1 MSDGSVV
8 IEISLDDKKAD
19 KQLDAFEKDLAK
31 AGTNAGAALDKA
43 YREAVSDIA
52 SQSKRLKDTFVN
64 AFKSMGSAGSNA
76 LKASLNFMR
85 ELPSNVQAALS
96 KLASTVKTGFVN
108 AAKASITAIKELG
121 TSIKNTAVNIKNGFF
136 SIAKTVQSSIVS
148 AVKVSIN
155 VIKSIPSAIKSAGIS
170 IKSALVSSLQAAKSA
185 AISFAQTTVKVI
197 RSIPSAAKTA
207 AVAVKDSFVVAY
219 KAAVVAAYMSVKGT
233 ISAVKAIPS
242 ATKSAALAVSSA
254 MKTAFSAVAS
264 AAKTTGTTVKSAL
277 KTGFSAVKSGAKAAG
292 QAGISA
298 LKGLGN
304 IAKSTGSLIKS
315 GLVSGFNAAKAA
327 AKGAGAG
334 MREALKNSVEK
345 PAEQARFS
353 VLKLAAA
360 LGLIAATKN
369 VVGSAIGRVDTIDTA
384 TKSLT
389 VLTGS
394 AKDAQLVM
402 TDLTAAIDGTPIALD
417 AVALGA
423 KKMVAAGMKAA
434 NVKPVF
440 TAIADAAYG
449 VGNGSESI
457 DQMTDA
463 ISALQASG
471 VAYAD
476 DINRLVDAGV
486 PAWQIL
492 ANSTGKSVGEMKKY
506 VSEGSLESTK
516 AIAMLTKGIE
526 EGTTGMAGNTAKM
539 AGLAKTAGNTISGSF
554 ANMKTAAVK
563 SLANIAENL
572 KGPIIQALDVAKN
585 TFKQFAAVTASPEFQ
600 KKLSDMIQK
609 IKELIPVMVKLAPT
623 ILKVVSAMLALQA
636 VSSVYVAFSNIGK
649 MFVPLKN
656 GLFVIATGFMK
667 LAKTIR
673 HPITA
678 IKNLAFAIKYFIV
691 TSGAVIAI
699 VGAVIA
705 VLYGMYAAFKENT
718 ANIKGFLSG
727 MFDAV
732 KNSFGKI
739 VDVFKQIVSALKPV
753 GSGFKDVLKYIG
765 VGVWVAFGI
774 VLATVVDII
783 QVLARIVLVAIK
795 GLQGLYYAI
804 KAAFQALSGDLKG
817 AKKSLE
823 QSKEAFVDAGSAIK
837 DAFNKDNYAL
847 TGTVEAFKQ
856 MGGEAENTAK
866 KTETSGKKIKETLK
880 LVETTAKQTET
891 TVSKSNQAI
900 DTMLSGG
907 VDQYG
912 NKLSEKTKSFLNAAK
927 DLYGQYQE
935 SSKKSQDKYSAAM
948 EKAQDLEGDKRKK
961 AIADANATLV
971 AEIDKNNGTL
981 LTLQAD
987 YAKLLKENKWVDGTE
1002 LTAQQKKF
1010 LQQQTADIQAE
1021 LAKQNQLYVEGN
1033 LLKLSNGK
1041 TLNEKERST
1050 SIEVQK
1056 SLYADRK
1063 KAVETGEKELADLK
1077 KKKSDATTETEK
1089 ANYQIQIDEQTKKNK
1104 TLAENLQKWA
1114 SEMNTIIANGGTLN
1128 AETFAKGLSE
1138 MGNIS
1143 DEQLSAVWQDFVK
1156 VSGSIDNTLAGLG
1169 AIMSQRGGEG
1179 VQAFVTAL
1187 QSGDYTTAALNI
1199 NNDVMNTLSTLP
1211 NGMFQNGQS
1220 GKDQFIAAIKSGDF
1234 QGAGKF
1240 LLDGVKLGAS
1250 PLPGEMNNIGKQGGN
1265 ANADGLKSTAEAN
1278 KSAGA
1283 ELKNN
1288 AKNGAFD
1295 PNLFKMT
1302 GANNASGF
1310 NGGILDGKG
1319 NAFSAGSGI
1328 GNSAKSGAASVDSS
1342 GVGSDF
1348 ASGYAQGIASGG
1360 MMVAGAASALA
1371 NKALAAVQ
1379 KKQDS
1384 HSPSKESKKLG
1395 GDFGTGYSL
1404 GIADKNKAVTK
1415 AANNLVASALGTESQ
1430 IKKLSS
1436 TLKDKISSA
1445 IDAGL
1450 HSKNKSVGQ
1459 LKQAKALS
1467 SIEGYIGQQTN
1478 KLAATAKKRDKV
1490 VAQLKAANTKMADL
1504 TKQSK
1509 EYAASI
1515 TEKMQS
1521 YGSISNVDPENP
1533 QSIQAEM
1540 QKRLKEIKAFQANVE
1555 KLRKKG
1561 VSKDIISDI
1570 LESGVENGSS
1580 YAQALAKSDAKT
1592 IKAIN
1597 STQNQINSASKSMGN
1612 TAANAMYSAGI
1623 NAAKGLINGLNSQK
1637 KQLENTAKSIANTIT
1652 NSVKKALRIHSPSR
1666 VAIELGKFFTGGLG
1680 NGVLAGAKG
1689 AVQSTNKMVD
1699 KVVNAASNMTV
1710 PAITLPKI
1718 SAEKALGLKSVDL
1731 NRTITVKTIIDNKTK
1746 ESSNADLIKAIKE
1759 SGAKP
1764 VILNLDGEVLA
1775 NNSNNRIGSMTDLGL
1790 YGGGL
1795 L

>member
-8 IEISLDDKKAD
+8 IEISLDDTKAD
-19 KQLDAFEKDLAK
+19 KQLDTFEKDLAK

-64 AFKSMGSAGSNA
+64 AFKSMGNAGSNA
-76 LKASLNFMR
+76 LKASLSFMR
-85 ELPSNVQAALS
+85 ELPANVGSALS

-108 AAKASITAIKELG
+108 AAKASITAVKNLG
-121 TSIKNTAVNIKNGFF
+121 TSIKNTAVNIKNGFL

-148 AVKVSIN
+148 AVKTSIN
-155 VIKSIPSAIKSAGIS
+155 VIKSIPGAIKSAGSS
-170 IKSALVSSLQAAKSA
+170 IKSALVSSLHAAKTA

-197 RSIPSAAKTA
+197 KSIPGAAKTA
-207 AVAVKDSFVVAY
+207 ATAVKNSFVVAY
-219 KAAVVAAYMSVKGT
+219 KAVVVAAYMSVKGT

-254 MKTAFSAVAS
+254 MKTAFSAVVS
-264 AAKTTGTTVKSAL
+264 AAKTTGTTVKTAL
-277 KTGFSAVKSGAKAAG
+277 TNGFSAIKSGAKTAG
-292 QAGISA
+292 QVGISA

-304 IAKSTGSLIKS
+304 AAKSTGSLIKN
-315 GLVSGFNAAKAA
+315 GLVSGFNAAKSA

-353 VLKLAAA
+353 ILRLAAA
-360 LGLIAATKN
+360 FGLIAATKN

-423 KKMVAAGMKAA
+423 KKMVAAGMQAA

-471 VAYAD
+471 VAYSD

-585 TFKQFAAVTASPEFQ
+585 AFKQFASVTASPEFQ

-609 IKELIPVMVKLAPT
+609 IKELIPVLIELAP
-623 ILKVVSAMLALQA
+623 ILAKVAAGFIA
-636 VSSVYVAFSNIGK
+636 FNIISSVYSKIAGLVGAIKGLASSGSLLGSIINTVRGSFLALKVALGSATAAFG
-649 MFVPLKN
+649 
-656 GLFVIATGFMK
+656 VIA
-667 LAKTIR
+667 
-673 HPITA
+673 
-678 IKNLAFAIKYFIV
+678 
-691 TSGAVIAI
+691 AVI
-699 VGAVIA
+699 GAVIA

-795 GLQGLYYAI
+795 ALQGLYYAL
-804 KAAFQALSGDLKG
+804 KAANQAAHWDLKG
-817 AKKSLE
+817 AKKSIE
-823 QSKEAFVDAGSAIK
+823 QSKDAFVDAGSAIK

-847 TGTVEAFKQ
+847 TGTIESLKE
-856 MGGEAENTAK
+856 MGGEAE
-866 KTETSGKKIKETLK
+866 KTGTKAETSNKKISSSLK
-880 LVETTAKQTET
+880 LVESTAKQTEA

-912 NKLSEKTKSFLNAAK
+912 NKLNEKTKSFLNAAK
-927 DLYGQYQE
+927 ELYSNYQE
-935 SSKKSQDKYSAAM
+935 SAQKSQDKYTAAM
-948 EKAQDLEGDKRKK
+948 EKAQSLEGEKRKK
-961 AIADANATLV
+961 VIADANATLV

-987 YAKLLKENKWVDGTE
+987 YAKLLKGNKWVDGTE

-1033 LLKLSNGK
+1033 LLKLANGK
-1041 TLNEKERST
+1041 TLNEKERAT

-1056 SLYADRK
+1056 SLYGDRK

-1077 KKKSDATTETEK
+1077 RKKSDATTETEK

-1104 TLAENLQKWA
+1104 TLAGNLQKWA
-1114 SEMNTIIANGGTLN
+1114 SEMNAIIANGGTLN

-1143 DEQLSAVWQDFVK
+1143 DEQLGAVWQDFVK
-1156 VSGSIDNTLAGLG
+1156 VSGSIDNTLAGL
-1169 AIMSQRGGEG
+1169 AAVMSQRGGEG

-1187 QSGDYTTAALNI
+1187 QSGDYTTAALKI
-1199 NNDVMNTLSTLP
+1199 NDDVLNTISGLP
-1211 NGMFQNGQS
+1211 NSMFLNGQS
-1220 GKDQFIAAIKSGDF
+1220 GKDQFLLAIKSGDF

-1240 LLDGVKLGAS
+1240 LLDGVKMGAD
-1250 PLPGEMNNIGKQGGN
+1250 PLPGEMEKNGKKSGDAQAKGV
-1265 ANADGLKSTAEAN
+1265 KSTAEAN
-1278 KSAGA
+1278 KSAGK
-1283 ELKNN
+1283 EIKNN
-1288 AKNGAFD
+1288 AKSGAFD

-1302 GANNASGF
+1302 GSKNSSGF
-1310 NGGILDGKG
+1310 NNGILGGKDG
-1319 NAFSAGSGI
+1319 AFSAGTSVG
-1328 GNSAKSGAASVDSS
+1328 GSAKSGAASVDSS

-1348 ASGYAQGIASGG
+1348 AAGFANGIRSG
-1360 MMVAGAASALA
+1360 AGAVGEAAASIAA
-1371 NKALAAVQ
+1371 KALAAVQ

-1384 HSPSKESKKLG
+1384 HSPSKKSKKLG
-1395 GDFGTGYSL
+1395 GDFGSGYSL
-1404 GIADKNKAVTK
+1404 GIASKTKAVTK
-1415 AANNLVASALGTESQ
+1415 AASNLVAGALGTEKQ

-1436 TLKDKISSA
+1436 TLKDKVSSA

-1450 HSKNKSVGQ
+1450 HSKNKSRGQ
-1459 LKQAKALS
+1459 LKQAKALN
-1467 SIEGYIGQQTN
+1467 SIEGYIAQQTN

-1561 VSKDIISDI
+1561 VSKDIINDI
-1570 LESGVENGSS
+1570 LEAGVENGSS

-1623 NAAKGLINGLNSQK
+1623 NAAKGLISGLNSQK
-1637 KQLENTAKSIANTIT
+1637 KQLEKTAKSIANTIT
-1652 NSVKKALRIHSPSR
+1652 NSVKKALKIHSPSR

-1689 AVQSTNKMVD
+1689 AVQSTSKMVD

-1710 PAITLPKI
+1710 PTINLPKI

-1746 ESSNADLIKAIKE
+1746 ESSNADLIKAIQQ
-1759 SGAKP
+1759 SGDRP
-1764 VILNLDGEVLA
+1764 IIFNVDGKDIADNTNNHLGSSTSLA
-1775 NNSNNRIGSMTDLGL
+1775 FYGKGL
-1790 YGGGL
+1790 
-1795 L
+1795 

>member
-85 ELPSNVQAALS
+85 ELPANVQAALS

-108 AAKASITAIKELG
+108 AAKASITAVKNLG

-148 AVKVSIN
+148 AVKISIN
-155 VIKSIPSAIKSAGIS
+155 VIKSIPGAIKSAGIT

-197 RSIPSAAKTA
+197 KSIPGAAKTA
-207 AVAVKDSFVVAY
+207 ATAVKNSFVVAY
-219 KAAVVAAYMSVKGT
+219 KAVVVAAYMSVKGT

-353 VLKLAAA
+353 ILRLAAA
-360 LGLIAATKN
+360 FGLIAATKN

-506 VSEGSLESTK
+506 VSEGSLESTR

-585 TFKQFAAVTASPEFQ
+585 AFKQFAAVTASPEFQ
-600 KKLSDMIQK
+600 KKLSDLIQK
-609 IKELIPVMVKLAPT
+609 IKEFIPVLIEWAPVLA
-623 ILKVVSAMLALQA
+623 KVAAGFVAFNII
-636 VSSVYVAFSNIGK
+636 SSVYSKVAGLVMAFRGLASSGTLLGGIVNTVKGAFVGLKAALGSASVAFG
-649 MFVPLKN
+649 V
-656 GLFVIATGFMK
+656 
-667 LAKTIR
+667 
-673 HPITA
+673 ITA
-678 IKNLAFAIKYFIV
+678 
-691 TSGAVIAI
+691 VIGS
-699 VGAVIA
+699 VVA
-705 VLYGMYAAFKENT
+705 VLYGMYTAFKENT
-718 ANIKGFLSG
+718 AGIKGFLSG
-727 MFDAV
+727 MWDAV

-753 GSGFKDVLKYIG
+753 GSGFKDILKYIG

-804 KAAFQALSGDLKG
+804 KAAFQALQGDLKG

-823 QSKEAFVDAGSAIK
+823 QSKDAFVDAGSAIK

-847 TGTVEAFKQ
+847 TGTIESLKE
-856 MGGEAENTAK
+856 MGGEAEKTGAK
-866 KTETSGKKIKETLK
+866 AETSNKKIANSLK
-880 LVETTAKQTET
+880 IVESTAKQTET

-912 NKLSEKTKSFLNAAK
+912 NKLSEKTKSFLNSAK
-927 DLYGQYQE
+927 ELYSQYQE
-935 SSKKSQDKYSAAM
+935 SAKKSQDAYTAAM
-948 EKAQDLEGDKRKK
+948 EKAQTLEGDKRKK
-961 AIADANATLV
+961 AIADANTALV
-971 AEIDKNNGTL
+971 SEINKNNGTL

-987 YAKLLKENKWVDGTE
+987 YAKLLKGNKWVDGTE

-1033 LLKLSNGK
+1033 LLKLANGK

-1077 KKKSDATTETEK
+1077 KKKADASTETEK

-1104 TLAENLQKWA
+1104 TLAGNLQKWA
-1114 SEMNTIIANGGTLN
+1114 SEMNAIIANGGTLN
-1128 AETFAKGLSE
+1128 AETFANGLSQL
-1138 MGNIS
+1138 GNIS
-1143 DEQLSAVWQDFVK
+1143 DEQLSALWQNFV
-1156 VSGSIDNTLAGLG
+1156 STSTSIDNTLAGLAG
-1169 AIMSQRGGEG
+1169 IMGQRGGQG

-1199 NNDVMNTLSTLP
+1199 NNDVLSTISSLP
-1211 NGMFQNGQS
+1211 NGMFLNGES
-1220 GKDQFIAAIKSGDF
+1220 GKNQFLTAIKSGDF
-1234 QGAGKF
+1234 QGAGKY
-1240 LLDGVKLGAS
+1240 LVDGVKMGTDS
-1250 PLPGEMNNIGKQGGN
+1250 IDSEMKIKGQTGGQN
-1265 ANADGLKSTAEAN
+1265 FADGVKGKEGAA
-1278 KSAGA
+1278 KSAGSA
-1283 ELKNN
+1283 VKNK
-1288 AKNGAFD
+1288 AKEGATD
-1295 PNLFKMT
+1295 PNAFKAV
-1302 GANNASGF
+1302 GSKDSAGF
-1310 NGGILDGKG
+1310 NNGVMGGKG
-1319 NAFSAGSGI
+1319 GAYSAGSSV
-1328 GNSAKSGAASVDSS
+1328 GNSAKAGAGSVDSS

-1348 ASGYAQGIASGG
+1348 ASGYVNGILSGMG
-1360 MMVAGAASALA
+1360 AVGEAAGSLA
-1371 NKALAAVQ
+1371 NKALQAVKDAQ
-1379 KKQDS
+1379 KSK
-1384 HSPSKESKKLG
+1384 SPSKKAKKLG
-1395 GDFGTGYSL
+1395 GDFGSGYSL
-1404 GIADKNKAVTK
+1404 GIASKTKAVNKA
-1415 AANNLVASALGTESQ
+1415 ASNLVAGALGTESQ

-1450 HSKNKSVGQ
+1450 HSKNKSRGQ
-1459 LKQAKALS
+1459 LKQAKALN
-1467 SIEGYIGQQTN
+1467 SIEGYIVQQTN
-1478 KLAATAKKRDKV
+1478 RLAATAKKRDKV

-1515 TEKMQS
+1515 TEKMKS
-1521 YGSISNVDPENP
+1521 YGSISNVEPENP
-1533 QSIQAEM
+1533 KSIQAEM

-1561 VSKDIISDI
+1561 VSKDIINDI

-1597 STQNQINSASKSMGN
+1597 STQNQINSASKAMGN

-1637 KQLENTAKSIANTIT
+1637 KQLEKTAKSIANTIT
-1652 NSVKKALRIHSPSR
+1652 NSVKKALKIHSPSR

-1710 PAITLPKI
+1710 PTINLPKI

-1746 ESSNADLIKAIKE
+1746 ESSNADLIKAIQQ
-1759 SGAKP
+1759 SGDRP
-1764 VILNLDGEVLA
+1764 INFYVDGKDLA
-1775 NNSNNRIGSMTDLGL
+1775 DNTNNHLGSSTSLAFYGKGL
-1790 YGGGL
+1790 
-1795 L
+1795 

>member
-1 MSDGSVV
+1 
-8 IEISLDDKKAD
+8 
-19 KQLDAFEKDLAK
+19 
-31 AGTNAGAALDKA
+31 

-64 AFKSMGSAGSNA
+64 VFKSMGNAGSNA
-76 LKASLNFMR
+76 LKASLNFIR

-108 AAKASITAIKELG
+108 AAKASITAVKNLG

-155 VIKSIPSAIKSAGIS
+155 VIKSIPSAIKSAGSS
-170 IKSALVSSLQAAKSA
+170 IKSALVSSLQAAKMA
-185 AISFAQTTVKVI
+185 AISFAQTSVNVI
-197 RSIPSAAKTA
+197 KSIPGAAKTA

-219 KAAVVAAYMSVKGT
+219 KAVVVAAYMSVKGT

-353 VLKLAAA
+353 VLRLAAA
-360 LGLIAATKN
+360 FGLIAATKN

-585 TFKQFAAVTASPEFQ
+585 AFKQFAAVTASPEFQ
-600 KKLSDMIQK
+600 KKLSDLIQK
-609 IKELIPVMVKLAPT
+609 IKEFIPVLIEWAPVLA
-623 ILKVVSAMLALQA
+623 KVAAGFVAFNII
-636 VSSVYVAFSNIGK
+636 SSVYSKVAGLVMAFRGLASSGTLLGGIVNTVKGS
-649 MFVPLKN
+649 FLALKVAL
-656 GLFVIATGFMK
+656 GSAAAAFGVI
-667 LAKTIR
+667 I
-673 HPITA
+673 
-678 IKNLAFAIKYFIV
+678 
-691 TSGAVIAI
+691 AVI
-699 VGAVIA
+699 GAVIA
-705 VLYGMYAAFKENT
+705 VAYGMYVSFKENT
-718 ANIKGFLSG
+718 ANIKGFLSTMWDG
-727 MFDAV
+727 V

-739 VDVFKQIVSALKPV
+739 VDVFKQIVAALKPV
-753 GSGFKDVLKYIG
+753 GSGFKDVLKY
-765 VGVWVAFGI
+765 VGVAIWASLGL
-774 VLATVVDII
+774 VLAAVVDII

-795 GLQGLYYAI
+795 ALQGLYYAI
-804 KAAFQALSGDLKG
+804 KSAFQALSGDLKG

-823 QSKEAFVDAGSAIK
+823 QSKDAFVEAGSAIK

-866 KTETSGKKIKETLK
+866 KTETSGKKIKDTLK

-935 SSKKSQDKYSAAM
+935 SAKKSQDKYSAAM

-987 YAKLLKENKWVDGTE
+987 YAKLLKGNKWVDGTE

-1021 LAKQNQLYVEGN
+1021 LAKQNQLYIEGN

-1199 NNDVMNTLSTLP
+1199 NNDVLSTISSLP
-1211 NGMFQNGQS
+1211 NGMFLNGES
-1220 GKDQFIAAIKSGDF
+1220 GKNQFLTAIKSGDF
-1234 QGAGKF
+1234 QGAGKY
-1240 LLDGVKLGAS
+1240 LVDGVKMGTDS
-1250 PLPGEMNNIGKQGGN
+1250 IDSEMKTKGQTGGQN
-1265 ANADGLKSTAEAN
+1265 FADGVKGKEDAA
-1278 KSAGA
+1278 KSAGSA
-1283 ELKNN
+1283 VKNK
-1288 AKNGAFD
+1288 AKEGATD
-1295 PNLFKMT
+1295 PNAFKAV
-1302 GANNASGF
+1302 GSKDSAGF
-1310 NGGILDGKG
+1310 NNGVMGGKG
-1319 NAFSAGSGI
+1319 GAYSAGSNV

-1348 ASGYAQGIASGG
+1348 SSGYVNGILSGMG
-1360 MMVAGAASALA
+1360 AVGEAAASLA
-1371 NKALAAVQ
+1371 SKALAAVQ

-1450 HSKNKSVGQ
+1450 HSKNKSRGQ
-1459 LKQAKALS
+1459 LKQAKALN
-1467 SIEGYIGQQTN
+1467 SIEGYIVQQTN
-1478 KLAATAKKRDKV
+1478 RLAATAKKRDKV

-1515 TEKMQS
+1515 TEKMKS

-1533 QSIQAEM
+1533 KSIQAEM

-1561 VSKDIISDI
+1561 VSKDIINNI

-1597 STQNQINSASKSMGN
+1597 STQNQINSASKAMGN

-1637 KQLENTAKSIANTIT
+1637 KQLEKTAKSIANTIT
-1652 NSVKKALRIHSPSR
+1652 NSVKKALKIHSPSR

-1710 PAITLPKI
+1710 PTINLPKI

-1746 ESSNADLIKAIKE
+1746 ESSNADLIKAIQE
-1759 SGAKP
+1759 SGDRP
-1764 VILNLDGEVLA
+1764 INFYVDGKDIADNTNNHLGSSTSLA
-1775 NNSNNRIGSMTDLGL
+1775 FYGKGL
-1790 YGGGL
+1790 
-1795 L
+1795 

>member
-85 ELPSNVQAALS
+85 ELPANVQAALS

-219 KAAVVAAYMSVKGT
+219 KAVVVAAYMSVKGT

-264 AAKTTGTTVKSAL
+264 ASKTTGTTVKSAL

-353 VLKLAAA
+353 ILRLAAA
-360 LGLIAATKN
+360 FGLIAATKN

-476 DINRLVDAGV
+476 DINRLVEAGV

-585 TFKQFAAVTASPEFQ
+585 AFKQFAAVTASPEFQ
-600 KKLSDMIQK
+600 KKLSDLIQK
-609 IKELIPVMVKLAPT
+609 IKEFIPVLIEWAPVLA
-623 ILKVVSAMLALQA
+623 KVAAGFVAFNII
-636 VSSVYVAFSNIGK
+636 SSVYSKVAGLVMAFRGLASSGTLLGGIVNTVKGS
-649 MFVPLKN
+649 FLALKVAL
-656 GLFVIATGFMK
+656 GSAAAAFGVI
-667 LAKTIR
+667 I
-673 HPITA
+673 
-678 IKNLAFAIKYFIV
+678 
-691 TSGAVIAI
+691 AVI
-699 VGAVIA
+699 GAVIA
-705 VLYGMYAAFKENT
+705 VAYGMYVSFKENT
-718 ANIKGFLSG
+718 ANIKGFLSTMWDG
-727 MFDAV
+727 V

-739 VDVFKQIVSALKPV
+739 VDVFKQIVAALKPV
-753 GSGFKDVLKYIG
+753 GSGFKDVLKY
-765 VGVWVAFGI
+765 VGVAIWASLGL
-774 VLATVVDII
+774 VLAAVVDII

-795 GLQGLYYAI
+795 ALQGLYYAI
-804 KAAFQALSGDLKG
+804 KAAFQALHWDLKG

-823 QSKEAFVDAGSAIK
+823 QSKDAFVEAGSAIK

-856 MGGEAENTAK
+856 MGGEAEKTAK

-912 NKLSEKTKSFLNAAK
+912 KKLSEKTESFLNAAK
-927 DLYGQYQE
+927 DLYEQYQE
-935 SSKKSQDKYSAAM
+935 ATKKSQDKYSVAM
-948 EKAQDLEGDKRKK
+948 EKAQSLEGDKRKK

-987 YAKLLKENKWVDGTE
+987 YAKLLKGNKWVDGTE

-1114 SEMNTIIANGGTLN
+1114 SEMNAIIANGGTLN

-1156 VSGSIDNTLAGLG
+1156 VSGSIDNTLAGL
-1169 AIMSQRGGEG
+1169 AAVMSKRGGEG

-1199 NNDVMNTLSTLP
+1199 NDDVMNTLSTLP

-1220 GKDQFIAAIKSGDF
+1220 GKDQFITAIKSGDF

-1302 GANNASGF
+1302 GSNNASGF
-1310 NGGILDGKG
+1310 NSGILDGKG
-1319 NAFSAGSGI
+1319 NAFSAGTGI
-1328 GNSAKSGAASVDSS
+1328 GNSAKSGAGSVDSS

-1348 ASGYAQGIASGG
+1348 ASGYVNGILSGMG
-1360 MMVAGAASALA
+1360 AVGEAAASLA
-1371 NKALAAVQ
+1371 SKALAAVQ

-1384 HSPSKESKKLG
+1384 HSPAKKSKKLG

-1404 GIADKNKAVTK
+1404 GISEKNKAVTK

-1450 HSKNKSVGQ
+1450 HSKNKSTGQ

-1521 YGSISNVDPENP
+1521 YGSISNVDAENP
-1533 QSIQAEM
+1533 QSIQQEM

-1666 VAIELGKFFTGGLG
+1666 VAVELGKFFTGGLG

-1746 ESSNADLIKAIKE
+1746 ESSNADLIKAIQQ
-1759 SGAKP
+1759 SGDRPIIFNVDGK
-1764 VILNLDGEVLA
+1764 NLAENA
-1775 NNSNNRIGSMTDLGL
+1775 NNRIGTMGNLGL

>member
-64 AFKSMGSAGSNA
+64 AFKSMGNAGSNA
-76 LKASLNFMR
+76 LKASLNFIR

-108 AAKASITAIKELG
+108 AAKASITAVKNLG

-148 AVKVSIN
+148 AVKISIN
-155 VIKSIPSAIKSAGIS
+155 VIKSIPGAIKSAGIS

-197 RSIPSAAKTA
+197 KSIPGAAKTA
-207 AVAVKDSFVVAY
+207 ATAVKNSFVVAY
-219 KAAVVAAYMSVKGT
+219 KAVVVAAYMSVKGT

-242 ATKSAALAVSSA
+242 AAKSAALAVSSA
-254 MKTAFSAVAS
+254 MKTAFSAVVS
-264 AAKTTGTTVKSAL
+264 AAKTTGTTVKTAL
-277 KTGFSAVKSGAKAAG
+277 TTGFSAIKSGAKTAG
-292 QAGISA
+292 QVGISA

-304 IAKSTGSLIKS
+304 IAKNTGSLIKS
-315 GLVSGFNAAKAA
+315 GLVSGFNTAKAA

-353 VLKLAAA
+353 ILKLAAA
-360 LGLIAATKN
+360 FGLIAATKN

-402 TDLTAAIDGTPIALD
+402 KDLTAAIDGTPIALD

-457 DQMTDA
+457 DQMVDA
-463 ISALQASG
+463 ISSLQSAG
-471 VAYAD
+471 VAYSD

-585 TFKQFAAVTASPEFQ
+585 AFKQFAAVTASPEFQ
-600 KKLSDMIQK
+600 KKLSDLIKK
-609 IKELIPVMVKLAPT
+609 IKELIPVVIELAPT
-623 ILKVVSAMLALQA
+623 ILKLVGAMMALQA
-636 VSSVYVAFSNIGK
+636 ISGAYAAFANVGK
-649 MFVPLKN
+649 MLIPLKN
-656 GLFVIATGFMK
+656 GLFVIATGFMS

-691 TSGAVIAI
+691 TSGGVVAI
-699 VGAVIA
+699 VGAVVA
-705 VLYGMYAAFKENT
+705 VLYGMYTAFKENT
-718 ANIKGFLSG
+718 AGIKGFLSG
-727 MFDAV
+727 MWDAV

-753 GSGFKDVLKYIG
+753 GSGFKDILKYIG

-804 KAAFQALSGDLKG
+804 KAAFQALQGDLKG

-823 QSKEAFVDAGSAIK
+823 QSKDAFVDAGSAIK

-847 TGTVEAFKQ
+847 TGTIESLKE
-856 MGGEAENTAK
+856 MGGEAE
-866 KTETSGKKIKETLK
+866 KTGTKAETSNKKIASSLK
-880 LVETTAKQTET
+880 VVETTAKQTEA

-912 NKLSEKTKSFLNAAK
+912 NKLSEKTKSFLYSAK
-927 DLYGQYQE
+927 ELYSQYQE
-935 SSKKSQDKYSAAM
+935 SAKKSQDAYTAAM
-948 EKAQDLEGDKRKK
+948 EKAQTLEGDKRKK
-961 AIADANATLV
+961 AIADANTALV
-971 AEIDKNNGTL
+971 SEINKNNGTL

-987 YAKLLKENKWVDGTE
+987 YAKLLKGNKWVDGTE

-1033 LLKLSNGK
+1033 LLKLANGK

-1056 SLYADRK
+1056 SLYSDRK

-1077 KKKSDATTETEK
+1077 KKKSDASTETEK

-1104 TLAENLQKWA
+1104 ALSTNLQNWA
-1114 SEMNTIIANGGTLN
+1114 TEMNSIIANGGTLN
-1128 AETFAKGLSE
+1128 AQTFATGLSQL
-1138 MGNIS
+1138 GNIS
-1143 DEQLSAVWQDFVK
+1143 DEQLSALWQNFV
-1156 VSGSIDNTLAGLG
+1156 STSTSIDNTLAGLAG
-1169 AIMSQRGGEG
+1169 IMGQRGGQG

-1199 NNDVMNTLSTLP
+1199 NNDVLSTISSLP
-1211 NGMFQNGQS
+1211 NGMFLNGEN
-1220 GKDQFIAAIKSGDF
+1220 GKNQFLTAIKSGDF
-1234 QGAGKF
+1234 QGAGKY
-1240 LLDGVKLGAS
+1240 LVDGVKMGTDS
-1250 PLPGEMNNIGKQGGN
+1250 IDSEMKTKGQTGGQN
-1265 ANADGLKSTAEAN
+1265 FADGVKGKEGAA
-1278 KSAGA
+1278 KSAGSA
-1283 ELKNN
+1283 VKNK
-1288 AKNGAFD
+1288 AKEGATD
-1295 PNLFKMT
+1295 PNAFKAV
-1302 GANNASGF
+1302 GSKDSAGF
-1310 NGGILDGKG
+1310 NNGVMGGKG
-1319 NAFSAGSGI
+1319 GAYSAGSSV
-1328 GNSAKSGAASVDSS
+1328 GNSAKSGAGSVDSS

-1348 ASGYAQGIASGG
+1348 ASGYVNGILSGMG
-1360 MMVAGAASALA
+1360 AVGRAAASLA

-1384 HSPSKESKKLG
+1384 HSPAKKSKKLG
-1395 GDFGTGYSL
+1395 GDFGSGYSL
-1404 GIADKNKAVTK
+1404 GIASKTKAVNKA
-1415 AANNLVASALGTESQ
+1415 ASNLVAGALGTESQ

-1450 HSKNKSVGQ
+1450 HSKNKSSGQ
-1459 LKQAKALS
+1459 LKQAKALN
-1467 SIEGYIGQQTN
+1467 SIEGYIVQQTN
-1478 KLAATAKKRDKV
+1478 RLAATAKKRDKV

-1561 VSKDIISDI
+1561 VSKDIINDI
-1570 LESGVENGSS
+1570 LEAGVENGSS

-1623 NAAKGLINGLNSQK
+1623 NAARGLINGLNSQK
-1637 KQLENTAKSIANTIT
+1637 KQLEKTAKSIANTIT
-1652 NSVKKALRIHSPSR
+1652 NSVKKALKIHSPSR

-1710 PAITLPKI
+1710 PAINLPKI

-1746 ESSNADLIKAIKE
+1746 ESSNADLIKAIQQ
-1759 SGAKP
+1759 SGDRP
-1764 VILNLDGEVLA
+1764 INFYVDGKDLA
-1775 NNSNNRIGSMTDLGL
+1775 DNTNNHLGSSTSLAFYGKGL
-1790 YGGGL
+1790 
-1795 L
+1795 

>member
-8 IEISLDDKKAD
+8 IEISLDDKKAG

-108 AAKASITAIKELG
+108 AAKASITAVKNLG

-197 RSIPSAAKTA
+197 RSIPGAAKTA
-207 AVAVKDSFVVAY
+207 ATAVKNSFVVAY
-219 KAAVVAAYMSVKGT
+219 KAVVVAAYMSVKGT

-353 VLKLAAA
+353 ILRLAAA
-360 LGLIAATKN
+360 FGLIAATKN

-585 TFKQFAAVTASPEFQ
+585 AFKQFAAVTASPEFQ
-600 KKLSDMIQK
+600 KKLSDLIQK
-609 IKELIPVMVKLAPT
+609 IKEFIPVLIEWAPLLAKVAAGFVAFN
-623 ILKVVSAMLALQA
+623 IL
-636 VSSVYVAFSNIGK
+636 SSVYSKVAGLVMAFRGLASSGTLLGGIVNTVKGS
-649 MFVPLKN
+649 FLALKVAL
-656 GLFVIATGFMK
+656 GSAAAAFGVI
-667 LAKTIR
+667 I
-673 HPITA
+673 
-678 IKNLAFAIKYFIV
+678 
-691 TSGAVIAI
+691 AVI
-699 VGAVIA
+699 GAVIA
-705 VLYGMYAAFKENT
+705 VAYGMYVSFKENT
-718 ANIKGFLSG
+718 ANIKGFLSTMWDG
-727 MFDAV
+727 V

-739 VDVFKQIVSALKPV
+739 VDVFKQIVAALKPV
-753 GSGFKDVLKYIG
+753 GSGFKDVLKY
-765 VGVWVAFGI
+765 VGVAIWASLGL
-774 VLATVVDII
+774 VLAAVVDII

-795 GLQGLYYAI
+795 ALQGLYYAI
-804 KAAFQALSGDLKG
+804 KAAFQALHWDLKG

-823 QSKEAFVDAGSAIK
+823 QSKDAFVEAGSAIK

-856 MGGEAENTAK
+856 MGGEAEKTAK

-900 DTMLSGG
+900 DTMLNGG

-912 NKLSEKTKSFLNAAK
+912 KKLSEKTESFLNAAK
-927 DLYGQYQE
+927 DLYEQYQE
-935 SSKKSQDKYSAAM
+935 ATKKSQDKYSVAM
-948 EKAQDLEGDKRKK
+948 EKAQSLEGDKRKK
-961 AIADANATLV
+961 AIADANKTLV
-971 AEIDKNNGTL
+971 DETTKNNSTL
-981 LTLQAD
+981 LTLQSDYSNMLKTNRWAD
-987 YAKLLKENKWVDGTE
+987 GQE

-1010 LQQQTADIQAE
+1010 LQQQTTDIQTE
-1021 LAKQNQLYVEGN
+1021 LAKQNQLYVEAN
-1033 LLKLSNGK
+1033 LLRLEQGK
-1041 TLNEKERST
+1041 SLNEKERNT
-1050 SIEVQK
+1050 SLEVQK
-1056 SLYADRK
+1056 SLYEEKK
-1063 KAVETGEKELADLK
+1063 KAVETGEKSLADLK
-1077 KKKSDATTETEK
+1077 KKKADASTETEK

-1104 TLAENLQKWA
+1104 TLSTNLKNWA
-1114 SEMNTIIANGGTLN
+1114 TEMNAIIANGGTLN
-1128 AETFAKGLSE
+1128 AETFASGLSQL
-1138 MGNIS
+1138 GNIS
-1143 DEQLSAVWQDFVK
+1143 DEQLSALWQNFV
-1156 VSGSIDNTLAGLG
+1156 STSTSIDNTLSGLA
-1169 AIMSQRGGEG
+1169 AIMGQRGGEG
-1179 VQAFVTAL
+1179 VQAFVTAI
-1187 QSGDYTTAALNI
+1187 QSKDYTTAALNI
-1199 NNDVMNTLSTLP
+1199 NNDVLNTLSNLP
-1211 NGMFQNGQS
+1211 NGMFLNGQNG
-1220 GKDQFIAAIKSGDF
+1220 KNQFIAAIKSNEY
-1234 QGAGKF
+1234 QEAGKY
-1240 LLDGVKLGAS
+1240 LVDGVKMGAS
-1250 PLPGEMNNIGKQGGN
+1250 PLPNELNGIGKQGGN
-1265 ANADGLKSTAEAN
+1265 ANADGIKSTAEAN
-1278 KSAGA
+1278 KNAGA
-1283 ELKNN
+1283 TIKNN

-1295 PNLFKMT
+1295 PNLFQMT
-1302 GANNASGF
+1302 GVSNANGF

-1319 NAFSAGSGI
+1319 NAFSAGTGI
-1328 GNSAKSGAASVDSS
+1328 GNSAKSGAGSVDSS

-1348 ASGYAQGIASGG
+1348 ASGYVNGILSGMG
-1360 MMVAGAASALA
+1360 AVGEAAASLA
-1371 NKALAAVQ
+1371 QKAIEAVQ
-1379 KKQDS
+1379 KKQNS
-1384 HSPSKESKKLG
+1384 RSPSKETKKLG
-1395 GDFGTGYSL
+1395 GDFGAGYSL
-1404 GIADKNKAVTK
+1404 GISSKTKAVTK
-1415 AANNLVASALGTESQ
+1415 AASNLVASALGTESQ

-1450 HSKNKSVGQ
+1450 HSKNKSAGQ
-1459 LKQAKALS
+1459 LKQAKALN

-1533 QSIQAEM
+1533 QSIQTEM

-1561 VSKDIISDI
+1561 VSKDIINDI
-1570 LESGVENGSS
+1570 LEAGVENGSS

-1666 VAIELGKFFTGGLG
+1666 VAIELGKFFTDGLG

-1699 KVVNAASNMTV
+1699 KVVNAASNLTV

-1746 ESSNADLIKAIKE
+1746 ESSNADLIKAIQQ
-1759 SGAKP
+1759 SGDRPIIFNVDGK
-1764 VILNLDGEVLA
+1764 NLAENA
-1775 NNSNNRIGSMTDLGL
+1775 NNRIGTMGNLGL

>member
-1 MSDGSVV
+1 
-8 IEISLDDKKAD
+8 
-19 KQLDAFEKDLAK
+19 
-31 AGTNAGAALDKA
+31 
-43 YREAVSDIA
+43 
-52 SQSKRLKDTFVN
+52 N

-108 AAKASITAIKELG
+108 AAKASITAVKNLG

-197 RSIPSAAKTA
+197 KSIPGAAKTA
-207 AVAVKDSFVVAY
+207 ATAVKNSFVVAY
-219 KAAVVAAYMSVKGT
+219 KAVVVAAYMSVKGT

-254 MKTAFSAVAS
+254 MKTAFSAVSS

-353 VLKLAAA
+353 ILRLAAA
-360 LGLIAATKN
+360 FGLIAATKN

-402 TDLTAAIDGTPIALD
+402 KDLTAAIDGTPIALD

-434 NVKPVF
+434 DVKPVF

-486 PAWQIL
+486 PAWKIL

-506 VSEGSLESTK
+506 VSEGSLESTR

-563 SLANIAENL
+563 SLANIVENL

-585 TFKQFAAVTASPEFQ
+585 AFKQFAAVTASPEFQ
-600 KKLSDMIQK
+600 KKLSDLIQK
-609 IKELIPVMVKLAPT
+609 IKEFIPVLIEWAPLLAKVAAGFVAFN
-623 ILKVVSAMLALQA
+623 IL
-636 VSSVYVAFSNIGK
+636 SSVYSKVAGLVMAFRGLASSGTLLGGIVNTVKGS
-649 MFVPLKN
+649 FLALKVAL
-656 GLFVIATGFMK
+656 GSAAAAFGVI
-667 LAKTIR
+667 I
-673 HPITA
+673 
-678 IKNLAFAIKYFIV
+678 
-691 TSGAVIAI
+691 AVI
-699 VGAVIA
+699 GAVIA
-705 VLYGMYAAFKENT
+705 VAYGMYVSFKENT
-718 ANIKGFLSG
+718 ANIKGFLSTMWDG
-727 MFDAV
+727 V

-739 VDVFKQIVSALKPV
+739 VDVFKQIVAALKPV
-753 GSGFKDVLKYIG
+753 GSGFKDVLKY
-765 VGVWVAFGI
+765 VGVAIWASLGL
-774 VLATVVDII
+774 VLAAVVDII

-795 GLQGLYYAI
+795 ALQGLYYAI
-804 KAAFQALSGDLKG
+804 KAAFKALHWDLKG

-823 QSKEAFVDAGSAIK
+823 QSKDAFVEAGSAIK

-856 MGGEAENTAK
+856 MGGEAEKTAK

-880 LVETTAKQTET
+880 LVETTAKQTEI

-912 NKLSEKTKSFLNAAK
+912 KKLSEKTESFLNAAK
-927 DLYGQYQE
+927 DLYEQYQE
-935 SSKKSQDKYSAAM
+935 ATIKSQDKYSVAM
-948 EKAQDLEGDKRKK
+948 EKAQSLEGDKRKK

-987 YAKLLKENKWVDGTE
+987 YAKLLKGNKWVDGTE

-1114 SEMNTIIANGGTLN
+1114 SEMNAIIANGGTLN

-1156 VSGSIDNTLAGLG
+1156 VSGSIDNTLAGL
-1169 AIMSQRGGEG
+1169 AAVMSKRGGEG

-1220 GKDQFIAAIKSGDF
+1220 GKDQFITAIKSGDF

-1302 GANNASGF
+1302 GSNNASGF
-1310 NGGILDGKG
+1310 NSGILDGKG
-1319 NAFSAGSGI
+1319 NAFSAGTGI
-1328 GNSAKSGAASVDSS
+1328 GNSAKSGAGSVDSS

-1348 ASGYAQGIASGG
+1348 ASGYVNGILSGMG
-1360 MMVAGAASALA
+1360 AVGEAAGSLA
-1371 NKALAAVQ
+1371 NKALQAVKDAQ
-1379 KKQDS
+1379 KSK
-1384 HSPSKESKKLG
+1384 SPSKKAKKLG
-1395 GDFGTGYSL
+1395 GDFGSGYSL
-1404 GIADKNKAVTK
+1404 GIASKTKAVNKA
-1415 AANNLVASALGTESQ
+1415 ASNLVAGALGTESQ

-1450 HSKNKSVGQ
+1450 HSKNKSRGQ
-1459 LKQAKALS
+1459 LKQAKALN
-1467 SIEGYIGQQTN
+1467 SIEGYIVQQTN
-1478 KLAATAKKRDKV
+1478 RLAATAKKRDKV

-1521 YGSISNVDPENP
+1521 YGSISNVDAENP

-1666 VAIELGKFFTGGLG
+1666 VAIELGKFFTDGLG

-1699 KVVNAASNMTV
+1699 KVVNAASNLTV

>member
-8 IEISLDDKKAD
+8 IEISLDDTKAD
-19 KQLDAFEKDLAK
+19 KQLDTFEKDLAK

-64 AFKSMGSAGSNA
+64 AFKSMGNAGSNA
-76 LKASLNFMR
+76 LKASLSFMR
-85 ELPSNVQAALS
+85 ELPANVGSALS

-108 AAKASITAIKELG
+108 AAKASITAVKNLG

-136 SIAKTVQSSIVS
+136 SIAKTVQSSIMS
-148 AVKVSIN
+148 AVKISIN
-155 VIKSIPSAIKSAGIS
+155 VIKSIPSAIKSAGSS
-170 IKSALVSSLQAAKSA
+170 IKSALVSSLQAAKMA

-197 RSIPSAAKTA
+197 KSIPGAAKTA
-207 AVAVKDSFVVAY
+207 ATAVKNSFVVAY
-219 KAAVVAAYMSVKGT
+219 KAVVVAAYMSVKGT
-233 ISAVKAIPS
+233 ISAVKAIPN
-242 ATKSAALAVSSA
+242 ATKSAALAISSA
-254 MKTAFSAVAS
+254 MKTAFSAVVS
-264 AAKTTGTTVKSAL
+264 AAKTTGTTVKTAL
-277 KTGFSAVKSGAKAAG
+277 TTGFSAIKSGAKTAG
-292 QAGISA
+292 QVGISA

-304 IAKSTGSLIKS
+304 IAKNTGSLIKN
-315 GLVSGFNAAKAA
+315 GLVSGFNAARSA

-334 MREALKNSVEK
+334 MREALKNSVER

-353 VLKLAAA
+353 ILKLAAA
-360 LGLIAATKN
+360 FGLIAATKN

-402 TDLTAAIDGTPIALD
+402 KDLTAAIDGTPIALD

-585 TFKQFAAVTASPEFQ
+585 AFKQFAAVTASPEFQ

-753 GSGFKDVLKYIG
+753 GSGFKDVIKYIG

-823 QSKEAFVDAGSAIK
+823 QSKDAFVDAGSAIK

-847 TGTVEAFKQ
+847 TGTIESLKE
-856 MGGEAENTAK
+856 MGGEAE
-866 KTETSGKKIKETLK
+866 KTGTKAETSNKKISSSLK
-880 LVETTAKQTET
+880 LVESTAKQTEA

-900 DTMLSGG
+900 DTMLEGG
-907 VDQYG
+907 IDQYG
-912 NKLSEKTKSFLNAAK
+912 NKLSEKTKSFLNSAK
-927 DLYGQYQE
+927 DLYSKYQE
-935 SSKKSQDKYSAAM
+935 STQKSQEKYTSAM
-948 EKAQDLEGDKRKK
+948 EKAQSLEGEKRKK
-961 AIADANATLV
+961 AIADANKTLV
-971 AEIDKNNGTL
+971 DETTKNNSTL
-981 LTLQAD
+981 LALQSDYSNMLKTNRWAD
-987 YAKLLKENKWVDGTE
+987 GQE

-1010 LQQQTADIQAE
+1010 LQVQTKDIQTE
-1021 LAKQNQLYVEGN
+1021 LAKQNQLYVEAN
-1033 LLKLSNGK
+1033 LLRLEQGKSLS
-1041 TLNEKERST
+1041 EKERNT
-1050 SIEVQK
+1050 SLEVQK
-1056 SLYADRK
+1056 SLYEEKR
-1063 KAVETGEKELADLK
+1063 KAVETGEKSLDDLK
-1077 KKKSDATTETEK
+1077 KKKAEASTQTEK

-1104 TLAENLQKWA
+1104 TLSSELQSWA
-1114 SEMNTIIANGGTLN
+1114 SEMNSIIANGGTLN
-1128 AETFAKGLSE
+1128 ARTFSNGLSQL
-1138 MGNIS
+1138 GSIS
-1143 DEQLSAVWQDFVK
+1143 DEQLSALWQNFV
-1156 VSGSIDNTLAGLG
+1156 STSTSIDNTLSGLAG
-1169 AIMSQRGGEG
+1169 IMGQRGGEG

-1199 NNDVMNTLSTLP
+1199 NNDVLTTISSLP
-1211 NGMFQNGQS
+1211 NGMFLNGQS
-1220 GKDQFIAAIKSGDF
+1220 GKDQFLLAIKSGDF

-1240 LLDGVKLGAS
+1240 LLDGVKMGAD
-1250 PLPGEMNNIGKQGGN
+1250 PLPGEMEKNGKKSGDAQAKGV
-1265 ANADGLKSTAEAN
+1265 KSTAEAN
-1278 KSAGA
+1278 KSAGK
-1283 ELKNN
+1283 EIKNN
-1288 AKNGAFD
+1288 AKSGAFD

-1302 GANNASGF
+1302 GSKNSSGF
-1310 NGGILDGKG
+1310 NNGILGGKDG
-1319 NAFSAGSGI
+1319 AFSAGTSVG
-1328 GNSAKSGAASVDSS
+1328 GSAKSGAASVDSS

-1348 ASGYAQGIASGG
+1348 AAGFANGIRSG
-1360 MMVAGAASALA
+1360 AGAVGEAAASIAA
-1371 NKALAAVQ
+1371 KALAAVQ

-1384 HSPSKESKKLG
+1384 HSPSKKSKKLG
-1395 GDFGTGYSL
+1395 GDFGSGYSL
-1404 GIADKNKAVTK
+1404 GIASKTKAVTK
-1415 AANNLVASALGTESQ
+1415 AASNLVAGALGTEKQ

-1436 TLKDKISSA
+1436 TLKDKVSSA

-1450 HSKNKSVGQ
+1450 HSKNKSRGQ
-1459 LKQAKALS
+1459 LKQAKALN
-1467 SIEGYIGQQTN
+1467 SIESYIAQQTN

-1533 QSIQAEM
+1533 KSIQQEM
-1540 QKRLKEIKAFQANVE
+1540 QKRLKEIKAFQSNVE

-1597 STQNQINSASKSMGN
+1597 STQNQINAASKSMGN

-1623 NAAKGLINGLNSQK
+1623 NAAKGLIKGLNSQK
-1637 KQLENTAKSIANTIT
+1637 KQLEKTAKSIASTIT
-1652 NSVKKALRIHSPSR
+1652 NSVKKALKIHSPSR

-1689 AVQSTNKMVD
+1689 AVKSTNKMVD
-1699 KVVNAASNMTV
+1699 SVVNAASNLTA
-1710 PAITLPKI
+1710 PKITLPHV
-1718 SAEKALGLKSVDL
+1718 SAEKALGLKSSDL
-1731 NRTITVKTIIDNKTK
+1731 NRTITVKAIVEN
-1746 ESSNADLIKAIKE
+1746 ESK
-1759 SGAKP
+1759 
-1764 VILNLDGEVLA
+1764 
-1775 NNSNNRIGSMTDLGL
+1775 NNSNSDLINAIEKSGGRPIILNVDGKVIADNTNNHLGNSTSLAFYGKGL
-1790 YGGGL
+1790 
-1795 L
+1795 

>member
-64 AFKSMGSAGSNA
+64 AFKSMGNAGSNA
-76 LKASLNFMR
+76 LKASLNFIR

-108 AAKASITAIKELG
+108 AAKASITAVKNLG

-148 AVKVSIN
+148 AVKISIN
-155 VIKSIPSAIKSAGIS
+155 VIKSIPGAIKSAGIS

-197 RSIPSAAKTA
+197 KSIPGAAKTA
-207 AVAVKDSFVVAY
+207 ATAVKNSFVVAY
-219 KAAVVAAYMSVKGT
+219 KAVVVAAYMSVKGT

-353 VLKLAAA
+353 ILRLAAA
-360 LGLIAATKN
+360 FGLIAATKN

-423 KKMVAAGMKAA
+423 KKMVAAGMQAA

-471 VAYAD
+471 VAYSD

-585 TFKQFAAVTASPEFQ
+585 AFKQFAAVTASPEFQ

-609 IKELIPVMVKLAPT
+609 IKELIPVLIELAP
-623 ILKVVSAMLALQA
+623 ILAKVAAGFIA
-636 VSSVYVAFSNIGK
+636 FNIISSVYSKIAGLVGAIKGLASSGSLLGGIINTVRGSFLALKVALGSATAAFG
-649 MFVPLKN
+649 
-656 GLFVIATGFMK
+656 VIA
-667 LAKTIR
+667 
-673 HPITA
+673 
-678 IKNLAFAIKYFIV
+678 
-691 TSGAVIAI
+691 AVI
-699 VGAVIA
+699 GAVIA

-847 TGTVEAFKQ
+847 TGTIESLKE
-856 MGGEAENTAK
+856 MGGEAE
-866 KTETSGKKIKETLK
+866 KTGTKVETSNKKISSSLK
-880 LVETTAKQTET
+880 LVESTAKQTEA

-900 DTMLSGG
+900 DTMLEGG
-907 VDQYG
+907 IDQYG
-912 NKLSEKTKSFLNAAK
+912 NKLSEKTKSFLNSAK
-927 DLYGQYQE
+927 DLYSKYQE
-935 SSKKSQDKYSAAM
+935 STQKSQEKYKSAM
-948 EKAQDLEGDKRKK
+948 EKAQSLEGEKRKK
-961 AIADANATLV
+961 AITDANKALV
-971 AEIDKNNGTL
+971 DETTKNNSTL
-981 LTLQAD
+981 LALQSDYSNMLKTNRWAD
-987 YAKLLKENKWVDGTE
+987 GQE

-1010 LQQQTADIQAE
+1010 LQVQIKDIQTE
-1021 LAKQNQLYVEGN
+1021 LAKQNQLYVEAN
-1033 LLKLSNGK
+1033 LLRLEQGKSLS
-1041 TLNEKERST
+1041 EKERNT
-1050 SIEVQK
+1050 SLEVQK
-1056 SLYADRK
+1056 SLYEEKR
-1063 KAVETGEKELADLK
+1063 KAVETGEKSLDDLK
-1077 KKKSDATTETEK
+1077 KKKAEASTQTEK

-1104 TLAENLQKWA
+1104 TLSSELQSWA
-1114 SEMNTIIANGGTLN
+1114 SEMNSIIANGGTLN
-1128 AETFAKGLSE
+1128 AQTFSNGLSQL
-1138 MGNIS
+1138 GSIS
-1143 DEQLSAVWQDFVK
+1143 DEQLSALWQNFV
-1156 VSGSIDNTLAGLG
+1156 STSTSIDNTLSGLAG
-1169 AIMSQRGGEG
+1169 IMGQRGGEG

-1199 NNDVMNTLSTLP
+1199 NNDVLTTISSLP
-1211 NGMFQNGQS
+1211 NGMFLNGQS
-1220 GKDQFIAAIKSGDF
+1220 GKDQFLLAIKSGDF

-1240 LLDGVKLGAS
+1240 LLDGVKMGAD
-1250 PLPGEMNNIGKQGGN
+1250 PLPGEMEKNGKKSGDAQAKGV
-1265 ANADGLKSTAEAN
+1265 KSTAEAN
-1278 KSAGA
+1278 KSAGK
-1283 ELKNN
+1283 EIKNN
-1288 AKNGAFD
+1288 AKSGAFD

-1302 GANNASGF
+1302 GSKNSSGF
-1310 NGGILDGKG
+1310 NNGILGGKDG
-1319 NAFSAGSGI
+1319 AFSAGTSVG
-1328 GNSAKSGAASVDSS
+1328 GSAKSGAASVDSS

-1348 ASGYAQGIASGG
+1348 AAGFANGIRSG
-1360 MMVAGAASALA
+1360 AGAVGEAAASIAA
-1371 NKALAAVQ
+1371 KALAAVQ

-1384 HSPSKESKKLG
+1384 HSPSKKSKKLG
-1395 GDFGTGYSL
+1395 GDFGSGYSL
-1404 GIADKNKAVTK
+1404 GIASKTKAVTK
-1415 AANNLVASALGTESQ
+1415 AASNLVAGALGTEKQ

-1436 TLKDKISSA
+1436 TLKDKVSSA

-1450 HSKNKSVGQ
+1450 HSKNKSAGQ
-1459 LKQAKALS
+1459 LKQAKALN
-1467 SIEGYIGQQTN
+1467 SIEGYIAQQTN

-1521 YGSISNVDPENP
+1521 YGSISNVDAENP
-1533 QSIQAEM
+1533 QSIQQEM

-1637 KQLENTAKSIANTIT
+1637 KQLEKTAKSIANTIT

-1666 VAIELGKFFTGGLG
+1666 VAVELGKFFTGGLG

-1710 PAITLPKI
+1710 PTINLPKI

-1746 ESSNADLIKAIKE
+1746 ESSNADLIKAIQQ
-1759 SGAKP
+1759 SGDRP
-1764 VILNLDGEVLA
+1764 IIFNVDGKDIADNTNNHLGSSTSLA
-1775 NNSNNRIGSMTDLGL
+1775 FYGKGL
-1790 YGGGL
+1790 
-1795 L
+1795 

>member
-85 ELPSNVQAALS
+85 ELPANVQAALS

-197 RSIPSAAKTA
+197 KSIPGAAKTA
-207 AVAVKDSFVVAY
+207 ATAVKNSFVLAY
-219 KAAVVAAYMSVKGT
+219 KAVVVAAYMSVKGT

-304 IAKSTGSLIKS
+304 IAKSTGASIKN
-315 GLVSGFNAAKAA
+315 GLVTGFNAAKAA

-585 TFKQFAAVTASPEFQ
+585 AFKQFAAVTASPEFQ
-600 KKLSDMIQK
+600 KKLSDLIQK
-609 IKELIPVMVKLAPT
+609 IKEFIPVLIEWAPLLAKVAAGFVAFN
-623 ILKVVSAMLALQA
+623 IL
-636 VSSVYVAFSNIGK
+636 SSVYSKVAGLVMAFRGLASSGTLLGGIVNTVKGS
-649 MFVPLKN
+649 FLALKVAL
-656 GLFVIATGFMK
+656 GSAAAAFGVI
-667 LAKTIR
+667 I
-673 HPITA
+673 
-678 IKNLAFAIKYFIV
+678 
-691 TSGAVIAI
+691 AVI
-699 VGAVIA
+699 GAVIA
-705 VLYGMYAAFKENT
+705 VAYGMYVSFKENT
-718 ANIKGFLSG
+718 ANIKGFLSTMWDG
-727 MFDAV
+727 V

-739 VDVFKQIVSALKPV
+739 VDVFKQIVAALKPV
-753 GSGFKDVLKYIG
+753 GSGFKDVLKY
-765 VGVWVAFGI
+765 VGVAIWASLGL
-774 VLATVVDII
+774 VLAAVVDII

-795 GLQGLYYAI
+795 ALQGLYYAI
-804 KAAFQALSGDLKG
+804 KAAFQALHWDLKG

-823 QSKEAFVDAGSAIK
+823 QSKDAFVEAGSAIK

-856 MGGEAENTAK
+856 MGGEAEKTAK

-912 NKLSEKTKSFLNAAK
+912 KKLSEKTESFLNAAK
-927 DLYGQYQE
+927 DLYEQYQE
-935 SSKKSQDKYSAAM
+935 ATKKSQDKYSVAM
-948 EKAQDLEGDKRKK
+948 EKAQSLEGDKRKK
-961 AIADANATLV
+961 AIADANKTLV
-971 AEIDKNNGTL
+971 DETTKNNSTL
-981 LTLQAD
+981 LTLQSDYSNMLKTNRWAD
-987 YAKLLKENKWVDGTE
+987 GQE

-1010 LQQQTADIQAE
+1010 LQQQTTDIQTE
-1021 LAKQNQLYVEGN
+1021 LAKQNQLYVEAN
-1033 LLKLSNGK
+1033 LLRLEQGK
-1041 TLNEKERST
+1041 SLNEKERNT
-1050 SIEVQK
+1050 SLEVQK
-1056 SLYADRK
+1056 SLYEEKK
-1063 KAVETGEKELADLK
+1063 KAVETGEKSLADLK
-1077 KKKSDATTETEK
+1077 KKKADASTETEK

-1104 TLAENLQKWA
+1104 TLSTNLKNWA
-1114 SEMNTIIANGGTLN
+1114 TEMNAIIANGGTLN
-1128 AETFAKGLSE
+1128 AETFASGLSQL
-1138 MGNIS
+1138 GNIS
-1143 DEQLSAVWQDFVK
+1143 DEQLSALWQNFV
-1156 VSGSIDNTLAGLG
+1156 STSTSIDNTLSGLA
-1169 AIMSQRGGEG
+1169 AIMGQRGGEG

-1220 GKDQFIAAIKSGDF
+1220 GKDQFITAIKSGDF

-1319 NAFSAGSGI
+1319 NAFSAGTGI

-1384 HSPSKESKKLG
+1384 HSPAKESKKLG

-1450 HSKNKSVGQ
+1450 HSKNKSSGQ
-1459 LKQAKALS
+1459 LKQAKALN
-1467 SIEGYIGQQTN
+1467 SIEGYIAQQTN

-1521 YGSISNVDPENP
+1521 YGSISNVDAENP

-1637 KQLENTAKSIANTIT
+1637 KQLEKTAKSIANTIT

-1710 PAITLPKI
+1710 PTINLPKI

-1746 ESSNADLIKAIKE
+1746 ESSNADLIKAIQQ
-1759 SGAKP
+1759 SGDRPIIFNVDGK
-1764 VILNLDGEVLA
+1764 NLAENA
-1775 NNSNNRIGSMTDLGL
+1775 NNRIGTMGNLGL

>member
-8 IEISLDDKKAD
+8 IEIRLDDKKAD

-85 ELPSNVQAALS
+85 ELPANVQAALS

-197 RSIPSAAKTA
+197 KSIPGAAKTA
-207 AVAVKDSFVVAY
+207 ATAVKNSFVVAY
-219 KAAVVAAYMSVKGT
+219 KAVVVAAYMSVKGT

-277 KTGFSAVKSGAKAAG
+277 KAGFSTVKSGAKAAS

-585 TFKQFAAVTASPEFQ
+585 AFKQFAAVTASPEFQ
-600 KKLSDMIQK
+600 KKLSDLIQK
-609 IKELIPVMVKLAPT
+609 IKEFIPVLIEWAPLLAKVAAGFVAFN
-623 ILKVVSAMLALQA
+623 IL
-636 VSSVYVAFSNIGK
+636 SSVYSKVAGLVMAFRGLASSGTLLGGIVNTVKGS
-649 MFVPLKN
+649 FLALKVAL
-656 GLFVIATGFMK
+656 GSAAAAFGVI
-667 LAKTIR
+667 I
-673 HPITA
+673 
-678 IKNLAFAIKYFIV
+678 
-691 TSGAVIAI
+691 AVI
-699 VGAVIA
+699 GAVIA
-705 VLYGMYAAFKENT
+705 VAYGMYVSFKENT
-718 ANIKGFLSG
+718 ANIKGFLSTMWDG
-727 MFDAV
+727 V

-739 VDVFKQIVSALKPV
+739 VDVFKQIVAALKPV
-753 GSGFKDVLKYIG
+753 GSGFKDVLKY
-765 VGVWVAFGI
+765 VGVAIWASLGL
-774 VLATVVDII
+774 VLAAVVDII

-795 GLQGLYYAI
+795 ALQGLYYAI
-804 KAAFQALSGDLKG
+804 KSAFQALSGDLKG

-823 QSKEAFVDAGSAIK
+823 QSKDAFVEAGSAIK

-866 KTETSGKKIKETLK
+866 KTETSGKKIKDTLK

-935 SSKKSQDKYSAAM
+935 SAKKSQDKYSAAM

-961 AIADANATLV
+961 AIADANTTLV

-987 YAKLLKENKWVDGTE
+987 YAKLLKGNKWVDGTE

-1199 NNDVMNTLSTLP
+1199 NNDVLSTISSLP
-1211 NGMFQNGQS
+1211 NGMFLNGES
-1220 GKDQFIAAIKSGDF
+1220 GKNQFLTAIKSGDF
-1234 QGAGKF
+1234 QGAGKY
-1240 LLDGVKLGAS
+1240 LVDGVKMGTDS
-1250 PLPGEMNNIGKQGGN
+1250 IDSEMKTKGQTGGQN
-1265 ANADGLKSTAEAN
+1265 FADGVKGKEDAA
-1278 KSAGA
+1278 KSAGSA
-1283 ELKNN
+1283 VKNK
-1288 AKNGAFD
+1288 AKEGATD
-1295 PNLFKMT
+1295 PNAFKAV
-1302 GANNASGF
+1302 GSKDSAGF
-1310 NGGILDGKG
+1310 NNGVMGGKG
-1319 NAFSAGSGI
+1319 GAYSAGSSV

-1348 ASGYAQGIASGG
+1348 SSGYVNGILSGMG
-1360 MMVAGAASALA
+1360 AVGEAAASLA
-1371 NKALAAVQ
+1371 SKALAAVQ

-1450 HSKNKSVGQ
+1450 HSKNKSAGQ
-1459 LKQAKALS
+1459 LKQAKALN

-1515 TEKMQS
+1515 TEKMQF

-1561 VSKDIISDI
+1561 VSKDIVSDI
-1570 LESGVENGSS
+1570 LDAGVENGSS

-1666 VAIELGKFFTGGLG
+1666 VAVELGKFFTGGLG

-1746 ESSNADLIKAIKE
+1746 ESSNADLIKAIQQ
-1759 SGAKP
+1759 SGDRPIIFNVDGK
-1764 VILNLDGEVLA
+1764 NLAENA
-1775 NNSNNRIGSMTDLGL
+1775 NNRIGTMGNLGL

>member
-31 AGTNAGAALDKA
+31 AGTNAGTALDKA

-64 AFKSMGSAGSNA
+64 VFKSMGNAGSNA
-76 LKASLNFMR
+76 LKASLNFIR

-96 KLASTVKTGFVN
+96 KLASTVKIGFVN
-108 AAKASITAIKELG
+108 AAKASITAVKNLG

-136 SIAKTVQSSIVS
+136 SIAKTVQSSIAS

-155 VIKSIPSAIKSAGIS
+155 VIKSIPGAIKSAGIS

-197 RSIPSAAKTA
+197 KSIPGAAKTA
-207 AVAVKDSFVVAY
+207 ATAVKNSFVVAY
-219 KAAVVAAYMSVKGT
+219 KAVVVAAYMSVKGT

-242 ATKSAALAVSSA
+242 ATKSAALAISSA

-353 VLKLAAA
+353 ILRLAAA
-360 LGLIAATKN
+360 FGLIAATKN

-585 TFKQFAAVTASPEFQ
+585 AFKQFAAVTASPEFQ
-600 KKLSDMIQK
+600 KKLSDLIQK
-609 IKELIPVMVKLAPT
+609 IKEFIPVLIEWAPVLA
-623 ILKVVSAMLALQA
+623 KVAAGFVAFNII
-636 VSSVYVAFSNIGK
+636 SSVYSKVAGLVMAFRGLASSGTLLGGIVNTVKGAFVGLKAALGSASVAFG
-649 MFVPLKN
+649 V
-656 GLFVIATGFMK
+656 
-667 LAKTIR
+667 
-673 HPITA
+673 ITA
-678 IKNLAFAIKYFIV
+678 
-691 TSGAVIAI
+691 VIGS
-699 VGAVIA
+699 VVA
-705 VLYGMYAAFKENT
+705 VLYGMYTAFKENT
-718 ANIKGFLSG
+718 AGIKGFLSG
-727 MFDAV
+727 MWDAV

-753 GSGFKDVLKYIG
+753 GSGFKDILKYIG

-804 KAAFQALSGDLKG
+804 KAAFQALHWDLKG

-823 QSKEAFVDAGSAIK
+823 QSKDAFVDAGSAIK

-856 MGGEAENTAK
+856 MGGEAEKTAK
-866 KTETSGKKIKETLK
+866 KTETSGKKIKDTLK

-900 DTMLSGG
+900 DMMLSGG

-912 NKLSEKTKSFLNAAK
+912 KKLNEKTKSFLNAAK
-927 DLYGQYQE
+927 DLYEQYQE
-935 SSKKSQDKYSAAM
+935 ATKKSQDKYSVAM
-948 EKAQDLEGDKRKK
+948 EKAQSLEGDKRKK
-961 AIADANATLV
+961 AIADANKTLV
-971 AEIDKNNGTL
+971 DETTKNNSTL
-981 LTLQAD
+981 LTLQSDYSNMLKTNRWAD
-987 YAKLLKENKWVDGTE
+987 GQE

-1010 LQQQTADIQAE
+1010 LQQQTTDIQTE
-1021 LAKQNQLYVEGN
+1021 LAKQNQLYVEAN
-1033 LLKLSNGK
+1033 LLRLEQGK
-1041 TLNEKERST
+1041 SLNEKERNT
-1050 SIEVQK
+1050 SLEVQK
-1056 SLYADRK
+1056 SLYEEKK
-1063 KAVETGEKELADLK
+1063 KAVETGEKSLADLK
-1077 KKKSDATTETEK
+1077 KKKADASTETEK

-1104 TLAENLQKWA
+1104 TLSTNLKNWA
-1114 SEMNTIIANGGTLN
+1114 TEMNAIIANGGTLN
-1128 AETFAKGLSE
+1128 AETFASGLSQL
-1138 MGNIS
+1138 GNIS
-1143 DEQLSAVWQDFVK
+1143 DEQLSALWQNFV
-1156 VSGSIDNTLAGLG
+1156 STSTSIDNTLSGLA
-1169 AIMSQRGGEG
+1169 AIMGQRGGEG

-1220 GKDQFIAAIKSGDF
+1220 GKDQFITAIKSGDF

-1319 NAFSAGSGI
+1319 NAFSAGTGI

-1348 ASGYAQGIASGG
+1348 ASGYVNGILSGMG
-1360 MMVAGAASALA
+1360 AVGEAAGSLA
-1371 NKALAAVQ
+1371 NKALQAVKDAQ
-1379 KKQDS
+1379 KSK
-1384 HSPSKESKKLG
+1384 SPSKKAKKLG
-1395 GDFGTGYSL
+1395 GDFGSGYSL
-1404 GIADKNKAVTK
+1404 GIASKTKAVNKA
-1415 AANNLVASALGTESQ
+1415 ASNLVAGALGTESQ

-1450 HSKNKSVGQ
+1450 HSKNKSSGQ
-1459 LKQAKALS
+1459 LKQAKALN
-1467 SIEGYIGQQTN
+1467 SIEGYIVQQTN
-1478 KLAATAKKRDKV
+1478 RLAATAKKRDKV

-1561 VSKDIISDI
+1561 VSKDIINDI
-1570 LESGVENGSS
+1570 LEAGVENGSS

-1623 NAAKGLINGLNSQK
+1623 NAARGLINGLNSQK
-1637 KQLENTAKSIANTIT
+1637 KQLEKTAKSIANTIT
-1652 NSVKKALRIHSPSR
+1652 NSVKKALKIHSPSR

-1699 KVVNAASNMTV
+1699 KVVNAASYMTV
-1710 PAITLPKI
+1710 PTINLPKI

-1731 NRTITVKTIIDNKTK
+1731 NRTITVKTIINNKTK
-1746 ESSNADLIKAIKE
+1746 ESSNADLIKAIQQ
-1759 SGAKP
+1759 SGDRP
-1764 VILNLDGEVLA
+1764 IIFNVDGKDIA
-1775 NNSNNRIGSMTDLGL
+1775 DNTNNHIGSSTSLAFYGKGL
-1790 YGGGL
+1790 
-1795 L
+1795 

>member
-8 IEISLDDKKAD
+8 IEISLDDTKAD
-19 KQLDAFEKDLAK
+19 KQLDTFEKDLAK

-64 AFKSMGSAGSNA
+64 AFKSMGNAGSNA
-76 LKASLNFMR
+76 LKASLSFMR
-85 ELPSNVQAALS
+85 ELPANVGSALS

-108 AAKASITAIKELG
+108 AAKASITAVKNLG

-148 AVKVSIN
+148 AVKTSIN
-155 VIKSIPSAIKSAGIS
+155 VIKSIPGAIKSAGSS
-170 IKSALVSSLQAAKSA
+170 IKSALVSSLHAAKTA

-197 RSIPSAAKTA
+197 KSIPGAAKTA
-207 AVAVKDSFVVAY
+207 ATAVKNSFVVAY
-219 KAAVVAAYMSVKGT
+219 KAVVVAAYMSVKGT

-254 MKTAFSAVAS
+254 MKTAFSAVVS
-264 AAKTTGTTVKSAL
+264 AAKTTGTTVKTAL
-277 KTGFSAVKSGAKAAG
+277 TNGFSAIKSGAKTAG
-292 QAGISA
+292 QVGISA

-304 IAKSTGSLIKS
+304 AAKSTGSLIKN
-315 GLVSGFNAAKAA
+315 GLVSGFNAAKSA

-353 VLKLAAA
+353 ILRLAAA
-360 LGLIAATKN
+360 FGLIAATKN

-423 KKMVAAGMKAA
+423 KKMVAAGMQAA

-471 VAYAD
+471 VAYSD

-585 TFKQFAAVTASPEFQ
+585 AFKQFASVTASPEFQ

-609 IKELIPVMVKLAPT
+609 IKELIPVLIELAP
-623 ILKVVSAMLALQA
+623 ILAKVAAGFIA
-636 VSSVYVAFSNIGK
+636 FNIISSVYSKIAGLVGAIKGLASSGSLLGGIINTVRGSFLALKVALGSATAAFG
-649 MFVPLKN
+649 
-656 GLFVIATGFMK
+656 VIA
-667 LAKTIR
+667 
-673 HPITA
+673 
-678 IKNLAFAIKYFIV
+678 
-691 TSGAVIAI
+691 AVI
-699 VGAVIA
+699 GAVIA

-753 GSGFKDVLKYIG
+753 GSGFKDILKYVG

-795 GLQGLYYAI
+795 ALQGLYYAL
-804 KAAFQALSGDLKG
+804 KAANQAAHWDLKG
-817 AKKSLE
+817 AKKSIE
-823 QSKEAFVDAGSAIK
+823 QSKDAFVDAGSAIK

-847 TGTVEAFKQ
+847 TGTIESLKE
-856 MGGEAENTAK
+856 MGGEAE
-866 KTETSGKKIKETLK
+866 KTGTKAETSNKKISSSLK
-880 LVETTAKQTET
+880 LVESTAKQTEA

-912 NKLSEKTKSFLNAAK
+912 NKLNEKTKSFLNAAK
-927 DLYGQYQE
+927 ELYSNYQE
-935 SSKKSQDKYSAAM
+935 SAQKSQDKYTAAM
-948 EKAQDLEGDKRKK
+948 EKAQSLEGEKRKK
-961 AIADANATLV
+961 VIADANATLV

-987 YAKLLKENKWVDGTE
+987 YAKLLKGNKWVDGTE

-1033 LLKLSNGK
+1033 LLKLANGK
-1041 TLNEKERST
+1041 TLNEKERAT

-1056 SLYADRK
+1056 SLYGDRK

-1077 KKKSDATTETEK
+1077 RKKSDATTETEK

-1104 TLAENLQKWA
+1104 TLAGNLQKWA
-1114 SEMNTIIANGGTLN
+1114 SEMNAIIANGGTLN

-1143 DEQLSAVWQDFVK
+1143 DEQLGAVWQDFVK
-1156 VSGSIDNTLAGLG
+1156 VSGSIDNTLAGL
-1169 AIMSQRGGEG
+1169 AAVMSQRGGEG

-1187 QSGDYTTAALNI
+1187 QSGDYTTAALKI
-1199 NNDVMNTLSTLP
+1199 NDDVLNTISGLP
-1211 NGMFQNGQS
+1211 NSMFLNGQS
-1220 GKDQFIAAIKSGDF
+1220 GKDQFLLAIKSGDF

-1240 LLDGVKLGAS
+1240 LLDGVKMGAD
-1250 PLPGEMNNIGKQGGN
+1250 PLPGEMEKNGKKSGDAQAKGV
-1265 ANADGLKSTAEAN
+1265 KSTAEAN
-1278 KSAGA
+1278 KSAGK
-1283 ELKNN
+1283 EIKNN
-1288 AKNGAFD
+1288 AKSGAFD

-1302 GANNASGF
+1302 GSKNSSGF
-1310 NGGILDGKG
+1310 NNGILGGKDG
-1319 NAFSAGSGI
+1319 AFSAGTSVG
-1328 GNSAKSGAASVDSS
+1328 GSAKSGAASVDSS

-1348 ASGYAQGIASGG
+1348 ASGYVNGILSGMG
-1360 MMVAGAASALA
+1360 TVGEAAASLA

-1384 HSPSKESKKLG
+1384 RSPSKKSKKLG
-1395 GDFGTGYSL
+1395 GDFGSGYSL
-1404 GIADKNKAVTK
+1404 GIASKTKAVTK
-1415 AANNLVASALGTESQ
+1415 AASNLVAGALGTEKQ

-1436 TLKDKISSA
+1436 TLKDKVSSA

-1450 HSKNKSVGQ
+1450 HSKNKSRGQ
-1459 LKQAKALS
+1459 LKQAKALN
-1467 SIEGYIGQQTN
+1467 SIEGYIAQQTN
-1478 KLAATAKKRDKV
+1478 RLAATAKKRDKV

-1521 YGSISNVDPENP
+1521 YGSISNVDAENP
-1533 QSIQAEM
+1533 QSIQQEM

-1623 NAAKGLINGLNSQK
+1623 NAAKGLIKGLNSQK
-1637 KQLENTAKSIANTIT
+1637 KQLEKTAKSIANTIT

-1666 VAIELGKFFTGGLG
+1666 VAVELGKFFTGGLG

-1689 AVQSTNKMVD
+1689 AVKSTNKMVD
-1699 KVVNAASNMTV
+1699 SVVNAASNLTA
-1710 PAITLPKI
+1710 PKITLPHV
-1718 SAEKALGLKSVDL
+1718 SAEKALGLKSSDL
-1731 NRTITVKTIIDNKTK
+1731 NRTITVKAIVEN
-1746 ESSNADLIKAIKE
+1746 ESK
-1759 SGAKP
+1759 
-1764 VILNLDGEVLA
+1764 
-1775 NNSNNRIGSMTDLGL
+1775 NNSNSDLINAIEKSGGRPIILNVDGKVIADNTNNHLGNSTSLAFYGKGL
-1790 YGGGL
+1790 
-1795 L
+1795 

>member
-8 IEISLDDKKAD
+8 IEISLDDTKAD
-19 KQLDAFEKDLAK
+19 KQLDTFEKDLAK

-64 AFKSMGSAGSNA
+64 AFKSMGNAGSNA
-76 LKASLNFMR
+76 LKASLSFMR
-85 ELPSNVQAALS
+85 ELPANVGSALS

-108 AAKASITAIKELG
+108 AAKASITAVKNLG

-148 AVKVSIN
+148 AVKTSIN
-155 VIKSIPSAIKSAGIS
+155 VIKSIPGAIKSAGSS
-170 IKSALVSSLQAAKSA
+170 IKSALVSSLHAAKTA

-197 RSIPSAAKTA
+197 KSIPGAAKTA
-207 AVAVKDSFVVAY
+207 ATAVKNSFVVAY
-219 KAAVVAAYMSVKGT
+219 KAVVVAAYMSVKGT

-254 MKTAFSAVAS
+254 MKTAFSAVVS
-264 AAKTTGTTVKSAL
+264 AAKTTGTTVKTAL
-277 KTGFSAVKSGAKAAG
+277 TNGFSAIKSGAKTAG
-292 QAGISA
+292 QVGISA

-304 IAKSTGSLIKS
+304 AAKSTGSLIKN
-315 GLVSGFNAAKAA
+315 GLVSGFNAAKSA

-353 VLKLAAA
+353 ILRLAAA
-360 LGLIAATKN
+360 FGLIAATKN

-423 KKMVAAGMKAA
+423 KKMVAAGMQAA

-471 VAYAD
+471 VAYSD

-585 TFKQFAAVTASPEFQ
+585 AFKQFASVTASPEFQ

-609 IKELIPVMVKLAPT
+609 IKELIPVLIELAP
-623 ILKVVSAMLALQA
+623 ILAKVAAGFIA
-636 VSSVYVAFSNIGK
+636 FNIISSVYSKIAGLVGAIKGLASSGSLLGGIINTVRGSFLALKVALGSATAAFG
-649 MFVPLKN
+649 
-656 GLFVIATGFMK
+656 VIA
-667 LAKTIR
+667 
-673 HPITA
+673 
-678 IKNLAFAIKYFIV
+678 
-691 TSGAVIAI
+691 AVI
-699 VGAVIA
+699 GAVIA

-753 GSGFKDVLKYIG
+753 GSGFKDILKYVG

-795 GLQGLYYAI
+795 ALQGLYYAL
-804 KAAFQALSGDLKG
+804 KAANQAAHWDLKG
-817 AKKSLE
+817 AKKSIE
-823 QSKEAFVDAGSAIK
+823 QSKDAFVDAGSAIK

-847 TGTVEAFKQ
+847 TGTIESLKE
-856 MGGEAENTAK
+856 MGGEAE
-866 KTETSGKKIKETLK
+866 KTGTKAETSNKKISSSLK
-880 LVETTAKQTET
+880 LVESTAKQTEA

-912 NKLSEKTKSFLNAAK
+912 NKLNEKTKSFLNAAK
-927 DLYGQYQE
+927 ELYSNYQE
-935 SSKKSQDKYSAAM
+935 SAQKSQDKYTAAM
-948 EKAQDLEGDKRKK
+948 EKAQSLEGEKRKK
-961 AIADANATLV
+961 VIADANATLV

-987 YAKLLKENKWVDGTE
+987 YAKLLKGNKWVDGTE

-1033 LLKLSNGK
+1033 LLKLANGK
-1041 TLNEKERST
+1041 TLNEKERAT

-1056 SLYADRK
+1056 SLYGDRK

-1077 KKKSDATTETEK
+1077 RKKSDATTETEK

-1104 TLAENLQKWA
+1104 TLAGNLQKWA
-1114 SEMNTIIANGGTLN
+1114 SEMNAIIANGGTLN

-1143 DEQLSAVWQDFVK
+1143 DEQLGAVWQDFVK
-1156 VSGSIDNTLAGLG
+1156 VSGSIDNTLAGL
-1169 AIMSQRGGEG
+1169 AAVMSQRGGEG

-1187 QSGDYTTAALNI
+1187 QSGDYTTAALKI
-1199 NNDVMNTLSTLP
+1199 NDDVLNTISGLP
-1211 NGMFQNGQS
+1211 NSMFLNGQS
-1220 GKDQFIAAIKSGDF
+1220 GKDQFLLAIKSGDF

-1240 LLDGVKLGAS
+1240 LLDGVKMGAD
-1250 PLPGEMNNIGKQGGN
+1250 PLPGEMEKNGKKSGDAQAKGV
-1265 ANADGLKSTAEAN
+1265 KSTAEAN
-1278 KSAGA
+1278 KSAGK
-1283 ELKNN
+1283 EIKNN
-1288 AKNGAFD
+1288 AKSGAFD

-1302 GANNASGF
+1302 GSKNSSGF
-1310 NGGILDGKG
+1310 NNGILGGKDG
-1319 NAFSAGSGI
+1319 AFSAGTSVG
-1328 GNSAKSGAASVDSS
+1328 GSAKSGAASVDSS

-1348 ASGYAQGIASGG
+1348 ASGYVNGILSGMG
-1360 MMVAGAASALA
+1360 TVGEAAASLA

-1384 HSPSKESKKLG
+1384 RSPSKKSKKLG
-1395 GDFGTGYSL
+1395 GDFGSGYSL
-1404 GIADKNKAVTK
+1404 GIASKTKAVTK
-1415 AANNLVASALGTESQ
+1415 AASNLVAGALGTEKQ

-1436 TLKDKISSA
+1436 TLKDKVSSA

-1450 HSKNKSVGQ
+1450 HSKNKSRGQ
-1459 LKQAKALS
+1459 LKQAKALN
-1467 SIEGYIGQQTN
+1467 SIEGYIAQQTN
-1478 KLAATAKKRDKV
+1478 RLAATAKKRDKV

-1521 YGSISNVDPENP
+1521 YGSISNVDAENP
-1533 QSIQAEM
+1533 QSIQQEM

-1637 KQLENTAKSIANTIT
+1637 KQLEKTAKSIANTIT
-1652 NSVKKALRIHSPSR
+1652 NSVKKALRIHSPSL
-1666 VAIELGKFFTGGLG
+1666 VAVELGKFFTGGLG

-1689 AVQSTNKMVD
+1689 AVKSTNKMVD
-1699 KVVNAASNMTV
+1699 SVVNAASNLTA
-1710 PAITLPKI
+1710 PKITLPHV
-1718 SAEKALGLKSVDL
+1718 SAEKALGLKSSDL
-1731 NRTITVKTIIDNKTK
+1731 NRTITVKAIVEN
-1746 ESSNADLIKAIKE
+1746 ESK
-1759 SGAKP
+1759 
-1764 VILNLDGEVLA
+1764 
-1775 NNSNNRIGSMTDLGL
+1775 NNSNSDLINAIEKSGGRPIILNVDGKVIADNTNNHLGNSTSLAFYGKGL
-1790 YGGGL
+1790 
-1795 L
+1795 

>member
-19 KQLDAFEKDLAK
+19 KQLDAFEKDLEK

-108 AAKASITAIKELG
+108 AAKASITVIKELG

-197 RSIPSAAKTA
+197 KSIPVAAKTA
-207 AVAVKDSFVVAY
+207 ATAVKNSFVVAY
-219 KAAVVAAYMSVKGT
+219 KAVVVAAYMSVKGT

-585 TFKQFAAVTASPEFQ
+585 AFKQFAAVTASPEFQ
-600 KKLSDMIQK
+600 KKLSDLIQK
-609 IKELIPVMVKLAPT
+609 IKEFIPVLIEWAPLLAKVAAGFVAFN
-623 ILKVVSAMLALQA
+623 IL
-636 VSSVYVAFSNIGK
+636 SSVYSKVAGLVMAFRGLASSGTLLGGIVNTVKGS
-649 MFVPLKN
+649 FLALKVAL
-656 GLFVIATGFMK
+656 GSAAAAFGVI
-667 LAKTIR
+667 I
-673 HPITA
+673 
-678 IKNLAFAIKYFIV
+678 
-691 TSGAVIAI
+691 AVI
-699 VGAVIA
+699 GAVIA
-705 VLYGMYAAFKENT
+705 VAYGMYVSFKENT
-718 ANIKGFLSG
+718 ANIKGFLSTMWDG
-727 MFDAV
+727 V

-739 VDVFKQIVSALKPV
+739 VDVFKQIVAALKPV
-753 GSGFKDVLKYIG
+753 GSGFKDVLKY
-765 VGVWVAFGI
+765 VGVAIWASLGL
-774 VLATVVDII
+774 VLAAVVDII

-795 GLQGLYYAI
+795 ALQGLYYAI
-804 KAAFQALSGDLKG
+804 KSAFQALSGDLKG

-823 QSKEAFVDAGSAIK
+823 QSKDAFVEAGSAIK

-866 KTETSGKKIKETLK
+866 KTETSGKKIKDTLK

-912 NKLSEKTKSFLNAAK
+912 NKLSEKTKSFLNSAK
-927 DLYGQYQE
+927 ELYSQYQE
-935 SSKKSQDKYSAAM
+935 SAKKSQDAYSAAM
-948 EKAQDLEGDKRKK
+948 EKAQELEGDKRKK
-961 AIADANATLV
+961 AIADANKTLV
-971 AEIDKNNGTL
+971 DETTKNNSTL
-981 LTLQAD
+981 LTLQSDYSNMLKTNRWAD
-987 YAKLLKENKWVDGTE
+987 GQE

-1010 LQQQTADIQAE
+1010 LQQQTTDIQTE
-1021 LAKQNQLYVEGN
+1021 LAKQNQLYVEAN
-1033 LLKLSNGK
+1033 LLRLEQGK
-1041 TLNEKERST
+1041 SLNEKERNT
-1050 SIEVQK
+1050 SLEVQK
-1056 SLYADRK
+1056 SLYEEKK
-1063 KAVETGEKELADLK
+1063 KAVETGEKSLADLK
-1077 KKKSDATTETEK
+1077 KKKADASTETEK

-1104 TLAENLQKWA
+1104 TLSTNLKNWA
-1114 SEMNTIIANGGTLN
+1114 TEMNAIIANGGTLN
-1128 AETFAKGLSE
+1128 AETFASGLSQL
-1138 MGNIS
+1138 GNIS
-1143 DEQLSAVWQDFVK
+1143 DEQLSALWQNFV
-1156 VSGSIDNTLAGLG
+1156 STSTSIDNTLSGLA
-1169 AIMSQRGGEG
+1169 AIMGQRGGEG

-1220 GKDQFIAAIKSGDF
+1220 GKDQFITAIKSGDF

-1319 NAFSAGSGI
+1319 NAFSAGTGI

-1348 ASGYAQGIASGG
+1348 ASGYVNGILSGMG
-1360 MMVAGAASALA
+1360 AVGEAAGSLA
-1371 NKALAAVQ
+1371 NKALQAVKDAQ
-1379 KKQDS
+1379 KSK
-1384 HSPSKESKKLG
+1384 SPSKKAKKLG
-1395 GDFGTGYSL
+1395 GDFGSGYSL
-1404 GIADKNKAVTK
+1404 GIASKTKAVNKA
-1415 AANNLVASALGTESQ
+1415 ASNLVAGALGTESQ

-1450 HSKNKSVGQ
+1450 HSKNKSAGQ
-1459 LKQAKALS
+1459 LKQAKALN

-1533 QSIQAEM
+1533 QSIQQEM

-1666 VAIELGKFFTGGLG
+1666 VAIELGKFFTDGLG

-1699 KVVNAASNMTV
+1699 KVVNAASNLTV

>member
-8 IEISLDDKKAD
+8 IEISLDDTKAD
-19 KQLDAFEKDLAK
+19 KQLDTFEKDLAK

-64 AFKSMGSAGSNA
+64 AFKSMGNAGSNA
-76 LKASLNFMR
+76 LKASLSFMR
-85 ELPSNVQAALS
+85 ELPANVGSALS

-108 AAKASITAIKELG
+108 AAKASITAVKNLG

-148 AVKVSIN
+148 AVKTSIN
-155 VIKSIPSAIKSAGIS
+155 VIKSIPGAIKSAGSS
-170 IKSALVSSLQAAKSA
+170 IKSALVSSLHAAKTA

-197 RSIPSAAKTA
+197 KSIPGAAKTA
-207 AVAVKDSFVVAY
+207 ATAVKNSFVVAY
-219 KAAVVAAYMSVKGT
+219 KAVVVAAYMSVKGT

-254 MKTAFSAVAS
+254 MKTAFSAVVS
-264 AAKTTGTTVKSAL
+264 AAKTTGTTVKTAL
-277 KTGFSAVKSGAKAAG
+277 TNGFSAIKSGAKTAG
-292 QAGISA
+292 QVGISA

-304 IAKSTGSLIKS
+304 AAKSTGSLIKN
-315 GLVSGFNAAKAA
+315 GLVSGFNAAKSA

-353 VLKLAAA
+353 ILRLAAA
-360 LGLIAATKN
+360 FGLIAATKN

-423 KKMVAAGMKAA
+423 KKMVAAGMQAA

-471 VAYAD
+471 VAYSD

-585 TFKQFAAVTASPEFQ
+585 AFKQFASVTASPEFQ

-609 IKELIPVMVKLAPT
+609 IKELIPVLIELAP
-623 ILKVVSAMLALQA
+623 ILAKVAAGFIA
-636 VSSVYVAFSNIGK
+636 FNIISSVYSKIAGLVGAIKGLASSGSLLGSIINTVRGSFLALKVALGSATAAFG
-649 MFVPLKN
+649 
-656 GLFVIATGFMK
+656 VIA
-667 LAKTIR
+667 
-673 HPITA
+673 
-678 IKNLAFAIKYFIV
+678 
-691 TSGAVIAI
+691 AVI
-699 VGAVIA
+699 GAVIA

-753 GSGFKDVLKYIG
+753 GSGFKDILKYVG

-823 QSKEAFVDAGSAIK
+823 QSKDAFVDAGSAIK

-847 TGTVEAFKQ
+847 TGTIESLKE
-856 MGGEAENTAK
+856 MGGEAE
-866 KTETSGKKIKETLK
+866 KTGTKAETSNKKISSSLK
-880 LVETTAKQTET
+880 LVESTAKQTEA

-900 DTMLSGG
+900 DTMLEGG
-907 VDQYG
+907 IDQYG
-912 NKLSEKTKSFLNAAK
+912 NKLSEKTKSFLNSAK
-927 DLYGQYQE
+927 DLYSKYQE
-935 SSKKSQDKYSAAM
+935 STQKSQEKYTSAM
-948 EKAQDLEGDKRKK
+948 EKAQSLEGEKRKK
-961 AIADANATLV
+961 AIADANKTLV
-971 AEIDKNNGTL
+971 DETTKNNSTL
-981 LTLQAD
+981 LALQSDYSNMLKTNRWAD
-987 YAKLLKENKWVDGTE
+987 GQE

-1010 LQQQTADIQAE
+1010 LQVQTKDIQTE
-1021 LAKQNQLYVEGN
+1021 LAKQNQLYVEAN
-1033 LLKLSNGK
+1033 LLRLEQGKSLS
-1041 TLNEKERST
+1041 EKERNT
-1050 SIEVQK
+1050 SLEVQK
-1056 SLYADRK
+1056 SLYEEKR
-1063 KAVETGEKELADLK
+1063 KAVETGEKSLDDLK
-1077 KKKSDATTETEK
+1077 KKKAEASTQTEK

-1104 TLAENLQKWA
+1104 TLSSELQSWA
-1114 SEMNTIIANGGTLN
+1114 SEMNSIIANGGTLN
-1128 AETFAKGLSE
+1128 ARTFSNGLSQL
-1138 MGNIS
+1138 GSIS
-1143 DEQLSAVWQDFVK
+1143 DEQLSALWQNFV
-1156 VSGSIDNTLAGLG
+1156 STSTSIDNTLSGLAG
-1169 AIMSQRGGEG
+1169 IMGQRGGEG

-1199 NNDVMNTLSTLP
+1199 NNDVLTTISSLP
-1211 NGMFQNGQS
+1211 NGMFLNGQS
-1220 GKDQFIAAIKSGDF
+1220 GKDQFLLAIKSGDF

-1240 LLDGVKLGAS
+1240 LLDGVKMGAD
-1250 PLPGEMNNIGKQGGN
+1250 PLPGEMEKNGKKSGDAQAKGV
-1265 ANADGLKSTAEAN
+1265 KSTAEAN
-1278 KSAGA
+1278 KSAGK
-1283 ELKNN
+1283 EIKNN
-1288 AKNGAFD
+1288 AKSGAFD

-1302 GANNASGF
+1302 GSKNSSGF
-1310 NGGILDGKG
+1310 NNGILGGKDG
-1319 NAFSAGSGI
+1319 AFSAGTSVG
-1328 GNSAKSGAASVDSS
+1328 GSAKSGAASVDSS

-1348 ASGYAQGIASGG
+1348 AAGFANGIRSG
-1360 MMVAGAASALA
+1360 AGAVGEAAASIAA
-1371 NKALAAVQ
+1371 KALAAVQ

-1384 HSPSKESKKLG
+1384 HSPSKKSKKLG
-1395 GDFGTGYSL
+1395 GDFGSGYSL
-1404 GIADKNKAVTK
+1404 GIASKTKAVTK
-1415 AANNLVASALGTESQ
+1415 AASNLVAGALGTEKQ

-1436 TLKDKISSA
+1436 TLKDKVSSA

-1450 HSKNKSVGQ
+1450 HSKNKSRGQ
-1459 LKQAKALS
+1459 LKQAKALN
-1467 SIEGYIGQQTN
+1467 SIESYIAQQTN

-1504 TKQSK
+1504 TKQIK

-1533 QSIQAEM
+1533 KSIQQEM
-1540 QKRLKEIKAFQANVE
+1540 QKRLKEIKAFQSNVE

-1597 STQNQINSASKSMGN
+1597 STQNQINAASKSMGN

-1623 NAAKGLINGLNSQK
+1623 NAAKGLIKGLNSQK
-1637 KQLENTAKSIANTIT
+1637 KQLEKTAKSIASTIT
-1652 NSVKKALRIHSPSR
+1652 NSVKKALKIHSPSR

-1689 AVQSTNKMVD
+1689 AVKSTNKMVD
-1699 KVVNAASNMTV
+1699 SVVNAASNLTA
-1710 PAITLPKI
+1710 PKITLPHV
-1718 SAEKALGLKSVDL
+1718 SAEKALGLKSSDL
-1731 NRTITVKTIIDNKTK
+1731 NRTITVKAIVEN
-1746 ESSNADLIKAIKE
+1746 ESK
-1759 SGAKP
+1759 
-1764 VILNLDGEVLA
+1764 
-1775 NNSNNRIGSMTDLGL
+1775 NNSNSDLINAIEKSGGRPIILNVDGKVIADNTNNHLGNSTSLAFYGKGL
-1790 YGGGL
+1790 
-1795 L
+1795 

>member
-19 KQLDAFEKDLAK
+19 KQLDAFEQDLAK

-155 VIKSIPSAIKSAGIS
+155 VIKSIPGAIKSAGIS

-197 RSIPSAAKTA
+197 KSIPGAAKTA
-207 AVAVKDSFVVAY
+207 ATAVKNSFVVAY
-219 KAAVVAAYMSVKGT
+219 KAVVVAAYMSVKGT

-254 MKTAFSAVAS
+254 MKTAFSAVSS

-353 VLKLAAA
+353 ILRLAAA
-360 LGLIAATKN
+360 FGLIAATKN

-506 VSEGSLESTK
+506 VSEGSLESTR

-563 SLANIAENL
+563 SLANIVENL

-585 TFKQFAAVTASPEFQ
+585 AFKQFAAVTASPEFQ
-600 KKLSDMIQK
+600 KKLSDLIQK
-609 IKELIPVMVKLAPT
+609 IKEFIPVLIEWAPLLAKVAAGFVAFN
-623 ILKVVSAMLALQA
+623 IL
-636 VSSVYVAFSNIGK
+636 SSVYSKVAGLVMAFRGLASSGTLLGGIVNTVKGS
-649 MFVPLKN
+649 FLALKVAL
-656 GLFVIATGFMK
+656 GSAAAAFGVI
-667 LAKTIR
+667 I
-673 HPITA
+673 
-678 IKNLAFAIKYFIV
+678 
-691 TSGAVIAI
+691 AVI
-699 VGAVIA
+699 GAVIA
-705 VLYGMYAAFKENT
+705 VAYGMYVSFKENT
-718 ANIKGFLSG
+718 ANIKGFLSTMWDG
-727 MFDAV
+727 V

-739 VDVFKQIVSALKPV
+739 VDVFKQIVAALKPV
-753 GSGFKDVLKYIG
+753 GSGFKDVLKY
-765 VGVWVAFGI
+765 VGVAIWASLGL
-774 VLATVVDII
+774 VLAAVVDII

-795 GLQGLYYAI
+795 ALQGLYYAI
-804 KAAFQALSGDLKG
+804 KAAFKALHWDLKG

-823 QSKEAFVDAGSAIK
+823 QSKDAFVEAGSAIK

-856 MGGEAENTAK
+856 MGGEAEKTAK

-880 LVETTAKQTET
+880 LVETTAKQTEI

-912 NKLSEKTKSFLNAAK
+912 NKLSEKTESFLNAAK
-927 DLYGQYQE
+927 DLYEQYQE
-935 SSKKSQDKYSAAM
+935 ATKKSQDKYSVAM

-987 YAKLLKENKWVDGTE
+987 YAKLLKGNKWVDGTE

-1114 SEMNTIIANGGTLN
+1114 SEMNAIIANGGTLS

-1156 VSGSIDNTLAGLG
+1156 VSGSIDNTLAGL
-1169 AIMSQRGGEG
+1169 AAVMSQRGGEG

-1199 NNDVMNTLSTLP
+1199 NDDVMNTLSTLP

-1220 GKDQFIAAIKSGDF
+1220 GKDQFITAIKSGDF

-1302 GANNASGF
+1302 GSNNASGF
-1310 NGGILDGKG
+1310 NSGILDGKG
-1319 NAFSAGSGI
+1319 NAFSAGTGI
-1328 GNSAKSGAASVDSS
+1328 GNSAKSGAGSVDSS

-1348 ASGYAQGIASGG
+1348 ASGYVNGILSGMG
-1360 MMVAGAASALA
+1360 AVGEAAASLA
-1371 NKALAAVQ
+1371 SKALAAVQ

-1384 HSPSKESKKLG
+1384 HSPAKKSKKLG

-1404 GIADKNKAVTK
+1404 GISEKNKAVTK

-1459 LKQAKALS
+1459 LKQAKALN

-1521 YGSISNVDPENP
+1521 YGSISNVDAENP

-1666 VAIELGKFFTGGLG
+1666 VAIELGKFFTDGLG

-1699 KVVNAASNMTV
+1699 KVVNAASNLTV

>member
-64 AFKSMGSAGSNA
+64 AFKSMGNAGSNA
-76 LKASLNFMR
+76 LKASLNFIR

-108 AAKASITAIKELG
+108 AAKASITAVKNLG

-148 AVKVSIN
+148 AVKISIN
-155 VIKSIPSAIKSAGIS
+155 VIKSIPGAIKSAGIS

-197 RSIPSAAKTA
+197 KSIPGAAKTA
-207 AVAVKDSFVVAY
+207 ATAVKNSFVVAY
-219 KAAVVAAYMSVKGT
+219 KAVVVAAYMSVKGT

-353 VLKLAAA
+353 ILRLAAA
-360 LGLIAATKN
+360 FGLIAATKN

-506 VSEGSLESTK
+506 VSEGSLESTR

-585 TFKQFAAVTASPEFQ
+585 AFKQFAAVTASPEFQ
-600 KKLSDMIQK
+600 KKLSDLIQK
-609 IKELIPVMVKLAPT
+609 IKEFIPVLIEWAPVLA
-623 ILKVVSAMLALQA
+623 KVAAGFVAFNII
-636 VSSVYVAFSNIGK
+636 SSVYSKVAGLVMAFRGLASSGTLLGGIVNTVKGAFVGLKAALGSASVAFG
-649 MFVPLKN
+649 V
-656 GLFVIATGFMK
+656 
-667 LAKTIR
+667 
-673 HPITA
+673 ITA
-678 IKNLAFAIKYFIV
+678 
-691 TSGAVIAI
+691 VIGS
-699 VGAVIA
+699 VVA
-705 VLYGMYAAFKENT
+705 VLYGMYTAFKENT
-718 ANIKGFLSG
+718 AGIKGFLSG
-727 MFDAV
+727 MWDAV

-753 GSGFKDVLKYIG
+753 GSGFKDILKYIG

-804 KAAFQALSGDLKG
+804 KAAFQALQGDLKG

-823 QSKEAFVDAGSAIK
+823 QSKDAFVDAGSAIK

-847 TGTVEAFKQ
+847 TGTIESLKE
-856 MGGEAENTAK
+856 MGGEAEKTGAK
-866 KTETSGKKIKETLK
+866 AETSNKKIANSLK
-880 LVETTAKQTET
+880 IVESTAKQTET

-912 NKLSEKTKSFLNAAK
+912 NKLSEKTKSFLNSAK
-927 DLYGQYQE
+927 ELYSQYQE
-935 SSKKSQDKYSAAM
+935 SAKKSQDAYTAAM
-948 EKAQDLEGDKRKK
+948 EKAQSLEGDKRKK
-961 AIADANATLV
+961 AIADANKTLV
-971 AEIDKNNGTL
+971 DETTKNNSTL
-981 LTLQAD
+981 LTLQSDYSNMLKTNRWAD
-987 YAKLLKENKWVDGTE
+987 GQE

-1010 LQQQTADIQAE
+1010 LQQQTTDIQTE
-1021 LAKQNQLYVEGN
+1021 LAKQNQLYVEAN
-1033 LLKLSNGK
+1033 LLRLEQGK
-1041 TLNEKERST
+1041 SLNEKERNT
-1050 SIEVQK
+1050 SLEVQK
-1056 SLYADRK
+1056 SLYEEKK
-1063 KAVETGEKELADLK
+1063 KAVETGEKSLADLK
-1077 KKKSDATTETEK
+1077 KKKADASTETEK
-1089 ANYQIQIDEQTKKNK
+1089 ANYQIQIDEQTKKNQ
-1104 TLAENLQKWA
+1104 TLSTNLKNWA
-1114 SEMNTIIANGGTLN
+1114 SEMNSIIANGGTLN
-1128 AETFAKGLSE
+1128 EQTFANGLSQL
-1138 MGNIS
+1138 GNIS
-1143 DEQLSAVWQDFVK
+1143 DEQLSALWQNFV
-1156 VSGSIDNTLAGLG
+1156 STSTSIDNTLAGLAG
-1169 AIMSQRGGEG
+1169 IMGQRGGEG

-1199 NNDVMNTLSTLP
+1199 NNDVLSTISSLP
-1211 NGMFQNGQS
+1211 NGMFLNGEN
-1220 GKDQFIAAIKSGDF
+1220 GKNQFLTAIKSGDF
-1234 QGAGKF
+1234 QGAGKY
-1240 LLDGVKLGAS
+1240 LVDGVKMGTDS
-1250 PLPGEMNNIGKQGGN
+1250 IDSEMKTKGQTGGQN
-1265 ANADGLKSTAEAN
+1265 FADGVKGKEGAA
-1278 KSAGA
+1278 KSAGSA
-1283 ELKNN
+1283 VKNK
-1288 AKNGAFD
+1288 AKEGATD
-1295 PNLFKMT
+1295 PNAFKAV
-1302 GANNASGF
+1302 GSKDSAGF
-1310 NGGILDGKG
+1310 NNGVMGGKG
-1319 NAFSAGSGI
+1319 GAYSAGSSV
-1328 GNSAKSGAASVDSS
+1328 GNSAKSGAGSVDSS

-1348 ASGYAQGIASGG
+1348 ASGYVNGILSGMG
-1360 MMVAGAASALA
+1360 AVGRAAASLA

-1384 HSPSKESKKLG
+1384 HSPAKKSKKLG
-1395 GDFGTGYSL
+1395 GDFGSGYSL
-1404 GIADKNKAVTK
+1404 GIASKTKAVNKA
-1415 AANNLVASALGTESQ
+1415 ASNLVAGALGTESQ

-1450 HSKNKSVGQ
+1450 HSKNKSSGQ
-1459 LKQAKALS
+1459 LKQAKALN
-1467 SIEGYIGQQTN
+1467 SIEGYIVQQTN
-1478 KLAATAKKRDKV
+1478 RLAATAKKRDKV

-1561 VSKDIISDI
+1561 VSKDIINDI
-1570 LESGVENGSS
+1570 LEAGVENGSS

-1623 NAAKGLINGLNSQK
+1623 NAARGLINGLNSQK
-1637 KQLENTAKSIANTIT
+1637 KQLEKTAKSIANTIT
-1652 NSVKKALRIHSPSR
+1652 NSVKKALKIHSPSR

-1710 PAITLPKI
+1710 PAINLPKI

-1746 ESSNADLIKAIKE
+1746 ESSNADLIKAIQQ
-1759 SGAKP
+1759 SGDRP
-1764 VILNLDGEVLA
+1764 INFYVDGKDLA
-1775 NNSNNRIGSMTDLGL
+1775 DNTNNHLGSSTSLAFYGKGL
-1790 YGGGL
+1790 
-1795 L
+1795 

>member
-19 KQLDAFEKDLAK
+19 KQLDAFEKDLEK

-108 AAKASITAIKELG
+108 AAKASITVIKELG

-197 RSIPSAAKTA
+197 KSIPVAAKTA
-207 AVAVKDSFVVAY
+207 ATAVKNSFVVAY
-219 KAAVVAAYMSVKGT
+219 KAVVVAAYMSVKGT

-585 TFKQFAAVTASPEFQ
+585 AFKQFAAVTASPEFQ
-600 KKLSDMIQK
+600 KKLSDLIQK
-609 IKELIPVMVKLAPT
+609 IKEFIPVLIEWAPLLAKVAAGFVAFN
-623 ILKVVSAMLALQA
+623 IL
-636 VSSVYVAFSNIGK
+636 SSVYSKVAGLVMAFRGLASSGTLLGGIVNTVKGS
-649 MFVPLKN
+649 FLALKVAL
-656 GLFVIATGFMK
+656 GSAAAAFGVI
-667 LAKTIR
+667 I
-673 HPITA
+673 
-678 IKNLAFAIKYFIV
+678 
-691 TSGAVIAI
+691 AVI
-699 VGAVIA
+699 GAVIA
-705 VLYGMYAAFKENT
+705 VAYGMYVSFKENT
-718 ANIKGFLSG
+718 ANIKGFLSTMWDG
-727 MFDAV
+727 V

-739 VDVFKQIVSALKPV
+739 VDVFKQIVAALKPV
-753 GSGFKDVLKYIG
+753 GSGFKDVLKY
-765 VGVWVAFGI
+765 VGVAIWASLGL
-774 VLATVVDII
+774 VLAAVVDII

-795 GLQGLYYAI
+795 ALQGLYYAI
-804 KAAFQALSGDLKG
+804 KSAFQALSGDLKG

-823 QSKEAFVDAGSAIK
+823 QSKDAFVEAGSAIK

-866 KTETSGKKIKETLK
+866 KTETSGKKIKDTLK

-912 NKLSEKTKSFLNAAK
+912 NKLSEKTKSFLNSAK
-927 DLYGQYQE
+927 ELYSQYQE
-935 SSKKSQDKYSAAM
+935 SAKKSQDAYSAAM
-948 EKAQDLEGDKRKK
+948 EKAQELEGDKRKK
-961 AIADANATLV
+961 AIADANKTLV
-971 AEIDKNNGTL
+971 DETTKNNSTL
-981 LTLQAD
+981 LTLQSDYSNMLKTNRWAD
-987 YAKLLKENKWVDGTE
+987 GQE

-1010 LQQQTADIQAE
+1010 LQQQTTDIQTE
-1021 LAKQNQLYVEGN
+1021 LAKQNQLYVEAN
-1033 LLKLSNGK
+1033 LLRLEQGK
-1041 TLNEKERST
+1041 SLNEKERNT
-1050 SIEVQK
+1050 SLEVQK
-1056 SLYADRK
+1056 SLYEEKK
-1063 KAVETGEKELADLK
+1063 KAVETGEKSLADLK
-1077 KKKSDATTETEK
+1077 KKKADASTETEK

-1104 TLAENLQKWA
+1104 TLSTNLKNWA
-1114 SEMNTIIANGGTLN
+1114 TEMNAIIANGGTLN
-1128 AETFAKGLSE
+1128 AETFASGLSQL
-1138 MGNIS
+1138 GNIS
-1143 DEQLSAVWQDFVK
+1143 DEQLSALWQNFV
-1156 VSGSIDNTLAGLG
+1156 STSTSIDNTLSGLA
-1169 AIMSQRGGEG
+1169 AIMGQRGGEG

-1220 GKDQFIAAIKSGDF
+1220 GKDQFITAIKSGDF

-1319 NAFSAGSGI
+1319 NAFSAGTGI

-1360 MMVAGAASALA
+1360 VMVAGAASALA

-1450 HSKNKSVGQ
+1450 HSKNKSAGQ
-1459 LKQAKALS
+1459 LKQAKALN
-1467 SIEGYIGQQTN
+1467 SIEGYIAQQTN

-1490 VAQLKAANTKMADL
+1490 VAQLKAANAKMADL

-1521 YGSISNVDPENP
+1521 YGSISNVDAENP

-1666 VAIELGKFFTGGLG
+1666 VAVELGKFFTGGLG

-1746 ESSNADLIKAIKE
+1746 ESSNADLIKAIQQ
-1759 SGAKP
+1759 SGDRPIIFNVDGK
-1764 VILNLDGEVLA
+1764 NLAENA
-1775 NNSNNRIGSMTDLGL
+1775 NNRIGTMGNLGL

>member
-64 AFKSMGSAGSNA
+64 AFKSMGNAGSNA
-76 LKASLNFMR
+76 LKASLNFIR

-108 AAKASITAIKELG
+108 AAKASITAVKNLG

-148 AVKVSIN
+148 AVKISIN
-155 VIKSIPSAIKSAGIS
+155 VIKSIPGAIKSAGIS

-197 RSIPSAAKTA
+197 KSIPGAAKTA
-207 AVAVKDSFVVAY
+207 ATAVKNSFVVAY
-219 KAAVVAAYMSVKGT
+219 KAVVVAAYMSVKGT

-353 VLKLAAA
+353 ILRLAAA
-360 LGLIAATKN
+360 FGLIAATKN

-506 VSEGSLESTK
+506 VSEGSLESTR

-585 TFKQFAAVTASPEFQ
+585 AFKQFAAVTASPEFQ
-600 KKLSDMIQK
+600 KKLSDLIQK
-609 IKELIPVMVKLAPT
+609 IKEFIPVLIEWAPVFA
-623 ILKVVSAMLALQA
+623 KVAAGFVAFNII
-636 VSSVYVAFSNIGK
+636 SSVYSKVAGLVMAFRGLASSGTLLGGIVNTVKGAFVGLKAALGSASVAFG
-649 MFVPLKN
+649 V
-656 GLFVIATGFMK
+656 
-667 LAKTIR
+667 
-673 HPITA
+673 ITA
-678 IKNLAFAIKYFIV
+678 
-691 TSGAVIAI
+691 VIGS
-699 VGAVIA
+699 VVA
-705 VLYGMYAAFKENT
+705 VLYGMYTAFKENT
-718 ANIKGFLSG
+718 AGIKGFLSG
-727 MFDAV
+727 MWDAV

-753 GSGFKDVLKYIG
+753 GSGFKDILKYIG

-804 KAAFQALSGDLKG
+804 KAAFQALQGDLKG

-823 QSKEAFVDAGSAIK
+823 QSKDAFVDAGSAIK

-847 TGTVEAFKQ
+847 TGTIESLKE
-856 MGGEAENTAK
+856 MGGEAEKTGAK
-866 KTETSGKKIKETLK
+866 AETSNKKIANSLK
-880 LVETTAKQTET
+880 IVESTAKQTET

-912 NKLSEKTKSFLNAAK
+912 NKLSEKTKSFLNSAK
-927 DLYGQYQE
+927 ELYSQYQE
-935 SSKKSQDKYSAAM
+935 SAKKSQDAYTAAM
-948 EKAQDLEGDKRKK
+948 EKAQSLEGDKRKK
-961 AIADANATLV
+961 AIADANKTLV
-971 AEIDKNNGTL
+971 DETTKNNSTL
-981 LTLQAD
+981 LTLQSDYSNMLKTNRWAD
-987 YAKLLKENKWVDGTE
+987 GQE

-1010 LQQQTADIQAE
+1010 LQQQTTDIQTE
-1021 LAKQNQLYVEGN
+1021 LAKQNQLYVEAN
-1033 LLKLSNGK
+1033 LLRLEQGK
-1041 TLNEKERST
+1041 SLNEKERNT
-1050 SIEVQK
+1050 SLEVQK
-1056 SLYADRK
+1056 SLYEEKK
-1063 KAVETGEKELADLK
+1063 KAVETGEKSLADLK
-1077 KKKSDATTETEK
+1077 KKKADASTETEK
-1089 ANYQIQIDEQTKKNK
+1089 ANYQIQIDEQTKKNQ
-1104 TLAENLQKWA
+1104 TLSTNLKNWA
-1114 SEMNTIIANGGTLN
+1114 SEMNSIIANGGTLN
-1128 AETFAKGLSE
+1128 AQTFANGLSQL
-1138 MGNIS
+1138 GNIS
-1143 DEQLSAVWQDFVK
+1143 DEQLSALWQNFV
-1156 VSGSIDNTLAGLG
+1156 STSTSIDNTLAGLAG
-1169 AIMSQRGGEG
+1169 IMGQRGGEG

-1199 NNDVMNTLSTLP
+1199 NNDVLSTISSLP
-1211 NGMFQNGQS
+1211 NGMFLNGEN
-1220 GKDQFIAAIKSGDF
+1220 GKNQFLTAIKSGDF
-1234 QGAGKF
+1234 QGAGKY
-1240 LLDGVKLGAS
+1240 LVDGVKMGTDS
-1250 PLPGEMNNIGKQGGN
+1250 IDSEMKTKGQTGGQN
-1265 ANADGLKSTAEAN
+1265 FADGVKGKEGAA
-1278 KSAGA
+1278 KSAGSA
-1283 ELKNN
+1283 VKNK
-1288 AKNGAFD
+1288 AKEGATD
-1295 PNLFKMT
+1295 PNAFKAV
-1302 GANNASGF
+1302 GSKDSAGF
-1310 NGGILDGKG
+1310 NNGVMGGKG
-1319 NAFSAGSGI
+1319 GAYSAGSSV
-1328 GNSAKSGAASVDSS
+1328 GNSAKSGAGSVDSS

-1348 ASGYAQGIASGG
+1348 ASGYVNGILSGMG
-1360 MMVAGAASALA
+1360 AVGRAAASLA

-1384 HSPSKESKKLG
+1384 HSPAKKSKKLG
-1395 GDFGTGYSL
+1395 GDFGSGYSL
-1404 GIADKNKAVTK
+1404 GIASKTKAVNKA
-1415 AANNLVASALGTESQ
+1415 ASNLVAGALGTESQ

-1450 HSKNKSVGQ
+1450 HSKNKSSGQ
-1459 LKQAKALS
+1459 LKQAKALN
-1467 SIEGYIGQQTN
+1467 SIEGYIVQQTN
-1478 KLAATAKKRDKV
+1478 RLAATAKKRDKV

-1561 VSKDIISDI
+1561 VSKDIINDI
-1570 LESGVENGSS
+1570 LEAGVENGSS

-1623 NAAKGLINGLNSQK
+1623 NAARGLINGLNSQK
-1637 KQLENTAKSIANTIT
+1637 KQLEKTAKSIANTIT
-1652 NSVKKALRIHSPSR
+1652 NSVKKALKIHSPSR

-1710 PAITLPKI
+1710 PAINLPKI

-1746 ESSNADLIKAIKE
+1746 ESSNADLIKAIQQ
-1759 SGAKP
+1759 SGDRP
-1764 VILNLDGEVLA
+1764 INFYVDGKDLA
-1775 NNSNNRIGSMTDLGL
+1775 DNTNNHLGSSTSLAFYGKGL
-1790 YGGGL
+1790 
-1795 L
+1795 

>member
-19 KQLDAFEKDLAK
+19 KQLDAFEKDLEK

-108 AAKASITAIKELG
+108 AAKASITVIKELG

-197 RSIPSAAKTA
+197 KSIPGAAKTA
-207 AVAVKDSFVVAY
+207 ATAVKNSFVVAY
-219 KAAVVAAYMSVKGT
+219 KAVVVAAYMSVKGT

-304 IAKSTGSLIKS
+304 IAKSTGASIKN
-315 GLVSGFNAAKAA
+315 GLVTGFNAAKAA

-585 TFKQFAAVTASPEFQ
+585 AFKQFAAVTASPEFQ
-600 KKLSDMIQK
+600 KKLSDLVQK
-609 IKELIPVMVKLAPT
+609 IKEFIPVLIEWAPLLA
-623 ILKVVSAMLALQA
+623 KVAAGFVAFNII
-636 VSSVYVAFSNIGK
+636 SSVYSKIA
-649 MFVPLKN
+649 
-656 GLFVIATGFMK
+656 GLVG
-667 LAKTIR
+667 
-673 HPITA
+673 A
-678 IKNLAFAIKYFIV
+678 IKGLAS
-691 TSGAVIAI
+691 SGSLLSGVVNAVRGSFLALKVALGSAAAAFGVVLAVI
-699 VGAVIA
+699 GAVIA
-705 VLYGMYAAFKENT
+705 VAYGMYVSFKENT
-718 ANIKGFLSG
+718 ANIKGFLSTMWDG
-727 MFDAV
+727 V

-739 VDVFKQIVSALKPV
+739 VDVFKQIVAALKPV
-753 GSGFKDVLKYIG
+753 GSGFKDVLKY
-765 VGVWVAFGI
+765 VGVAIWASLGL
-774 VLATVVDII
+774 VLAAVVDII

-795 GLQGLYYAI
+795 ALQGLYYAI
-804 KAAFQALSGDLKG
+804 KAAFQALHWDLKG

-823 QSKEAFVDAGSAIK
+823 QSKDAFVDAGSAIK

-856 MGGEAENTAK
+856 MGGEAEKTAK
-866 KTETSGKKIKETLK
+866 KTETSGKKIKDTLK
-880 LVETTAKQTET
+880 LVETTSKQTET

-912 NKLSEKTKSFLNAAK
+912 KKLNEKTKSFLNAAK
-927 DLYGQYQE
+927 DLYEQYQE
-935 SSKKSQDKYSAAM
+935 ATKKSQDKYSVAM
-948 EKAQDLEGDKRKK
+948 EKAQSLEGDKRKK
-961 AIADANATLV
+961 AIADANKTLV
-971 AEIDKNNGTL
+971 DETTKNNNTL
-981 LTLQAD
+981 LTLQSD
-987 YAKLLKENKWVDGTE
+987 YSNMLKTNRWTDGQE

-1010 LQQQTADIQAE
+1010 LQQQTADIQTE
-1021 LAKQNQLYVEGN
+1021 LAKQNQLYVEAN
-1033 LLKLSNGK
+1033 LLRLEQGK
-1041 TLNEKERST
+1041 SLTEKERNT
-1050 SIEVQK
+1050 SLEVQK
-1056 SLYADRK
+1056 SLYEEKK
-1063 KAVETGEKELADLK
+1063 KAVEAGEKSLDDLK
-1077 KKKSDATTETEK
+1077 KKKAEASTQTEK

-1104 TLAENLQKWA
+1104 TLAGNLQKWA
-1114 SEMNTIIANGGTLN
+1114 SEMNAIIANGGTLN

-1319 NAFSAGSGI
+1319 NAFSAGTGI

-1348 ASGYAQGIASGG
+1348 ASGYVNGILSGMG
-1360 MMVAGAASALA
+1360 AVGEAAGSLA
-1371 NKALAAVQ
+1371 NKALQAVKDAQ
-1379 KKQDS
+1379 KSK
-1384 HSPSKESKKLG
+1384 SPSKKAKKLG
-1395 GDFGTGYSL
+1395 GDFGSGYSL
-1404 GIADKNKAVTK
+1404 GIASKTKAVNKA
-1415 AANNLVASALGTESQ
+1415 ASNLVAGALGTESQ

-1450 HSKNKSVGQ
+1450 HSKNKSAGQ
-1459 LKQAKALS
+1459 LKQAKALN

-1533 QSIQAEM
+1533 QSIQQEM

-1666 VAIELGKFFTGGLG
+1666 VAIELGKFFTDGLG

-1699 KVVNAASNMTV
+1699 KVVNAASNLTV

-1746 ESSNADLIKAIKE
+1746 ESSNADLIKAIQQ
-1759 SGAKP
+1759 SGDRPIIFNVDGK
-1764 VILNLDGEVLA
+1764 NLAENA
-1775 NNSNNRIGSMTDLGL
+1775 NNRIGTMGNLGL

>member
-64 AFKSMGSAGSNA
+64 AFKSMGNAGSNA
-76 LKASLNFMR
+76 LKASLNFIR

-96 KLASTVKTGFVN
+96 KLASTIKTGFVN
-108 AAKASITAIKELG
+108 AAKASITAVKNLG

-185 AISFAQTTVKVI
+185 AITFAQTTVKVI
-197 RSIPSAAKTA
+197 KSIPGAAKTA
-207 AVAVKDSFVVAY
+207 ATAVKNSFVVAY
-219 KAAVVAAYMSVKGT
+219 KAVVVAAYMSVKGT

-353 VLKLAAA
+353 VLRLAAA
-360 LGLIAATKN
+360 FGLIAATKN

-506 VSEGSLESTK
+506 VSEGSLESTR

-585 TFKQFAAVTASPEFQ
+585 AFKQFAAVTASPEFQ
-600 KKLSDMIQK
+600 KKLSDLIQK
-609 IKELIPVMVKLAPT
+609 IKEFIPVLIEWAPVLA
-623 ILKVVSAMLALQA
+623 KVAAGFVAFNII
-636 VSSVYVAFSNIGK
+636 SSVYSKVAGLVMAFRGLASSGTLLGGIVNTVKGAFVGLKAALGSASVAFG
-649 MFVPLKN
+649 V
-656 GLFVIATGFMK
+656 
-667 LAKTIR
+667 
-673 HPITA
+673 ITA
-678 IKNLAFAIKYFIV
+678 
-691 TSGAVIAI
+691 VIGS
-699 VGAVIA
+699 VVA
-705 VLYGMYAAFKENT
+705 VLYGMYTAFKENT
-718 ANIKGFLSG
+718 AGIKGFLSG
-727 MFDAV
+727 MWDAV
-732 KNSFGKI
+732 KNSFGNI

-753 GSGFKDVLKYIG
+753 GSGFKDILKYIG

-804 KAAFQALSGDLKG
+804 KAAFQALQGDLKG

-823 QSKEAFVDAGSAIK
+823 QSKDAFVDAGSAIK

-847 TGTVEAFKQ
+847 TGTIESLKE
-856 MGGEAENTAK
+856 MGGEAEKTGAK
-866 KTETSGKKIKETLK
+866 AETSNKKIANSLK
-880 LVETTAKQTET
+880 IVESTAKQTET

-912 NKLSEKTKSFLNAAK
+912 NKLSEKTKSFLNSAK
-927 DLYGQYQE
+927 ELYSQYQE
-935 SSKKSQDKYSAAM
+935 SAKKSQDAYTAAM
-948 EKAQDLEGDKRKK
+948 EKAQTLEGDKRKK
-961 AIADANATLV
+961 AIADANTALV
-971 AEIDKNNGTL
+971 SEINKNNGTL

-987 YAKLLKENKWVDGTE
+987 YAKLLKGNKWVDGTE

-1033 LLKLSNGK
+1033 LLKLANGK

-1077 KKKSDATTETEK
+1077 KKKADASTETEK

-1104 TLAENLQKWA
+1104 TLAGNLQKWA
-1114 SEMNTIIANGGTLN
+1114 SEMNAIIANGGTLN
-1128 AETFAKGLSE
+1128 AETFANGLSQL
-1138 MGNIS
+1138 GNIS
-1143 DEQLSAVWQDFVK
+1143 DEQLSALWQNFV
-1156 VSGSIDNTLAGLG
+1156 STSTSIDNTLAGLAG
-1169 AIMSQRGGEG
+1169 IMGQRGGQG

-1199 NNDVMNTLSTLP
+1199 NNDVLSTISSLP
-1211 NGMFQNGQS
+1211 NGMFLNGES
-1220 GKDQFIAAIKSGDF
+1220 GKNQFLTAIKSGDF
-1234 QGAGKF
+1234 QGAGKY
-1240 LLDGVKLGAS
+1240 LVDGVKMGTDS
-1250 PLPGEMNNIGKQGGN
+1250 IDSEMKIKGQTGGQN
-1265 ANADGLKSTAEAN
+1265 FADGVKGKEGAA
-1278 KSAGA
+1278 KSAGSA
-1283 ELKNN
+1283 VKNK
-1288 AKNGAFD
+1288 AKEGATD
-1295 PNLFKMT
+1295 PNAFKAV
-1302 GANNASGF
+1302 GSKDSAGF
-1310 NGGILDGKG
+1310 NNGVMGGKG
-1319 NAFSAGSGI
+1319 GAYSAGSSV
-1328 GNSAKSGAASVDSS
+1328 GNSAKAGAGSVDSS

-1348 ASGYAQGIASGG
+1348 ASGYVNGILSGMG
-1360 MMVAGAASALA
+1360 AVGEAAGSLA
-1371 NKALAAVQ
+1371 NKALQAVKDAQ
-1379 KKQDS
+1379 KSK
-1384 HSPSKESKKLG
+1384 SPSKKAKKLG
-1395 GDFGTGYSL
+1395 GDFGSGYSL
-1404 GIADKNKAVTK
+1404 GIASKTKAVNKA
-1415 AANNLVASALGTESQ
+1415 ASNLVAGALGTESQ

-1450 HSKNKSVGQ
+1450 HSKNKSAGQ
-1459 LKQAKALS
+1459 LKQAKALN
-1467 SIEGYIGQQTN
+1467 SIEDYIAQQTN

-1509 EYAASI
+1509 EYATSI
-1515 TEKMQS
+1515 TEKMKS

-1533 QSIQAEM
+1533 KSIQQEM

-1561 VSKDIISDI
+1561 VSKDIINDI

-1597 STQNQINSASKSMGN
+1597 STQNQINSASKAMGN

-1637 KQLENTAKSIANTIT
+1637 KQLEKTAKSIANTIT
-1652 NSVKKALRIHSPSR
+1652 NSVKKALKIHSPSR

-1710 PAITLPKI
+1710 PTINLPKI

-1746 ESSNADLIKAIKE
+1746 ESSNADLIKAIQQ
-1759 SGAKP
+1759 SGDRP
-1764 VILNLDGEVLA
+1764 INFYVDGKDLA
-1775 NNSNNRIGSMTDLGL
+1775 DNTNNHLGSSTSLAFYGKGL
-1790 YGGGL
+1790 
-1795 L
+1795 

>member
-85 ELPSNVQAALS
+85 ELPANVQAALS
-96 KLASTVKTGFVN
+96 KLASIVKTGFVN

-197 RSIPSAAKTA
+197 KSIPGAAKTA
-207 AVAVKDSFVVAY
+207 ATAVKNSFVVAY
-219 KAAVVAAYMSVKGT
+219 KAVVVAAYMSVKGT
-233 ISAVKAIPS
+233 ISAVKAIPN

-254 MKTAFSAVAS
+254 MKTAFSTVAS

-304 IAKSTGSLIKS
+304 IAKSTGSLIKT

-585 TFKQFAAVTASPEFQ
+585 AFKQFAAVTASPEFQ
-600 KKLSDMIQK
+600 KKLSDLIQK
-609 IKELIPVMVKLAPT
+609 IKEFIPVLIEWAPLLAKVAAGFVAFN
-623 ILKVVSAMLALQA
+623 IL
-636 VSSVYVAFSNIGK
+636 SSVYSKVAGLVMAFRGLASSGTLLGGIVNTVKGS
-649 MFVPLKN
+649 FLALKVAL
-656 GLFVIATGFMK
+656 GSAAAAFGVI
-667 LAKTIR
+667 I
-673 HPITA
+673 
-678 IKNLAFAIKYFIV
+678 
-691 TSGAVIAI
+691 AVI
-699 VGAVIA
+699 GAVIA
-705 VLYGMYAAFKENT
+705 VAYGMYVSFKENT
-718 ANIKGFLSG
+718 ANIKGFLSTMWDG
-727 MFDAV
+727 V

-739 VDVFKQIVSALKPV
+739 VDVFKQIVAALKPV
-753 GSGFKDVLKYIG
+753 GSGFKDVLKY
-765 VGVWVAFGI
+765 VGVAIWASLGL
-774 VLATVVDII
+774 VLAAVVDII

-795 GLQGLYYAI
+795 ALQGLYYAI
-804 KAAFQALSGDLKG
+804 KSAFQALSGDLKG

-823 QSKEAFVDAGSAIK
+823 QSKDAFVEAGSAIK

-856 MGGEAENTAK
+856 MGGEAEKTAK
-866 KTETSGKKIKETLK
+866 KTETSGKKIKDTLK

-935 SSKKSQDKYSAAM
+935 SAKKSQDKYSAAM

-961 AIADANATLV
+961 AIADANTTLV

-987 YAKLLKENKWVDGTE
+987 YAKLLKGNKWVDGTE

-1199 NNDVMNTLSTLP
+1199 NNDVLSTISSLP
-1211 NGMFQNGQS
+1211 NGMFLNGES
-1220 GKDQFIAAIKSGDF
+1220 GKNQFLTAIKSGDF
-1234 QGAGKF
+1234 QGAGKY
-1240 LLDGVKLGAS
+1240 LVDGVKMGTDS
-1250 PLPGEMNNIGKQGGN
+1250 IDSEMKTKGQTGGQN
-1265 ANADGLKSTAEAN
+1265 FADGVKGKEDAA
-1278 KSAGA
+1278 KSAGSA
-1283 ELKNN
+1283 VKNK
-1288 AKNGAFD
+1288 AKEGATD
-1295 PNLFKMT
+1295 PNAFKAV
-1302 GANNASGF
+1302 GSKDSAGF
-1310 NGGILDGKG
+1310 NNGVMGGKG
-1319 NAFSAGSGI
+1319 GAYSAGSSV

-1348 ASGYAQGIASGG
+1348 SSGYVNGILSGMG
-1360 MMVAGAASALA
+1360 AVGEAAASLA
-1371 NKALAAVQ
+1371 SKALAAVQ

-1384 HSPSKESKKLG
+1384 HSPAKESKKLG

-1450 HSKNKSVGQ
+1450 HSKNKSAGQ
-1459 LKQAKALS
+1459 LKQAKALN
-1467 SIEGYIGQQTN
+1467 SIEGYIAQQTN

-1521 YGSISNVDPENP
+1521 YGSISNVDAENP

-1666 VAIELGKFFTGGLG
+1666 VAVELGKFFTGGLG

>member
-197 RSIPSAAKTA
+197 KSIPGAAKTA
-207 AVAVKDSFVVAY
+207 ATAVKNSFVVAY
-219 KAAVVAAYMSVKGT
+219 KAVVVAAYMSVKGT

-304 IAKSTGSLIKS
+304 IAKSTGASIKN
-315 GLVSGFNAAKAA
+315 GLVTGFNAAKAA

-585 TFKQFAAVTASPEFQ
+585 AFKQFAAVTASPEFQ
-600 KKLSDMIQK
+600 KKLSDLIQK
-609 IKELIPVMVKLAPT
+609 IKEFIPVLIEWAPLLAKVAAGFVAFNIISSVFSKLTALVGVFKGLTSSGSLLGVIVNT
-623 ILKVVSAMLALQA
+623 IKGSFLGLKVALGSATAA
-636 VSSVYVAFSNIGK
+636 FGIVA
-649 MFVPLKN
+649 
-656 GLFVIATGFMK
+656 
-667 LAKTIR
+667 
-673 HPITA
+673 
-678 IKNLAFAIKYFIV
+678 
-691 TSGAVIAI
+691 AVI
-699 VGAVIA
+699 GAVIA

-718 ANIKGFLSG
+718 ANIKGFLSV
-727 MFDAV
+727 MLSSV
-732 KNSFGKI
+732 KKSFGKI
-739 VDVFKQIVSALKPV
+739 VEVFKQLMTALKPV
-753 GSGFKDVLKYIG
+753 GGVFKDILKSIG
-765 VGVWVAFGI
+765 VYVWVE
-774 VLATVVDII
+774 LAITLAAVVDVI
-783 QVLARIVLVAIK
+783 QVLVRVVLIATK
-795 GLQGLYYAI
+795 YFQGLYGAI
-804 KAAFQALSGDLKG
+804 KTSFLAMKGDIKG
-817 AKKSLE
+817 AIKSA
-823 QSKEAFVDAGSAIK
+823 KESQKAFDEAGKAVD

-847 TGTVEAFKQ
+847 SGTIDAFKQ
-856 MGGEAENTAK
+856 MASGAENAGN

-880 LVETTAKQTET
+880 LVESTAKQTET

-912 NKLSEKTKSFLNAAK
+912 NKLSEKTKSFLNSAK
-927 DLYGQYQE
+927 ELYGQYQE
-935 SSKKSQDKYSAAM
+935 SAKKSQDAYSAAM

-961 AIADANATLV
+961 AIADANKTLV
-971 AEIDKNNGTL
+971 DETTKNNSTL
-981 LTLQAD
+981 LTLQSDYSNMLKTNRWAD
-987 YAKLLKENKWVDGTE
+987 GQE

-1010 LQQQTADIQAE
+1010 LQQQTTDIQTE
-1021 LAKQNQLYVEGN
+1021 LAKQNKLYVEAN
-1033 LLKLSNGK
+1033 LLRLEQGK
-1041 TLNEKERST
+1041 SLNEKERNT
-1050 SIEVQK
+1050 SLEVQK
-1056 SLYADRK
+1056 SLYEEKK
-1063 KAVETGEKELADLK
+1063 KAVETGEKSLADLK
-1077 KKKSDATTETEK
+1077 KKKADASTETEK

-1104 TLAENLQKWA
+1104 TLSTNLKNWA
-1114 SEMNTIIANGGTLN
+1114 TEMNAIIANGGTLN
-1128 AETFAKGLSE
+1128 AETFASGLSQL
-1138 MGNIS
+1138 GNIS
-1143 DEQLSAVWQDFVK
+1143 DEQLSALWQNFV
-1156 VSGSIDNTLAGLG
+1156 STSTSIDNTLSGLA
-1169 AIMSQRGGEG
+1169 AIMGQRGGEG
-1179 VQAFVTAL
+1179 VQAFVRAL

-1220 GKDQFIAAIKSGDF
+1220 GKDQFITAIKSGDF

-1319 NAFSAGSGI
+1319 NAFSAGTGI

-1450 HSKNKSVGQ
+1450 HSKNKSAGQ
-1459 LKQAKALS
+1459 LKQAKALN
-1467 SIEGYIGQQTN
+1467 SIEGYIAQQTN

-1533 QSIQAEM
+1533 QSIQQEM

-1637 KQLENTAKSIANTIT
+1637 KQLESTAKSIANTIT

-1666 VAIELGKFFTGGLG
+1666 VAVELGKFFTSGLG
-1680 NGVLAGAKG
+1680 NGVLDGAKG

-1710 PAITLPKI
+1710 PTINLPKI

-1746 ESSNADLIKAIKE
+1746 ESSNADLIKAIQQ
-1759 SGAKP
+1759 SGDRPIIFNVDGK
-1764 VILNLDGEVLA
+1764 NLAENA
-1775 NNSNNRIGSMTDLGL
+1775 NNRIGTMGNLGL

>member
-8 IEISLDDKKAD
+8 IEISLDDTKAD
-19 KQLDAFEKDLAK
+19 KQLDTFEKDLAK

-64 AFKSMGSAGSNA
+64 AFKSMGNAGSNA
-76 LKASLNFMR
+76 LKASLSFMR
-85 ELPSNVQAALS
+85 ELPANVGSALS

-108 AAKASITAIKELG
+108 AAKASITAVKNLG

-148 AVKVSIN
+148 AVKTSIN
-155 VIKSIPSAIKSAGIS
+155 VIKSIPGAIKSAGSS
-170 IKSALVSSLQAAKSA
+170 IKSALVSSLHAAKTA

-197 RSIPSAAKTA
+197 KSIPGAAKTA
-207 AVAVKDSFVVAY
+207 ATAVKNSFVVAY
-219 KAAVVAAYMSVKGT
+219 KAVVVAAYMSVKGT

-254 MKTAFSAVAS
+254 MKTAFSAVVS
-264 AAKTTGTTVKSAL
+264 AAKTTGTTVKTAL
-277 KTGFSAVKSGAKAAG
+277 TNGFSAIKSGAKTAG
-292 QAGISA
+292 QVGISA

-304 IAKSTGSLIKS
+304 AAKSTGSLIKN
-315 GLVSGFNAAKAA
+315 GLVSGFNAAKSA

-353 VLKLAAA
+353 ILRLAAA
-360 LGLIAATKN
+360 FGLIAATKN

-423 KKMVAAGMKAA
+423 KKMVAAGMQAA

-471 VAYAD
+471 VAYSD

-585 TFKQFAAVTASPEFQ
+585 AFKQFASVTASPEFQ

-609 IKELIPVMVKLAPT
+609 IKELIPVLIELAP
-623 ILKVVSAMLALQA
+623 ILAKVAAGFIA
-636 VSSVYVAFSNIGK
+636 FNIISSVYSKIAGLVGAIKGLASSGSLLGSIINTVRGSFLALKVALGSATAAFG
-649 MFVPLKN
+649 
-656 GLFVIATGFMK
+656 VIA
-667 LAKTIR
+667 
-673 HPITA
+673 
-678 IKNLAFAIKYFIV
+678 
-691 TSGAVIAI
+691 AVI
-699 VGAVIA
+699 GAVIA

-753 GSGFKDVLKYIG
+753 GSGFKDILKYIG

-774 VLATVVDII
+774 VLATVVDVV
-783 QVLARIVLVAIK
+783 QVLTRIVLVAIK
-795 GLQGLYYAI
+795 ALQGLYYAI
-804 KAAFQALSGDLKG
+804 KAAFLAMRFDIKG

-823 QSKEAFVDAGSAIK
+823 QSKDAFVEAGTAIK
-837 DAFNKDNYAL
+837 DAFNTDNYAL
-847 TGTVEAFKQ
+847 TGTIESLKE
-856 MGGEAENTAK
+856 MGGEAE
-866 KTETSGKKIKETLK
+866 KTGTKAETSNKKIANSLK
-880 LVETTAKQTET
+880 IVESTAKQTET

-900 DTMLSGG
+900 DTMLSGD

-912 NKLSEKTKSFLNAAK
+912 NKLNEKTKSFLNAAK
-927 DLYGQYQE
+927 ELYSQYQE
-935 SSKKSQDKYSAAM
+935 SAQKSQDKYTVAM
-948 EKAQDLEGDKRKK
+948 EKAQSLEGDKRKK
-961 AIADANATLV
+961 AIADANTSLV
-971 AEIDKNNGTL
+971 SEINKNNGTL

-987 YAKLLKENKWVDGTE
+987 YAKLLKGNKWVDGTE

-1033 LLKLSNGK
+1033 LLKLANGK

-1077 KKKSDATTETEK
+1077 KKKSDASTETEK

-1104 TLAENLQKWA
+1104 TLSANLQNWA
-1114 SEMNTIIANGGTLN
+1114 TEMNAIVANGGTLN

-1143 DEQLSAVWQDFVK
+1143 DEQLGAVWQDFVK
-1156 VSGSIDNTLAGLG
+1156 VSGSIDNTLAGLA

-1179 VQAFVTAL
+1179 VQGFVTAL
-1187 QSGDYTTAALNI
+1187 QSGDYTTAASKV
-1199 NNDVMNTLSTLP
+1199 NDDVLKTISSLP
-1211 NGMFQNGQS
+1211 NSMFLNGQS
-1220 GKDQFIAAIKSGDF
+1220 GKDQFIAAVKSGDF

-1240 LLDGVKLGAS
+1240 LLDGVKMGAE
-1250 PLPGEMNNIGKQGGN
+1250 PLPGEMDKNGKTSGN
-1265 ANADGLKSTAEAN
+1265 AQANGLKGTKEAN
-1278 KSAGA
+1278 KKAGA

-1288 AKNGAFD
+1288 AKSGAFD

-1302 GANNASGF
+1302 GSKNSSGF
-1310 NGGILDGKG
+1310 NNGILVGKDG
-1319 NAFSAGSGI
+1319 AFSAGSSV
-1328 GNSAKSGAASVDSS
+1328 GNSAKSGAGSVDSS

-1348 ASGYAQGIASGG
+1348 ASGYVNGILSGMG
-1360 MMVAGAASALA
+1360 AVGEAAGSLA
-1371 NKALAAVQ
+1371 NKALQAVKDAQ
-1379 KKQDS
+1379 KSK
-1384 HSPSKESKKLG
+1384 SPSKKAKKLG
-1395 GDFGTGYSL
+1395 GDFGSGYSL
-1404 GIADKNKAVTK
+1404 GIASKTKAVNKA
-1415 AANNLVASALGTESQ
+1415 ASNLVAGALGTEKQ

-1436 TLKDKISSA
+1436 TLKDKISTA

-1450 HSKNKSVGQ
+1450 HSKNKSRGQ
-1459 LKQAKALS
+1459 LKQAKALN
-1467 SIEGYIGQQTN
+1467 SIEGYIAQQTSR
-1478 KLAATAKKRDKV
+1478 LAATAKKRDKV

-1521 YGSISNVDPENP
+1521 YGSISNVDAENP
-1533 QSIQAEM
+1533 QSIQQEM

-1637 KQLENTAKSIANTIT
+1637 KQLEKTAKSIANTIT

-1666 VAIELGKFFTGGLG
+1666 VAVELGKFFTGGLG

-1689 AVQSTNKMVD
+1689 AVKSTNKMVD
-1699 KVVNAASNMTV
+1699 SVVNAASNLTA
-1710 PAITLPKI
+1710 PKITLPHV
-1718 SAEKALGLKSVDL
+1718 SAEKALGLKSSDL
-1731 NRTITVKTIIDNKTK
+1731 NRTITVKAIVEN
-1746 ESSNADLIKAIKE
+1746 ESK
-1759 SGAKP
+1759 
-1764 VILNLDGEVLA
+1764 
-1775 NNSNNRIGSMTDLGL
+1775 NNSNSDLINAIEKSGGRPIILNVDGKVIADNTNNHLGNSTSLAFYGKGL
-1790 YGGGL
+1790 
-1795 L
+1795 

>member
-155 VIKSIPSAIKSAGIS
+155 VIKSIPGAIKSAGIS

-197 RSIPSAAKTA
+197 KSIPGAAKTA
-207 AVAVKDSFVVAY
+207 ATAVKNSFVVAY
-219 KAAVVAAYMSVKGT
+219 KAVVVAAYMSVKGT

-254 MKTAFSAVAS
+254 MKTAFSTVAS

-526 EGTTGMAGNTAKM
+526 EGTNGMAGNTAKM

-585 TFKQFAAVTASPEFQ
+585 AFKQFAAVTASPEFQ
-600 KKLSDMIQK
+600 KKLSDLIQK
-609 IKELIPVMVKLAPT
+609 IKEFIPVLIEWAPLLAKVAAGFVAFN
-623 ILKVVSAMLALQA
+623 IL
-636 VSSVYVAFSNIGK
+636 SSVYSKVAGLVMAFRGLASSGTLLGGIVNTVKGS
-649 MFVPLKN
+649 FLALKVAL
-656 GLFVIATGFMK
+656 GSAAAAFGVI
-667 LAKTIR
+667 I
-673 HPITA
+673 
-678 IKNLAFAIKYFIV
+678 
-691 TSGAVIAI
+691 AVI
-699 VGAVIA
+699 GAVIA
-705 VLYGMYAAFKENT
+705 VAYGMYVSFKENT
-718 ANIKGFLSG
+718 ANIKGFLSTMWDG
-727 MFDAV
+727 V

-739 VDVFKQIVSALKPV
+739 VDVFKQIVAALKPV
-753 GSGFKDVLKYIG
+753 GSGFKDVLKY
-765 VGVWVAFGI
+765 VGVAIWASLGL
-774 VLATVVDII
+774 VLAAVVDII

-795 GLQGLYYAI
+795 ALQGLYYAI
-804 KAAFQALSGDLKG
+804 KSAFQALSGDLKG

-823 QSKEAFVDAGSAIK
+823 QSKDAFVEAGSAIK

-856 MGGEAENTAK
+856 MGGEAEKTAK
-866 KTETSGKKIKETLK
+866 KTETSGKKIKDTLK

-935 SSKKSQDKYSAAM
+935 SAKKSQDKYSAAM

-961 AIADANATLV
+961 AIADANTTLV

-987 YAKLLKENKWVDGTE
+987 YAKLLKGNKWVDGTE

-1199 NNDVMNTLSTLP
+1199 NNDVLSTISSLP
-1211 NGMFQNGQS
+1211 NGMFLNGES
-1220 GKDQFIAAIKSGDF
+1220 GKNQFLTAIKSGDF
-1234 QGAGKF
+1234 QGAGKY
-1240 LLDGVKLGAS
+1240 LVDGVKMGTDS
-1250 PLPGEMNNIGKQGGN
+1250 IDSEMKTKGQTGGQN
-1265 ANADGLKSTAEAN
+1265 FADGVKGKEDAA
-1278 KSAGA
+1278 KSAGSA
-1283 ELKNN
+1283 VKNK
-1288 AKNGAFD
+1288 AKEGATD
-1295 PNLFKMT
+1295 PNAFKAV
-1302 GANNASGF
+1302 GSKDSAGF
-1310 NGGILDGKG
+1310 NNGVMGGKG
-1319 NAFSAGSGI
+1319 GAYSAGSSV
-1328 GNSAKSGAASVDSS
+1328 GNSAKSGAGSVDSS

-1348 ASGYAQGIASGG
+1348 ASGYVNGILSGMG
-1360 MMVAGAASALA
+1360 AVGRAAASLA

-1395 GDFGTGYSL
+1395 GDFGSGYSL
-1404 GIADKNKAVTK
+1404 GIANKNKAVTK
-1415 AANNLVASALGTESQ
+1415 AASNLVASALGTESQ

-1450 HSKNKSVGQ
+1450 HSKNKSTGQ
-1459 LKQAKALS
+1459 LKQAKALN
-1467 SIEGYIGQQTN
+1467 SIESYIAQQTN

-1521 YGSISNVDPENP
+1521 YGSISNVDPDNP
-1533 QSIQAEM
+1533 KSIQQEM

-1561 VSKDIISDI
+1561 VSKDIINDI
-1570 LESGVENGSS
+1570 LEAGVENGSS

-1637 KQLENTAKSIANTIT
+1637 KQLEKTAKSIANTIT

-1710 PAITLPKI
+1710 PTITLPKI

-1746 ESSNADLIKAIKE
+1746 ESSNADLIKALKQ
-1759 SGAKP
+1759 SGDRP
-1764 VILNLDGEVLA
+1764 IIFNVDGKDIADNTNNHLGSSASLA
-1775 NNSNNRIGSMTDLGL
+1775 FYGKGL
-1790 YGGGL
+1790 
-1795 L
+1795 

>member
-85 ELPSNVQAALS
+85 ELPANVQAALS

-108 AAKASITAIKELG
+108 AAKASITAVKNLG

-197 RSIPSAAKTA
+197 KSIPGAAKTA
-207 AVAVKDSFVVAY
+207 ATAVKNSFVVAY
-219 KAAVVAAYMSVKGT
+219 KAVVVAAYMSVKGT

-254 MKTAFSAVAS
+254 MKTAFSAVSS

-353 VLKLAAA
+353 VLRLAAA
-360 LGLIAATKN
+360 FGLIAATKN

-486 PAWQIL
+486 PAWKIL

-506 VSEGSLESTK
+506 VSEGSLESTR

-563 SLANIAENL
+563 SLANIVENL

-585 TFKQFAAVTASPEFQ
+585 AFKQFAAVTASPEFQ
-600 KKLSDMIQK
+600 KKLSDLIQK
-609 IKELIPVMVKLAPT
+609 IKEFIPVLIEWAPLLAKVAAGFVAFN
-623 ILKVVSAMLALQA
+623 IL
-636 VSSVYVAFSNIGK
+636 SSVYSKVAGLVMAFRGLASSGTLLGGIVNTVKGS
-649 MFVPLKN
+649 FLALKVAL
-656 GLFVIATGFMK
+656 GSAAAAFGVI
-667 LAKTIR
+667 I
-673 HPITA
+673 
-678 IKNLAFAIKYFIV
+678 
-691 TSGAVIAI
+691 AVI
-699 VGAVIA
+699 GAVIA
-705 VLYGMYAAFKENT
+705 VAYGMYVSFKENT
-718 ANIKGFLSG
+718 ANIKGFLSTMWDG
-727 MFDAV
+727 V

-739 VDVFKQIVSALKPV
+739 VDVFKQIVAALKPV
-753 GSGFKDVLKYIG
+753 GSGFKDVLKY
-765 VGVWVAFGI
+765 VGVAIWASLGL
-774 VLATVVDII
+774 VLAAVVDII

-795 GLQGLYYAI
+795 ALQGLYYAI
-804 KAAFQALSGDLKG
+804 KAAFKALHWDLKG

-823 QSKEAFVDAGSAIK
+823 QSKDAFVEAGSAIK

-880 LVETTAKQTET
+880 LVETTAKQTEI

-912 NKLSEKTKSFLNAAK
+912 NKLSEKTESFLNAAK
-927 DLYGQYQE
+927 DLYEQYQE
-935 SSKKSQDKYSAAM
+935 ATKKSQDKYSVAM

-987 YAKLLKENKWVDGTE
+987 YAKLLKGNKWVDGTE

-1114 SEMNTIIANGGTLN
+1114 SEMNAIIANGGTLN

-1156 VSGSIDNTLAGLG
+1156 VSGSIDNTLAGL
-1169 AIMSQRGGEG
+1169 AAVMSQRGGEG
-1179 VQAFVTAL
+1179 VRAFVTAL

-1199 NNDVMNTLSTLP
+1199 NNDVLSTISSLP
-1211 NGMFQNGQS
+1211 NGMFLNGES
-1220 GKDQFIAAIKSGDF
+1220 GKNQFLTAIKSGDF
-1234 QGAGKF
+1234 QGAGKY
-1240 LLDGVKLGAS
+1240 LVDGVKMGTDS
-1250 PLPGEMNNIGKQGGN
+1250 IDSEMKTKGQTGGQN
-1265 ANADGLKSTAEAN
+1265 FADGVKGKEGAA
-1278 KSAGA
+1278 KSAGSA
-1283 ELKNN
+1283 VKNK
-1288 AKNGAFD
+1288 AKEGATD
-1295 PNLFKMT
+1295 PNAFKAV
-1302 GANNASGF
+1302 GSKDSAGF
-1310 NGGILDGKG
+1310 NNGVMGGKG
-1319 NAFSAGSGI
+1319 GAYSAGSSV
-1328 GNSAKSGAASVDSS
+1328 GNSAKSGAGSVDSS

-1348 ASGYAQGIASGG
+1348 ASGYVNGILSGMG
-1360 MMVAGAASALA
+1360 AVGRAAASLA

-1450 HSKNKSVGQ
+1450 HSKNKSSGQ
-1459 LKQAKALS
+1459 LKQAKALN
-1467 SIEGYIGQQTN
+1467 SIEGYIVQQTN
-1478 KLAATAKKRDKV
+1478 RLAATAKKRDKV

-1561 VSKDIISDI
+1561 VSKDIINDI
-1570 LESGVENGSS
+1570 LEAGVENGSS

-1623 NAAKGLINGLNSQK
+1623 NAARGLINGLNSQK
-1637 KQLENTAKSIANTIT
+1637 KQLEKTAKSIANTIT
-1652 NSVKKALRIHSPSR
+1652 NSVKKALKIHSPSR

-1710 PAITLPKI
+1710 PAINLPKI

-1746 ESSNADLIKAIKE
+1746 ESSNADLIKAIQQ
-1759 SGAKP
+1759 SGDRP
-1764 VILNLDGEVLA
+1764 INFYVDGKDLA
-1775 NNSNNRIGSMTDLGL
+1775 DNTNNHLGSSTSLAFYGKGL
-1790 YGGGL
+1790 
-1795 L
+1795 

>member
-85 ELPSNVQAALS
+85 ELPANVQAALS

-197 RSIPSAAKTA
+197 KSIPGAAKKA
-207 AVAVKDSFVVAY
+207 ATAVKNSFVVAY
-219 KAAVVAAYMSVKGT
+219 KAVVVAAYMSVKGT

-585 TFKQFAAVTASPEFQ
+585 AFKQFAAVTASPEFQ
-600 KKLSDMIQK
+600 KKLSDLIQK
-609 IKELIPVMVKLAPT
+609 IKEFIPVLIEWAPLLAKVAAGFVAFN
-623 ILKVVSAMLALQA
+623 IL
-636 VSSVYVAFSNIGK
+636 SSVYSKVAGLVMAFRGLASSGTLLGGIVNTVKGS
-649 MFVPLKN
+649 FLALKVAL
-656 GLFVIATGFMK
+656 GSAAAAFGVI
-667 LAKTIR
+667 I
-673 HPITA
+673 
-678 IKNLAFAIKYFIV
+678 
-691 TSGAVIAI
+691 AVI
-699 VGAVIA
+699 GAVIA
-705 VLYGMYAAFKENT
+705 VAYGMYVSFKENT
-718 ANIKGFLSG
+718 ANIKGFLSTMWDG
-727 MFDAV
+727 V

-739 VDVFKQIVSALKPV
+739 VDVFKQIVAALKPV
-753 GSGFKDVLKYIG
+753 GSGFKDVLKY
-765 VGVWVAFGI
+765 VGVAIWASLGL
-774 VLATVVDII
+774 VLAAVVDII

-795 GLQGLYYAI
+795 ALQGLYYAI
-804 KAAFQALSGDLKG
+804 KSAFQALSGDLKG

-823 QSKEAFVDAGSAIK
+823 QSKDAFVEAGSAIK

-856 MGGEAENTAK
+856 MGGEAEKTAK
-866 KTETSGKKIKETLK
+866 KTETSGKKIKDTLK

-935 SSKKSQDKYSAAM
+935 SAKKSQDKYSAAM

-961 AIADANATLV
+961 AIADANTTLV

-987 YAKLLKENKWVDGTE
+987 YAKLLKGNKWVDGTE

-1199 NNDVMNTLSTLP
+1199 NNDVLSTISSLP
-1211 NGMFQNGQS
+1211 NGMFLNGES
-1220 GKDQFIAAIKSGDF
+1220 GKNQFLTAIKSGDF
-1234 QGAGKF
+1234 QGAGKY
-1240 LLDGVKLGAS
+1240 LVDGVKMGTDS
-1250 PLPGEMNNIGKQGGN
+1250 IDSEMKTKGQTGGQN
-1265 ANADGLKSTAEAN
+1265 FADGVKGKEDAA
-1278 KSAGA
+1278 KSAGSA
-1283 ELKNN
+1283 VKNK
-1288 AKNGAFD
+1288 AKEGATD
-1295 PNLFKMT
+1295 PNAFKAV
-1302 GANNASGF
+1302 GSKDSAGF
-1310 NGGILDGKG
+1310 NNGVMGGKG
-1319 NAFSAGSGI
+1319 GAYSAGSSV

-1348 ASGYAQGIASGG
+1348 SSGYVNGILSGMG
-1360 MMVAGAASALA
+1360 AVGEAAASLA
-1371 NKALAAVQ
+1371 SKALAAVQ

-1384 HSPSKESKKLG
+1384 HSPAKESKKLG

-1450 HSKNKSVGQ
+1450 HSKNKSAGQ
-1459 LKQAKALS
+1459 LKQAKALN
-1467 SIEGYIGQQTN
+1467 SIEGYIAQQTN

-1515 TEKMQS
+1515 TEKTQS
-1521 YGSISNVDPENP
+1521 YGSISNVDAENP

-1666 VAIELGKFFTGGLG
+1666 VAVELGKFFTSGLG
-1680 NGVLAGAKG
+1680 NGVLDGAKG

-1710 PAITLPKI
+1710 PTINLPKI

-1746 ESSNADLIKAIKE
+1746 ESSNADLIKAIQQ
-1759 SGAKP
+1759 SGDRPIIFNVDGK
-1764 VILNLDGEVLA
+1764 NLAENA
-1775 NNSNNRIGSMTDLGL
+1775 NNRIGTMGNLGL

>member
-8 IEISLDDKKAD
+8 IEISLDDTKAD
-19 KQLDAFEKDLAK
+19 KQLDTFEKDLAK

-64 AFKSMGSAGSNA
+64 AFKSMGNAGSNA
-76 LKASLNFMR
+76 LKASLSFMR
-85 ELPSNVQAALS
+85 ELPANVGSALS

-108 AAKASITAIKELG
+108 AAKASITAVKNLG

-148 AVKVSIN
+148 AVKTSIN
-155 VIKSIPSAIKSAGIS
+155 VIKSIPGAIKSAGSS
-170 IKSALVSSLQAAKSA
+170 IKSALVSSLHAAKTA

-197 RSIPSAAKTA
+197 KSIPGAAKTA
-207 AVAVKDSFVVAY
+207 ATAVKNSFVVAY
-219 KAAVVAAYMSVKGT
+219 KAVVVAAYMSVKGT

-254 MKTAFSAVAS
+254 MKTAFSAVVS
-264 AAKTTGTTVKSAL
+264 AAKTTGTTVKTAL
-277 KTGFSAVKSGAKAAG
+277 TNGFSAIKSGAKTAG
-292 QAGISA
+292 QVGISA

-304 IAKSTGSLIKS
+304 AAKSTGSLIKN
-315 GLVSGFNAAKAA
+315 GLVSGFNAAKSA

-353 VLKLAAA
+353 ILRLAAA
-360 LGLIAATKN
+360 FGLIAATKN

-423 KKMVAAGMKAA
+423 KKMVAAGMQAA

-471 VAYAD
+471 VAYSD

-539 AGLAKTAGNTISGSF
+539 AGLAKTAGNTISRSF

-585 TFKQFAAVTASPEFQ
+585 AFKQFASVTASPEFQ

-609 IKELIPVMVKLAPT
+609 IKELIPVLIELAP
-623 ILKVVSAMLALQA
+623 ILAKVAAGFIA
-636 VSSVYVAFSNIGK
+636 FNIISSVYSKIAGLVGAIKGLASSGSLLGSIINTVRGSFLALKVALGSATAAFG
-649 MFVPLKN
+649 
-656 GLFVIATGFMK
+656 VIA
-667 LAKTIR
+667 
-673 HPITA
+673 
-678 IKNLAFAIKYFIV
+678 
-691 TSGAVIAI
+691 AVI
-699 VGAVIA
+699 GAVIA

-753 GSGFKDVLKYIG
+753 GSGFKDILKYVG

-795 GLQGLYYAI
+795 ALQGLYYAL
-804 KAAFQALSGDLKG
+804 KAANQAAHWDLKG
-817 AKKSLE
+817 AKKSIE
-823 QSKEAFVDAGSAIK
+823 QSKDAFVDAGSAIK

-847 TGTVEAFKQ
+847 TGTIESLKE
-856 MGGEAENTAK
+856 MGGEAE
-866 KTETSGKKIKETLK
+866 KTGTKAETSNKKISSSLK
-880 LVETTAKQTET
+880 LVESTAKQTEA

-912 NKLSEKTKSFLNAAK
+912 NKLNEKTKSFLNAAK
-927 DLYGQYQE
+927 ELYSNYQE
-935 SSKKSQDKYSAAM
+935 SAQKSQDKYTAAM
-948 EKAQDLEGDKRKK
+948 EKAQSLEGEKRKK
-961 AIADANATLV
+961 VIADANATLV

-987 YAKLLKENKWVDGTE
+987 YAKLLKGNKWVDGTE

-1033 LLKLSNGK
+1033 LLKLANGK
-1041 TLNEKERST
+1041 TLNEKERAT

-1056 SLYADRK
+1056 SLYGDRK

-1077 KKKSDATTETEK
+1077 RKKSDATTETEK

-1104 TLAENLQKWA
+1104 TLAGNLQKWA
-1114 SEMNTIIANGGTLN
+1114 SEMNAIIANGGTLN

-1143 DEQLSAVWQDFVK
+1143 DEQLGAVWQDFVK
-1156 VSGSIDNTLAGLG
+1156 VSGSIDNTLAGL
-1169 AIMSQRGGEG
+1169 AAVMSQRGGEG

-1187 QSGDYTTAALNI
+1187 QIGDYTTAALKI
-1199 NNDVMNTLSTLP
+1199 NDDVLNTISGLP
-1211 NGMFQNGQS
+1211 NSMFLNGQS
-1220 GKDQFIAAIKSGDF
+1220 GKDQFLLAIKSGDF

-1240 LLDGVKLGAS
+1240 LLDGVKMGAD
-1250 PLPGEMNNIGKQGGN
+1250 PLPGEMEKNGKKSGDAQAKGV
-1265 ANADGLKSTAEAN
+1265 KSTAEAN
-1278 KSAGA
+1278 KSAGK
-1283 ELKNN
+1283 EIKNN
-1288 AKNGAFD
+1288 AKSGAFD

-1302 GANNASGF
+1302 GSKNSSGF
-1310 NGGILDGKG
+1310 NNGILGGKDG
-1319 NAFSAGSGI
+1319 AFSAGTSVG
-1328 GNSAKSGAASVDSS
+1328 GSAKSGAASVDSS

-1348 ASGYAQGIASGG
+1348 AAGFANGIRSG
-1360 MMVAGAASALA
+1360 AGAVGEAAASIAA
-1371 NKALAAVQ
+1371 KALAAVQ

-1384 HSPSKESKKLG
+1384 HSPSKKSKKLG
-1395 GDFGTGYSL
+1395 GDFGSGYSL
-1404 GIADKNKAVTK
+1404 GIASKTKAVTK
-1415 AANNLVASALGTESQ
+1415 AASNLVAGALGTEKQ

-1436 TLKDKISSA
+1436 TLKDKVSSA

-1450 HSKNKSVGQ
+1450 HSKNKSRGQ
-1459 LKQAKALS
+1459 LKQAKALN
-1467 SIEGYIGQQTN
+1467 SIEGYIAQQTN

-1521 YGSISNVDPENP
+1521 YGSISNVDAENP
-1533 QSIQAEM
+1533 QSIQQEM

-1637 KQLENTAKSIANTIT
+1637 KQLEKTAKSIANTIT

-1666 VAIELGKFFTGGLG
+1666 VAVELGKFFTGGLG

-1689 AVQSTNKMVD
+1689 AVKSTNKMVD
-1699 KVVNAASNMTV
+1699 SVVNAASNLTA
-1710 PAITLPKI
+1710 PKITLPHV
-1718 SAEKALGLKSVDL
+1718 SAEKALGLKSSDL
-1731 NRTITVKTIIDNKTK
+1731 NRTITVKAIVEN
-1746 ESSNADLIKAIKE
+1746 ESK
-1759 SGAKP
+1759 
-1764 VILNLDGEVLA
+1764 
-1775 NNSNNRIGSMTDLGL
+1775 NNSNSDLINAIEKSGGRPIILNVDGKVIADNTNNHLGNSTSLAFYGKGL
-1790 YGGGL
+1790 
-1795 L
+1795 

>member
-85 ELPSNVQAALS
+85 ELPANVQAALS

-219 KAAVVAAYMSVKGT
+219 KAVVVAAYMSVKGT

-264 AAKTTGTTVKSAL
+264 ASKTTGTTVKSAL

-353 VLKLAAA
+353 ILRLAAA
-360 LGLIAATKN
+360 FGLIAATKN

-476 DINRLVDAGV
+476 DINRLVEAGV

-506 VSEGSLESTK
+506 VSEGSLESTR

-563 SLANIAENL
+563 SLANIVENL

-585 TFKQFAAVTASPEFQ
+585 AFKQFAAVTASPEFQ
-600 KKLSDMIQK
+600 KKLSDLIQK
-609 IKELIPVMVKLAPT
+609 IKEFIPVLIEWAPLLAKVAAGFVAFN
-623 ILKVVSAMLALQA
+623 IL
-636 VSSVYVAFSNIGK
+636 SSVYSKVAGLVMAFRGLASSGTLLGGIVNTVKGS
-649 MFVPLKN
+649 FLALKVAL
-656 GLFVIATGFMK
+656 GSAAAAFGVI
-667 LAKTIR
+667 I
-673 HPITA
+673 
-678 IKNLAFAIKYFIV
+678 
-691 TSGAVIAI
+691 AVI
-699 VGAVIA
+699 GAVIA
-705 VLYGMYAAFKENT
+705 VAYGMYVSFKENT
-718 ANIKGFLSG
+718 ANIKGFLSTMWDG
-727 MFDAV
+727 V

-739 VDVFKQIVSALKPV
+739 VDVFKQIVAALKPV
-753 GSGFKDVLKYIG
+753 GSGFKDVLKY
-765 VGVWVAFGI
+765 VGVAIWASLGL
-774 VLATVVDII
+774 VLAAVVDII

-795 GLQGLYYAI
+795 ALQGLYYAI
-804 KAAFQALSGDLKG
+804 KSAFQALHWDLKG

-823 QSKEAFVDAGSAIK
+823 QSKDAFVDAGSAIK

-856 MGGEAENTAK
+856 MGGEAEKTAK

-900 DTMLSGG
+900 DTMLNGG

-912 NKLSEKTKSFLNAAK
+912 KKLSEKTESFLNAAK
-927 DLYGQYQE
+927 DLYEQYQE
-935 SSKKSQDKYSAAM
+935 ATEKSQDKYSVAM
-948 EKAQDLEGDKRKK
+948 EKAQSLEGDKRKK

-987 YAKLLKENKWVDGTE
+987 YAKLLKGNKWVDGTE

-1114 SEMNTIIANGGTLN
+1114 SEMNAIIANGGTLN

-1156 VSGSIDNTLAGLG
+1156 VSGSIDNTLAGL
-1169 AIMSQRGGEG
+1169 AAVMSKRGGEG
-1179 VQAFVTAL
+1179 VQAFVTAI
-1187 QSGDYTTAALNI
+1187 QSKDYTTAALNI
-1199 NNDVMNTLSTLP
+1199 NNDVLNTLSNLP
-1211 NGMFQNGQS
+1211 NGMFLNGQNG
-1220 GKDQFIAAIKSGDF
+1220 KNQFIAAIKSNEY
-1234 QGAGKF
+1234 QEAGKY
-1240 LLDGVKLGAS
+1240 LVDGVKMGAS
-1250 PLPGEMNNIGKQGGN
+1250 PLPNELNGIGKQGGN
-1265 ANADGLKSTAEAN
+1265 ANADGIKSTAEAN
-1278 KSAGA
+1278 KNAGA
-1283 ELKNN
+1283 TIKNN

-1295 PNLFKMT
+1295 PNLFQMT
-1302 GANNASGF
+1302 GVSNANGF

-1319 NAFSAGSGI
+1319 NAFSAGTGI

-1348 ASGYAQGIASGG
+1348 ASGYVDGILSGMKKVG
-1360 MMVAGAASALA
+1360 EAAGSLA
-1371 NKALAAVQ
+1371 NKALQAVKDAQ
-1379 KKQDS
+1379 KSK
-1384 HSPSKESKKLG
+1384 SPSKKAKKLG
-1395 GDFGTGYSL
+1395 RDFGSGYSL

-1415 AANNLVASALGTESQ
+1415 AANNLVAGALGTEKQ
-1430 IKKLSS
+1430 IKKLST

-1450 HSKNKSVGQ
+1450 HSKNKSAGQ
-1459 LKQAKALS
+1459 LKQAKALN

-1533 QSIQAEM
+1533 QSIQQEM

>member
-85 ELPSNVQAALS
+85 ELPANVQAALS

-155 VIKSIPSAIKSAGIS
+155 VIKSIPGAIKSAGIS

-197 RSIPSAAKTA
+197 KSIPGAAKTA
-207 AVAVKDSFVVAY
+207 ATAVKNSFVVAY
-219 KAAVVAAYMSVKGT
+219 KAVVVAAYMSVKGT

-353 VLKLAAA
+353 VLRLAAA
-360 LGLIAATKN
+360 FGLIAATKN

-471 VAYAD
+471 VAYSD

-585 TFKQFAAVTASPEFQ
+585 AFKQFAAVTASPEFQ
-600 KKLSDMIQK
+600 KKLSDLIQK
-609 IKELIPVMVKLAPT
+609 IKEFIPVLIEWAPVLA
-623 ILKVVSAMLALQA
+623 KVAAGFVAFNII
-636 VSSVYVAFSNIGK
+636 SSVYSKVAGLVMAFRGLASSGTLLGGIVNTVKGAFVGLKAALGSASVAFG
-649 MFVPLKN
+649 V
-656 GLFVIATGFMK
+656 
-667 LAKTIR
+667 
-673 HPITA
+673 ITA
-678 IKNLAFAIKYFIV
+678 
-691 TSGAVIAI
+691 VIGT
-699 VGAVIA
+699 VVA
-705 VLYGMYAAFKENT
+705 VLYGMYTAFKENT
-718 ANIKGFLSG
+718 AGIKGFLSG
-727 MFDAV
+727 MWDAV

-753 GSGFKDVLKYIG
+753 GSGFKDILKYIG

-804 KAAFQALSGDLKG
+804 KAAFQALQGDLKG

-823 QSKEAFVDAGSAIK
+823 QSKDAFVDAGSAIK

-847 TGTVEAFKQ
+847 TGTIESLKE
-856 MGGEAENTAK
+856 MGGEAE
-866 KTETSGKKIKETLK
+866 KTGTKAETSNKKIASSLK
-880 LVETTAKQTET
+880 VVETTAKQTEA

-912 NKLSEKTKSFLNAAK
+912 NKLSEKTKSFLYSAK
-927 DLYGQYQE
+927 ELYSQYQE
-935 SSKKSQDKYSAAM
+935 SAKKSQDAYTAAM
-948 EKAQDLEGDKRKK
+948 EKAQTLEGDKRKK
-961 AIADANATLV
+961 AIADANTALV
-971 AEIDKNNGTL
+971 SEINKNNGTL

-987 YAKLLKENKWVDGTE
+987 YAKLLKGNKWVDGTE

-1033 LLKLSNGK
+1033 LLKLANGK

-1056 SLYADRK
+1056 SLYSDRK

-1077 KKKSDATTETEK
+1077 KKKSDASTETEK

-1104 TLAENLQKWA
+1104 ALSTNLQNWA
-1114 SEMNTIIANGGTLN
+1114 TEMNSIIANGGTLN
-1128 AETFAKGLSE
+1128 AQTFATGLSQL
-1138 MGNIS
+1138 GNIS
-1143 DEQLSAVWQDFVK
+1143 DEQLSALWQNFV
-1156 VSGSIDNTLAGLG
+1156 STSTSIDNTLAGLAG
-1169 AIMSQRGGEG
+1169 IMGQRGGQG

-1199 NNDVMNTLSTLP
+1199 NNDVLSTISSLP
-1211 NGMFQNGQS
+1211 NGMFLNGES
-1220 GKDQFIAAIKSGDF
+1220 GKNQFLTAIKSGDF
-1234 QGAGKF
+1234 QGAGKY
-1240 LLDGVKLGAS
+1240 LVDGVKMGTDS
-1250 PLPGEMNNIGKQGGN
+1250 IDSEMKTKGQTGGQN
-1265 ANADGLKSTAEAN
+1265 FADGVKGKEGAA
-1278 KSAGA
+1278 KSAGSA
-1283 ELKNN
+1283 VKNK
-1288 AKNGAFD
+1288 AKEGATD
-1295 PNLFKMT
+1295 PNAFKAV
-1302 GANNASGF
+1302 GSKDSAGF
-1310 NGGILDGKG
+1310 NNGVMGGKG
-1319 NAFSAGSGI
+1319 GAYSAGSSV
-1328 GNSAKSGAASVDSS
+1328 GNSAKSGAGSVDSS

-1348 ASGYAQGIASGG
+1348 ASGYVNGILSGMG
-1360 MMVAGAASALA
+1360 AVGEAAASLA
-1371 NKALAAVQ
+1371 SKALAAVQ
-1379 KKQDS
+1379 KKQNS
-1384 HSPSKESKKLG
+1384 HSPSKETTKLG

-1404 GIADKNKAVTK
+1404 GIASKTKAVNKA
-1415 AANNLVASALGTESQ
+1415 ASNLVAGALGTESQ
-1430 IKKLSS
+1430 IKKLSN

-1450 HSKNKSVGQ
+1450 HSKNKSSGQ
-1459 LKQAKALS
+1459 LKQAKALN
-1467 SIEGYIGQQTN
+1467 SIEGYIVQQTN
-1478 KLAATAKKRDKV
+1478 RLAATAKKRDKV

-1561 VSKDIISDI
+1561 VSKDIINDI
-1570 LESGVENGSS
+1570 LEAGVENGSS

-1623 NAAKGLINGLNSQK
+1623 NAAKGLISGLNSQK
-1637 KQLENTAKSIANTIT
+1637 KQLEKTAKSIANTIT
-1652 NSVKKALRIHSPSR
+1652 NSVKKALKIHSPSR

-1689 AVQSTNKMVD
+1689 AVQSTSKMVD

-1710 PAITLPKI
+1710 PTINLPKI

-1746 ESSNADLIKAIKE
+1746 ESSNADLIKAIQQ
-1759 SGAKP
+1759 SGDRP
-1764 VILNLDGEVLA
+1764 IIFNVDGKDIADNTNNHLGSSTSLA
-1775 NNSNNRIGSMTDLGL
+1775 FYGKGL
-1790 YGGGL
+1790 
-1795 L
+1795 

>member
-155 VIKSIPSAIKSAGIS
+155 VIKSIPGAIKSAGIS

-197 RSIPSAAKTA
+197 KSIPGAAKTA
-207 AVAVKDSFVVAY
+207 ATAVKNSFVVAY
-219 KAAVVAAYMSVKGT
+219 KAVVVAAYMSVKGT

-254 MKTAFSAVAS
+254 MKTAFSAVSS

-353 VLKLAAA
+353 ILRLAAA
-360 LGLIAATKN
+360 FGLIAATKN

-585 TFKQFAAVTASPEFQ
+585 AFKQFAAVTASPEFQ
-600 KKLSDMIQK
+600 KKLSDLIQK
-609 IKELIPVMVKLAPT
+609 IKEFIPVLIEWAPVLA
-623 ILKVVSAMLALQA
+623 KVAAGFVAFNII
-636 VSSVYVAFSNIGK
+636 SSVYSKVAGLVMAFRGLASSGTLLGGIVNTVKGS
-649 MFVPLKN
+649 FLALKVAL
-656 GLFVIATGFMK
+656 GSAAAAFGVI
-667 LAKTIR
+667 I
-673 HPITA
+673 
-678 IKNLAFAIKYFIV
+678 
-691 TSGAVIAI
+691 AVI
-699 VGAVIA
+699 GAVIA
-705 VLYGMYAAFKENT
+705 VAYGMYVSFKENT
-718 ANIKGFLSG
+718 ANIKGFLSTMWDG
-727 MFDAV
+727 V

-739 VDVFKQIVSALKPV
+739 VDVFKQIVAALKPV
-753 GSGFKDVLKYIG
+753 GSGFKDVLKY
-765 VGVWVAFGI
+765 VGVAIWASLGL
-774 VLATVVDII
+774 VLAAVVDII

-795 GLQGLYYAI
+795 ALQGLYYAI
-804 KAAFQALSGDLKG
+804 KAAFQALHWDLKG

-823 QSKEAFVDAGSAIK
+823 QSKDAFVEAGSAIK

-856 MGGEAENTAK
+856 MGGEAEKTAK

-912 NKLSEKTKSFLNAAK
+912 KKLSEKTESFLNAAK
-927 DLYGQYQE
+927 DLYEQYQE
-935 SSKKSQDKYSAAM
+935 ATIKSQDKYSVAM
-948 EKAQDLEGDKRKK
+948 EKAQSLEGDKRKK
-961 AIADANATLV
+961 AIADANKTLV
-971 AEIDKNNGTL
+971 DETTKNNSTL
-981 LTLQAD
+981 LTLQSDYSNMLKTNRWAD
-987 YAKLLKENKWVDGTE
+987 GQE

-1010 LQQQTADIQAE
+1010 LQQQTTDIQTE
-1021 LAKQNQLYVEGN
+1021 LAKQNQLYVEAN
-1033 LLKLSNGK
+1033 LLRLEQGK
-1041 TLNEKERST
+1041 SLNEKERNT
-1050 SIEVQK
+1050 SLEVQK
-1056 SLYADRK
+1056 SLYEEKK
-1063 KAVETGEKELADLK
+1063 KAVETGEKSLADLK
-1077 KKKSDATTETEK
+1077 KKKADASTETEK

-1104 TLAENLQKWA
+1104 TLSTNLKNWA
-1114 SEMNTIIANGGTLN
+1114 TEMNAIIANGGTLN
-1128 AETFAKGLSE
+1128 AETFASGLSQL
-1138 MGNIS
+1138 GNIS
-1143 DEQLSAVWQDFVK
+1143 DEQLSGLWQNFV
-1156 VSGSIDNTLAGLG
+1156 STSTSIDNTLSGLA
-1169 AIMSQRGGEG
+1169 AIMGQRGGEG
-1179 VQAFVTAL
+1179 VQAFVTAI
-1187 QSGDYTTAALNI
+1187 QSKDYTTAALNI
-1199 NNDVMNTLSTLP
+1199 NNDVLNTLSNLP
-1211 NGMFQNGQS
+1211 NGMFLNGQNG
-1220 GKDQFIAAIKSGDF
+1220 KNQFIAAIKSNEY
-1234 QGAGKF
+1234 QEAGKY
-1240 LLDGVKLGAS
+1240 LVDGVKMGAS
-1250 PLPGEMNNIGKQGGN
+1250 PLPNELNGIGKQGGN
-1265 ANADGLKSTAEAN
+1265 ANADGIKSTAEAN
-1278 KSAGA
+1278 KNAGA
-1283 ELKNN
+1283 TIKNN

-1295 PNLFKMT
+1295 PNLFQMT
-1302 GANNASGF
+1302 GVSNANGF

-1319 NAFSAGSGI
+1319 NAFSAGTGI

-1459 LKQAKALS
+1459 LKQAKALN

-1521 YGSISNVDPENP
+1521 YGSISNVDAENP

-1666 VAIELGKFFTGGLG
+1666 VAIELGKFFTDGLG

-1699 KVVNAASNMTV
+1699 KVVNAASNLTV

>member
-85 ELPSNVQAALS
+85 ELPANVQAALS

-108 AAKASITAIKELG
+108 AAKASITAVKNLG

-148 AVKVSIN
+148 AVKISIN
-155 VIKSIPSAIKSAGIS
+155 VIKSIPGAIKSAGIT

-197 RSIPSAAKTA
+197 KSIPGAAKTA
-207 AVAVKDSFVVAY
+207 ATAVKNSFVVAY
-219 KAAVVAAYMSVKGT
+219 KAVVVAAYMSVKGT

-353 VLKLAAA
+353 VLRLAAA
-360 LGLIAATKN
+360 FGLIAATKN

-471 VAYAD
+471 VAYSD

-585 TFKQFAAVTASPEFQ
+585 AFKQFAAVTASPEFQ
-600 KKLSDMIQK
+600 KKLSDLIQK
-609 IKELIPVMVKLAPT
+609 IKEFIPVLIEWAPVLA
-623 ILKVVSAMLALQA
+623 KVAAGFVAFNII
-636 VSSVYVAFSNIGK
+636 SSVYSKVAGLVMAFRGLASSGTLLGGIVNTVKGAFVGLKAALGSASVAFG
-649 MFVPLKN
+649 V
-656 GLFVIATGFMK
+656 
-667 LAKTIR
+667 
-673 HPITA
+673 ITA
-678 IKNLAFAIKYFIV
+678 
-691 TSGAVIAI
+691 VIGT
-699 VGAVIA
+699 VVA
-705 VLYGMYAAFKENT
+705 VLYGMYTAFKENT
-718 ANIKGFLSG
+718 AGIKGFLSG
-727 MFDAV
+727 MWDAV

-753 GSGFKDVLKYIG
+753 GSGFKDILKYIG

-804 KAAFQALSGDLKG
+804 KAAFQALQGDLKG

-823 QSKEAFVDAGSAIK
+823 QSKDAFVDAGSAIK

-847 TGTVEAFKQ
+847 TGTIESLKE
-856 MGGEAENTAK
+856 MGGEAE
-866 KTETSGKKIKETLK
+866 KTGTKAETSNKKIASSLK
-880 LVETTAKQTET
+880 VVETTAKQTEA

-912 NKLSEKTKSFLNAAK
+912 NKLSEKTKSFLYSAK
-927 DLYGQYQE
+927 ELYSQYQE
-935 SSKKSQDKYSAAM
+935 SAKKSQDAYTAAM
-948 EKAQDLEGDKRKK
+948 EKAQTLEGDKRKK
-961 AIADANATLV
+961 AIADANTALV
-971 AEIDKNNGTL
+971 SEINKNNGTL

-987 YAKLLKENKWVDGTE
+987 YAKLLKGNKWVDGTE

-1033 LLKLSNGK
+1033 LLKLANGK

-1056 SLYADRK
+1056 SLYSDRK

-1077 KKKSDATTETEK
+1077 KKKSDASTETEK

-1104 TLAENLQKWA
+1104 ALSTNLQNWA
-1114 SEMNTIIANGGTLN
+1114 TEMNSIIANGGTLN
-1128 AETFAKGLSE
+1128 AQTFATGLSQL
-1138 MGNIS
+1138 GNIS
-1143 DEQLSAVWQDFVK
+1143 DEQLSALWQNFV
-1156 VSGSIDNTLAGLG
+1156 STSTSIDNTLAGLAG
-1169 AIMSQRGGEG
+1169 IMGQRGGQG

-1199 NNDVMNTLSTLP
+1199 NNDVISTISSLP
-1211 NGMFQNGQS
+1211 NGMFLNGES
-1220 GKDQFIAAIKSGDF
+1220 GKNQFLTAIKSGDF
-1234 QGAGKF
+1234 QGAGKY
-1240 LLDGVKLGAS
+1240 LVDGVKMGTDS
-1250 PLPGEMNNIGKQGGN
+1250 IDSEMKTKGQTGGQN
-1265 ANADGLKSTAEAN
+1265 FADGVKGKEGAA
-1278 KSAGA
+1278 KSAGSA
-1283 ELKNN
+1283 VKNK
-1288 AKNGAFD
+1288 AKEGATD
-1295 PNLFKMT
+1295 PNAFKAV
-1302 GANNASGF
+1302 GSKDSAGF
-1310 NGGILDGKG
+1310 NNGVMGGKG
-1319 NAFSAGSGI
+1319 GAYSAGSSV
-1328 GNSAKSGAASVDSS
+1328 GNSAKSGAGSVDSS

-1348 ASGYAQGIASGG
+1348 ASGYVNGILSGMG
-1360 MMVAGAASALA
+1360 AVGEAAASLA
-1371 NKALAAVQ
+1371 SKALAAVQ
-1379 KKQDS
+1379 KKQNS
-1384 HSPSKESKKLG
+1384 HSPSKETTKLG

-1404 GIADKNKAVTK
+1404 GIASKTKAVNKA
-1415 AANNLVASALGTESQ
+1415 ASNLVAGALGTESQ
-1430 IKKLSS
+1430 IKKLSN

-1450 HSKNKSVGQ
+1450 HSKNKSSGQ
-1459 LKQAKALS
+1459 LKQAKALN
-1467 SIEGYIGQQTN
+1467 SIEGYIVQQTN
-1478 KLAATAKKRDKV
+1478 RLAATAKKRDKV

-1561 VSKDIISDI
+1561 VSKDIINDI
-1570 LESGVENGSS
+1570 LEAGVENGSS

-1623 NAAKGLINGLNSQK
+1623 NAAKGLISGLNSQK
-1637 KQLENTAKSIANTIT
+1637 KQLEKTAKSIANTIT
-1652 NSVKKALRIHSPSR
+1652 NSVKKALKIHSPSR

-1689 AVQSTNKMVD
+1689 AVQSTSKMVD

-1710 PAITLPKI
+1710 PTINLPKI

-1746 ESSNADLIKAIKE
+1746 ESSNADLIKAIQQ
-1759 SGAKP
+1759 SGDRP
-1764 VILNLDGEVLA
+1764 IIFNVDGKDIADNTNNHLGSSTSLA
-1775 NNSNNRIGSMTDLGL
+1775 FYGKGL
-1790 YGGGL
+1790 
-1795 L
+1795 

>member
-8 IEISLDDKKAD
+8 IEISLDDTKAD
-19 KQLDAFEKDLAK
+19 KQLDTFEKDLAK

-64 AFKSMGSAGSNA
+64 AFKSMGNAGSNA
-76 LKASLNFMR
+76 LKASLSFMR
-85 ELPSNVQAALS
+85 ELPANVGSALS

-108 AAKASITAIKELG
+108 AAKASITAVKNLG

-136 SIAKTVQSSIVS
+136 SIAKTVQSSIMS
-148 AVKVSIN
+148 AVKISIN
-155 VIKSIPSAIKSAGIS
+155 VIKSIPSAIKSAGSS
-170 IKSALVSSLQAAKSA
+170 IKSALVSSLQAAKMA

-197 RSIPSAAKTA
+197 KSIPGAAKTA
-207 AVAVKDSFVVAY
+207 ATAVKNSFVVAY
-219 KAAVVAAYMSVKGT
+219 KAVVVAAYMSVKGT
-233 ISAVKAIPS
+233 ISAVKAIPN
-242 ATKSAALAVSSA
+242 ATKSAALAISSA
-254 MKTAFSAVAS
+254 MKTAFSAVVS
-264 AAKTTGTTVKSAL
+264 AAKTTGTTVKTAL
-277 KTGFSAVKSGAKAAG
+277 TTGFSAIKSGAKTAG
-292 QAGISA
+292 QVGISA

-304 IAKSTGSLIKS
+304 IAKNTGSLIKN
-315 GLVSGFNAAKAA
+315 GLVSGFNAARSA

-334 MREALKNSVEK
+334 MREALKNSVER

-353 VLKLAAA
+353 ILKLAAA
-360 LGLIAATKN
+360 FGLIAATKN

-585 TFKQFAAVTASPEFQ
+585 AFKQFASVTASPEFQ

-609 IKELIPVMVKLAPT
+609 IKELIPVLIELAP
-623 ILKVVSAMLALQA
+623 ILAKVAAGFIA
-636 VSSVYVAFSNIGK
+636 FNIISSVYSKIAGLVGAIKGLASSGSLLGSIINTVRGSFLALKVALGSATAAFG
-649 MFVPLKN
+649 
-656 GLFVIATGFMK
+656 VIA
-667 LAKTIR
+667 
-673 HPITA
+673 
-678 IKNLAFAIKYFIV
+678 
-691 TSGAVIAI
+691 AVI
-699 VGAVIA
+699 GAVIA

-753 GSGFKDVLKYIG
+753 GSGFKDILKYIG

-804 KAAFQALSGDLKG
+804 KAAFQALQGDLKG

-823 QSKEAFVDAGSAIK
+823 QSKDAFVDAGSAIK

-847 TGTVEAFKQ
+847 TGTIESLKE
-856 MGGEAENTAK
+856 MGGEAEKTGAK
-866 KTETSGKKIKETLK
+866 AETSNKKIANSLK
-880 LVETTAKQTET
+880 IVESTAKQTET

-912 NKLSEKTKSFLNAAK
+912 NKLSEKTKSFLNSAK
-927 DLYGQYQE
+927 ELYGQYQE
-935 SSKKSQDKYSAAM
+935 SAKKSQDKYSVAM
-948 EKAQDLEGDKRKK
+948 EKAQSLEGDKRKK

-987 YAKLLKENKWVDGTE
+987 YAKLLKGNKWVDGTE

-1010 LQQQTADIQAE
+1010 LQQQTVDIQAE

-1033 LLKLSNGK
+1033 LLKLANGK
-1041 TLNEKERST
+1041 TLNEKERAT

-1056 SLYADRK
+1056 SLYEEKR
-1063 KAVETGEKELADLK
+1063 KAVETGEKSLDDLK
-1077 KKKSDATTETEK
+1077 KKKADATTETEK

-1104 TLAENLQKWA
+1104 KLSSEYQSWA
-1114 SEMNTIIANGGTLN
+1114 TEMNAIIANGGTLN
-1128 AETFAKGLSE
+1128 AETFAKGLSQ
-1138 MGNIS
+1138 MGDIS
-1143 DEQLSAVWQDFVK
+1143 DEQLGLLWQDFVK
-1156 VSGSIDNTLAGLG
+1156 ASDSIDNTLSGLG

-1179 VQAFVTAL
+1179 VQEFVTAL
-1187 QSGDYTTAALNI
+1187 QSGDYATATLKINDDVLNTI
-1199 NNDVMNTLSTLP
+1199 SDLP
-1211 NGMFQNGQS
+1211 NEMFLNGQS
-1220 GKDQFIAAIKSGDF
+1220 GKDQFLLAIKSGDF
-1234 QGAGKF
+1234 QEAGKY
-1240 LLDGVKLGAS
+1240 LLDNVKMGAD
-1250 PLPGEMNNIGKQGGN
+1250 PLPGEMGKNGKNSGN
-1265 ANADGLKSTAEAN
+1265 AQANGMKGTAQAN
-1278 KSAGA
+1278 KKAGA
-1283 ELKNN
+1283 TIKNS

-1295 PNLFKMT
+1295 PNLFKMAGSNNST
-1302 GANNASGF
+1302 GYNN
-1310 NGGILDGKG
+1310 GILVGKDG
-1319 NAFSAGSGI
+1319 AFSAGTSVG
-1328 GNSAKSGAASVDSS
+1328 GSAKSGAASVDSS

-1348 ASGYAQGIASGG
+1348 ASGYVNGILSGMG
-1360 MMVAGAASALA
+1360 AVGEAAASLA

-1384 HSPSKESKKLG
+1384 HSPSKKSKKLG
-1395 GDFGTGYSL
+1395 GDFGSGYSL
-1404 GIADKNKAVTK
+1404 GIASKTKAVTK
-1415 AANNLVASALGTESQ
+1415 AASNLVAGALGTEKQ

-1436 TLKDKISSA
+1436 TLKDKVSSA

-1450 HSKNKSVGQ
+1450 HSKNKSRGQ
-1459 LKQAKALS
+1459 LKQAKALN
-1467 SIEGYIGQQTN
+1467 SIEGYIAQQTN
-1478 KLAATAKKRDKV
+1478 RLAATAKKRDKV

-1521 YGSISNVDPENP
+1521 YGSISNVDAENP
-1533 QSIQAEM
+1533 QSIQQEM

-1637 KQLENTAKSIANTIT
+1637 KQLEKTAKSIANTIT
-1652 NSVKKALRIHSPSR
+1652 NSVKKALKIHSPSR

-1710 PAITLPKI
+1710 PTINLPKI

-1746 ESSNADLIKAIKE
+1746 ESSNADLIKAIQQ
-1759 SGAKP
+1759 SGDRP
-1764 VILNLDGEVLA
+1764 IIFNVDGKDIADNTNNHLGSSASLA
-1775 NNSNNRIGSMTDLGL
+1775 FYGKGL
-1790 YGGGL
+1790 
-1795 L
+1795 

>member
-1 MSDGSVV
+1 
-8 IEISLDDKKAD
+8 
-19 KQLDAFEKDLAK
+19 
-31 AGTNAGAALDKA
+31 
-43 YREAVSDIA
+43 
-52 SQSKRLKDTFVN
+52 
-64 AFKSMGSAGSNA
+64 MGNAGSNA
-76 LKASLNFMR
+76 LKASLNFIR

-96 KLASTVKTGFVN
+96 KLASTVKIGFVN
-108 AAKASITAIKELG
+108 AAKASITAVKNLG

-136 SIAKTVQSSIVS
+136 SIAKTVQSSIAS

-155 VIKSIPSAIKSAGIS
+155 VIKSIPGAIKSAGIS

-197 RSIPSAAKTA
+197 KSIPGAAKTA
-207 AVAVKDSFVVAY
+207 ATAVKNSFVVAY
-219 KAAVVAAYMSVKGT
+219 KAVVVAAYMSVKGT

-242 ATKSAALAVSSA
+242 ATKSAALAISSA

-353 VLKLAAA
+353 ILRLAAA
-360 LGLIAATKN
+360 FGLIAATKN

-585 TFKQFAAVTASPEFQ
+585 AFKQFAAVTASPEFQ
-600 KKLSDMIQK
+600 KKLSDLIQK
-609 IKELIPVMVKLAPT
+609 IKEFIPVLIEWAPVLA
-623 ILKVVSAMLALQA
+623 KVAAGFVAFNII
-636 VSSVYVAFSNIGK
+636 SSVYSKVAGLVMAFRGLASSGTLLGGIVNTVKGAFVGLKAALGSASVAFG
-649 MFVPLKN
+649 V
-656 GLFVIATGFMK
+656 
-667 LAKTIR
+667 
-673 HPITA
+673 ITA
-678 IKNLAFAIKYFIV
+678 
-691 TSGAVIAI
+691 VIGS
-699 VGAVIA
+699 VVA
-705 VLYGMYAAFKENT
+705 VLYGMYTAFKENT
-718 ANIKGFLSG
+718 AGIKGFLSG
-727 MFDAV
+727 MWDAV

-753 GSGFKDVLKYIG
+753 GSGFKDILKYIG

-804 KAAFQALSGDLKG
+804 KAAFQALHWDLKG

-823 QSKEAFVDAGSAIK
+823 QSKDAFVDAGSAIK

-856 MGGEAENTAK
+856 MGGEAEKTAK
-866 KTETSGKKIKETLK
+866 KTETSGKKIKDTLK

-900 DTMLSGG
+900 DMMLSGG

-912 NKLSEKTKSFLNAAK
+912 KKLNEKTKSFLNAAK
-927 DLYGQYQE
+927 DLYEQYQE
-935 SSKKSQDKYSAAM
+935 ATKKSQDKYSVAM
-948 EKAQDLEGDKRKK
+948 EKAQSLEGDKRKK
-961 AIADANATLV
+961 AIADANKTLV
-971 AEIDKNNGTL
+971 DETTKNNSTL
-981 LTLQAD
+981 LTLQSDYSNMLKTNRWAD
-987 YAKLLKENKWVDGTE
+987 GQE

-1010 LQQQTADIQAE
+1010 LQQQTTDIQTE
-1021 LAKQNQLYVEGN
+1021 LAKQNQLYVEAN
-1033 LLKLSNGK
+1033 LLRLEQGK
-1041 TLNEKERST
+1041 SLNEKERNT
-1050 SIEVQK
+1050 SLEVQK
-1056 SLYADRK
+1056 SLYEEKK
-1063 KAVETGEKELADLK
+1063 KAVETGEKSLADLK
-1077 KKKSDATTETEK
+1077 KKKADASTETEK

-1104 TLAENLQKWA
+1104 TLSTNLKNWA
-1114 SEMNTIIANGGTLN
+1114 TEMNAIIANGGTLN
-1128 AETFAKGLSE
+1128 AETFASGLSQL
-1138 MGNIS
+1138 GNIS
-1143 DEQLSAVWQDFVK
+1143 DEQLSALWQNFV
-1156 VSGSIDNTLAGLG
+1156 STSTSIDNTLSGLA
-1169 AIMSQRGGEG
+1169 AIMGQRGGEG

-1220 GKDQFIAAIKSGDF
+1220 GKDQFITAIKSGDF

-1319 NAFSAGSGI
+1319 NAFSAGTGI

-1348 ASGYAQGIASGG
+1348 ASGYVNGILSGMG
-1360 MMVAGAASALA
+1360 AVGEAAGSLA
-1371 NKALAAVQ
+1371 NKALQAVKDAQ
-1379 KKQDS
+1379 KSK
-1384 HSPSKESKKLG
+1384 SPSKKAKKLG
-1395 GDFGTGYSL
+1395 GDFGSGYSL
-1404 GIADKNKAVTK
+1404 GIASKTKAVNKA
-1415 AANNLVASALGTESQ
+1415 ASNLVAGALGTESQ

-1450 HSKNKSVGQ
+1450 HSKNKSSGQ
-1459 LKQAKALS
+1459 LKQAKALN
-1467 SIEGYIGQQTN
+1467 SIEGYIVQQTN
-1478 KLAATAKKRDKV
+1478 RLAATAKKRDKV

-1561 VSKDIISDI
+1561 VSKDIINDI
-1570 LESGVENGSS
+1570 LEAGVENGSS
-1580 YAQALAKSDAKT
+1580 HAQALAKSDAKT

-1623 NAAKGLINGLNSQK
+1623 NAARGLINGLNSQK
-1637 KQLENTAKSIANTIT
+1637 KQLEKTAKSIANTIT
-1652 NSVKKALRIHSPSR
+1652 NSVKKALKIHSPSR

-1699 KVVNAASNMTV
+1699 KVVNAASYMTV
-1710 PAITLPKI
+1710 PTINLPKI

-1731 NRTITVKTIIDNKTK
+1731 NRTITVKTIINNKTK
-1746 ESSNADLIKAIKE
+1746 ESSNADLIKAIQQ
-1759 SGAKP
+1759 SGDRP
-1764 VILNLDGEVLA
+1764 IIFNVDGKDIA
-1775 NNSNNRIGSMTDLGL
+1775 DNTNNHIGSSTSLAFYGKGL
-1790 YGGGL
+1790 
-1795 L
+1795 

>member
-1 MSDGSVV
+1 MIRGENMSDGSVV

-85 ELPSNVQAALS
+85 ELPANVQAALS

-108 AAKASITAIKELG
+108 AAKASITAVKNLG

-197 RSIPSAAKTA
+197 KSIPGAAKTA
-207 AVAVKDSFVVAY
+207 ATAVKNSFVVAY
-219 KAAVVAAYMSVKGT
+219 KAVVVAAYMGVKGT

-353 VLKLAAA
+353 ILRLAAA
-360 LGLIAATKN
+360 FGLIAATKN

-585 TFKQFAAVTASPEFQ
+585 AFKQFAAVTASPEFQ
-600 KKLSDMIQK
+600 KKLSDLIQK
-609 IKELIPVMVKLAPT
+609 IKEFIPVLIEWAPVLA
-623 ILKVVSAMLALQA
+623 KVAAGFVAFNII
-636 VSSVYVAFSNIGK
+636 SSVYSKVAGLVMAFRGLASSGTLLGGIVNTVKGAFVGLKAALGSASVAFG
-649 MFVPLKN
+649 V
-656 GLFVIATGFMK
+656 
-667 LAKTIR
+667 
-673 HPITA
+673 ITA
-678 IKNLAFAIKYFIV
+678 
-691 TSGAVIAI
+691 VIGS
-699 VGAVIA
+699 VVA
-705 VLYGMYAAFKENT
+705 VLYGMYTAFKENT
-718 ANIKGFLSG
+718 AGIKGFLSG
-727 MFDAV
+727 MWDAV

-753 GSGFKDVLKYIG
+753 GSGFKDILKYIG

-804 KAAFQALSGDLKG
+804 KAAFQALHWDLKG

-823 QSKEAFVDAGSAIK
+823 QSKDAFVDAGSAIK

-856 MGGEAENTAK
+856 MGGEAEKTAK
-866 KTETSGKKIKETLK
+866 KTETSGKKIKDTLK

-900 DTMLSGG
+900 DMMLSGG

-912 NKLSEKTKSFLNAAK
+912 KKLNEKTKSFLNAAK
-927 DLYGQYQE
+927 DLYEQYQE
-935 SSKKSQDKYSAAM
+935 ATKKSQDKYSVAM
-948 EKAQDLEGDKRKK
+948 EKAQSLEGDKRKK
-961 AIADANATLV
+961 AIADANKTLV
-971 AEIDKNNGTL
+971 DETTKNNSTL
-981 LTLQAD
+981 LTLQSDYSNMLKTNRWAD
-987 YAKLLKENKWVDGTE
+987 GQE

-1010 LQQQTADIQAE
+1010 LQQQTTDIQTE
-1021 LAKQNQLYVEGN
+1021 LAKQNQLYVEAN
-1033 LLKLSNGK
+1033 LLRLEQGK
-1041 TLNEKERST
+1041 SLNEKERNT
-1050 SIEVQK
+1050 SLEVQK
-1056 SLYADRK
+1056 SLYEEKK
-1063 KAVETGEKELADLK
+1063 KAVETGEKSLADLK
-1077 KKKSDATTETEK
+1077 KKKADASTETEK

-1104 TLAENLQKWA
+1104 TLSTNLKNWA
-1114 SEMNTIIANGGTLN
+1114 TEMNAIIANGGTLN
-1128 AETFAKGLSE
+1128 AETFASGLSQL
-1138 MGNIS
+1138 GNIS
-1143 DEQLSAVWQDFVK
+1143 DEQLSALWQNFV
-1156 VSGSIDNTLAGLG
+1156 STSTSIDNTLSGLA
-1169 AIMSQRGGEG
+1169 AIMGQRGGEG

-1220 GKDQFIAAIKSGDF
+1220 GKDQFITAIKSGDF

-1319 NAFSAGSGI
+1319 NAFSAGTGI

-1348 ASGYAQGIASGG
+1348 ASGYVNGILSGMG
-1360 MMVAGAASALA
+1360 AVGEAAGSLA
-1371 NKALAAVQ
+1371 NKALQAVKDAQ
-1379 KKQDS
+1379 KSK
-1384 HSPSKESKKLG
+1384 SPSKKAKKLG
-1395 GDFGTGYSL
+1395 GDFGSGYSL
-1404 GIADKNKAVTK
+1404 GIASKTKAVNKA
-1415 AANNLVASALGTESQ
+1415 ASNLVAGALGTESQ

-1450 HSKNKSVGQ
+1450 HSKNKSSGQ
-1459 LKQAKALS
+1459 LKQAKALN
-1467 SIEGYIGQQTN
+1467 SIEGYIVQQTN
-1478 KLAATAKKRDKV
+1478 RLAATAKKRDKV

-1561 VSKDIISDI
+1561 VSKDIINDI
-1570 LESGVENGSS
+1570 LEAGVENGSS

-1623 NAAKGLINGLNSQK
+1623 NAARGLINGLNSQK
-1637 KQLENTAKSIANTIT
+1637 KQLEKTAKSIANTIT
-1652 NSVKKALRIHSPSR
+1652 NSVKKALKIHSPSR

-1699 KVVNAASNMTV
+1699 KVVNAASYMTV
-1710 PAITLPKI
+1710 PTINLPKI

-1746 ESSNADLIKAIKE
+1746 ESSNADLIKAIQQ
-1759 SGAKP
+1759 SGDRP
-1764 VILNLDGEVLA
+1764 INFYVDGKDLA
-1775 NNSNNRIGSMTDLGL
+1775 DNTNNHLGSSTSLAFYGKGL
-1790 YGGGL
+1790 
-1795 L
+1795 

>member
-8 IEISLDDKKAD
+8 IEISLDDTKAD
-19 KQLDAFEKDLAK
+19 KQLDTFEKDLAK

-64 AFKSMGSAGSNA
+64 AFKSMGNAGSNA
-76 LKASLNFMR
+76 LKASLSFMR
-85 ELPSNVQAALS
+85 ELPANVGSALS

-108 AAKASITAIKELG
+108 AAKASITAVKNLG

-148 AVKVSIN
+148 AVKTSIN
-155 VIKSIPSAIKSAGIS
+155 VIKSIPGAIKSAGSS
-170 IKSALVSSLQAAKSA
+170 IKSALVSSLQAAKMA
-185 AISFAQTTVKVI
+185 AISFAQTSVNVI
-197 RSIPSAAKTA
+197 KSIPGAAKTA
-207 AVAVKDSFVVAY
+207 AVTVKNSFVVAY
-219 KAAVVAAYMSVKGT
+219 KAVVVAAYMSVKGT
-233 ISAVKAIPS
+233 ISAVKAIPN
-242 ATKSAALAVSSA
+242 ATKSAALAISSA
-254 MKTAFSAVAS
+254 MKTAFSAVVS
-264 AAKTTGTTVKSAL
+264 AAKTTGTTVKTAL
-277 KTGFSAVKSGAKAAG
+277 TTGFSAIKSGAKTAG
-292 QAGISA
+292 QVGISA

-304 IAKSTGSLIKS
+304 IAKNTGSLIKN
-315 GLVSGFNAAKAA
+315 GLVSGFNAARSA

-334 MREALKNSVEK
+334 MREALKNSVER

-353 VLKLAAA
+353 ILKLAAA
-360 LGLIAATKN
+360 FGLIAATKN

-402 TDLTAAIDGTPIALD
+402 KDLTAAIDGTPIALD

-471 VAYAD
+471 VAYSD

-585 TFKQFAAVTASPEFQ
+585 AFKQFASVTASPEFQ

-609 IKELIPVMVKLAPT
+609 IKELIPVLIELAP
-623 ILKVVSAMLALQA
+623 ILAKVAAGFIA
-636 VSSVYVAFSNIGK
+636 FNIISSVYSKIAGLVGAIKGLASSGSLLGGIINTVRGSFLALKVALGSATAAFG
-649 MFVPLKN
+649 
-656 GLFVIATGFMK
+656 VIA
-667 LAKTIR
+667 
-673 HPITA
+673 
-678 IKNLAFAIKYFIV
+678 
-691 TSGAVIAI
+691 AVI
-699 VGAVIA
+699 GAVIA

-753 GSGFKDVLKYIG
+753 GSGFKDILKYVG

-795 GLQGLYYAI
+795 ALQGLYYAL
-804 KAAFQALSGDLKG
+804 KAANQAAHWDLKG
-817 AKKSLE
+817 AKKSIE
-823 QSKEAFVDAGSAIK
+823 QSKDAFVDAGSAIK
-837 DAFNKDNYAL
+837 DAFNKDNYAP
-847 TGTVEAFKQ
+847 TGTIESLKE
-856 MGGEAENTAK
+856 MGGEAE
-866 KTETSGKKIKETLK
+866 KTGTKAETSNKKISSSLK
-880 LVETTAKQTET
+880 LVESTAKQTEA

-912 NKLSEKTKSFLNAAK
+912 NKLNEKTKSFLNAAK
-927 DLYGQYQE
+927 ELYSNYQE
-935 SSKKSQDKYSAAM
+935 SAQKSQDKYTAAM
-948 EKAQDLEGDKRKK
+948 EKAQSLEGEKRKK
-961 AIADANATLV
+961 VIADANATLV

-987 YAKLLKENKWVDGTE
+987 YAKLLKGNKWVDGTE

-1033 LLKLSNGK
+1033 LLKLANGK
-1041 TLNEKERST
+1041 TLNEKERAT

-1056 SLYADRK
+1056 SLYGDRK

-1077 KKKSDATTETEK
+1077 RKKSDATTETEK

-1104 TLAENLQKWA
+1104 TLAGNLQKWA
-1114 SEMNTIIANGGTLN
+1114 SEMNAIIANGGTLN

-1143 DEQLSAVWQDFVK
+1143 DEQLGAVWQDFVK
-1156 VSGSIDNTLAGLG
+1156 VSGSIDNTLAGL
-1169 AIMSQRGGEG
+1169 AAVMSQRGGEG

-1187 QSGDYTTAALNI
+1187 QSGDYTTAALKI
-1199 NNDVMNTLSTLP
+1199 NDDVLNTISGLP
-1211 NGMFQNGQS
+1211 NSMFLNGQS
-1220 GKDQFIAAIKSGDF
+1220 GKDQFLLAIKSGDF

-1240 LLDGVKLGAS
+1240 LLDGVKMGAD
-1250 PLPGEMNNIGKQGGN
+1250 PLPGEMEKNGKKSGDAQAKGV
-1265 ANADGLKSTAEAN
+1265 KSTAEAN
-1278 KSAGA
+1278 KSAGK
-1283 ELKNN
+1283 EIKNN
-1288 AKNGAFD
+1288 AKSGAFD

-1302 GANNASGF
+1302 GSKNSSGF
-1310 NGGILDGKG
+1310 NNGILGGKDG
-1319 NAFSAGSGI
+1319 AFSAGTSVG
-1328 GNSAKSGAASVDSS
+1328 GSAKSGAASVDSS

-1348 ASGYAQGIASGG
+1348 ASGYVNGILSGMG
-1360 MMVAGAASALA
+1360 TVGEAAASLA

-1384 HSPSKESKKLG
+1384 RSPSKKSKKLG
-1395 GDFGTGYSL
+1395 GDFGSGYSL
-1404 GIADKNKAVTK
+1404 GIASKTKAVTK
-1415 AANNLVASALGTESQ
+1415 AASNLVAGALGTEKQ

-1436 TLKDKISSA
+1436 TLKDKVSSA

-1450 HSKNKSVGQ
+1450 HSKNKSRGQ
-1459 LKQAKALS
+1459 LKQAKALN
-1467 SIEGYIGQQTN
+1467 SIEGYIAQQTN
-1478 KLAATAKKRDKV
+1478 RLAATAKKRDKV

-1521 YGSISNVDPENP
+1521 YGSISNVDAENP
-1533 QSIQAEM
+1533 QSIQQEM

-1637 KQLENTAKSIANTIT
+1637 KQLEKTAKSIANTIT

-1666 VAIELGKFFTGGLG
+1666 VAVELGKFFTGGLG

-1689 AVQSTNKMVD
+1689 AVKSTNKMVD
-1699 KVVNAASNMTV
+1699 SVVNAASNLTA
-1710 PAITLPKI
+1710 PKITLPHV
-1718 SAEKALGLKSVDL
+1718 SAEKALGLKSSDL
-1731 NRTITVKTIIDNKTK
+1731 NRTITVKAIVEN
-1746 ESSNADLIKAIKE
+1746 ESK
-1759 SGAKP
+1759 
-1764 VILNLDGEVLA
+1764 
-1775 NNSNNRIGSMTDLGL
+1775 NNSNSDLINAIEKSGGRPIILNVDGKVIADNTNNHLGNSTSLAFYGKGL
-1790 YGGGL
+1790 
-1795 L
+1795 

>member
-85 ELPSNVQAALS
+85 ELPANVQAALS

-108 AAKASITAIKELG
+108 AAKASITAVKNLG

-155 VIKSIPSAIKSAGIS
+155 VIKSIPGAIKSAGIS

-219 KAAVVAAYMSVKGT
+219 KAVVVAAYMSVKGT

-264 AAKTTGTTVKSAL
+264 ASKTTGTTVKSAL

-353 VLKLAAA
+353 ILRLAAA
-360 LGLIAATKN
+360 FGLIAATKN

-476 DINRLVDAGV
+476 DINRLVEAGV

-492 ANSTGKSVGEMKKY
+492 ANSTGKSVGEMKIY

-585 TFKQFAAVTASPEFQ
+585 AFKQFAAVTASPEFQ
-600 KKLSDMIQK
+600 KKLSDLIQK
-609 IKELIPVMVKLAPT
+609 IKEFIPVLIEWAPVLA
-623 ILKVVSAMLALQA
+623 KVAAGFVAFNII
-636 VSSVYVAFSNIGK
+636 SSVYSKVAGLVMAFRGLASSGTLLGGIVNTVKGS
-649 MFVPLKN
+649 FLALKVAL
-656 GLFVIATGFMK
+656 GSAAAAFGVI
-667 LAKTIR
+667 I
-673 HPITA
+673 
-678 IKNLAFAIKYFIV
+678 
-691 TSGAVIAI
+691 AVI
-699 VGAVIA
+699 GAVIA
-705 VLYGMYAAFKENT
+705 VAYGMYVSFKENT
-718 ANIKGFLSG
+718 ANIKGFLSTMWDG
-727 MFDAV
+727 V

-739 VDVFKQIVSALKPV
+739 VDVFKQIVAALKPV
-753 GSGFKDVLKYIG
+753 GSGFKDVLKY
-765 VGVWVAFGI
+765 VGVAIWASLGL
-774 VLATVVDII
+774 VLAAVVDII

-795 GLQGLYYAI
+795 ALQGLYYAI
-804 KAAFQALSGDLKG
+804 KAAFQALHWDLKG

-823 QSKEAFVDAGSAIK
+823 QSKDAFVEAGSAIK

-856 MGGEAENTAK
+856 MGGEAEKTAK

-912 NKLSEKTKSFLNAAK
+912 KKLSEKTESFLNAAK
-927 DLYGQYQE
+927 DLYEQYQE
-935 SSKKSQDKYSAAM
+935 ATKKSQDKYSVAM
-948 EKAQDLEGDKRKK
+948 EKAQSLEGDKRKK

-987 YAKLLKENKWVDGTE
+987 YAKLLKGNKWVDGTE

-1114 SEMNTIIANGGTLN
+1114 SEMNAIIANGGTLN

-1156 VSGSIDNTLAGLG
+1156 VSGSIDNTLAGL
-1169 AIMSQRGGEG
+1169 AAVMSKRGGEG

-1199 NNDVMNTLSTLP
+1199 NDDVMNTLSTLP

-1220 GKDQFIAAIKSGDF
+1220 GKDQFITAIKSGDF

-1302 GANNASGF
+1302 GSNNASGF
-1310 NGGILDGKG
+1310 NSGILDGKG
-1319 NAFSAGSGI
+1319 NAFSAGTGI
-1328 GNSAKSGAASVDSS
+1328 GNSAKSGAGSVDSS

-1348 ASGYAQGIASGG
+1348 ASGYVNGILSGMG
-1360 MMVAGAASALA
+1360 AVGEAAASLA
-1371 NKALAAVQ
+1371 SKALAAVQ

-1384 HSPSKESKKLG
+1384 HSPAKKSKKLG

-1404 GIADKNKAVTK
+1404 GISEKNKAVTK

-1450 HSKNKSVGQ
+1450 HSKNKSTGQ

-1521 YGSISNVDPENP
+1521 YGSISNVDAENP
-1533 QSIQAEM
+1533 QSIQQEM

-1666 VAIELGKFFTGGLG
+1666 VAIELGKFFTDGLG

-1699 KVVNAASNMTV
+1699 KVVNAASNLTV
-1710 PAITLPKI
+1710 PAITFPKI

>member
-8 IEISLDDKKAD
+8 IEISLDDTKAD
-19 KQLDAFEKDLAK
+19 KQLDTFEKDLAK

-64 AFKSMGSAGSNA
+64 AFKSMGNAGSNA
-76 LKASLNFMR
+76 LKASLSFMR
-85 ELPSNVQAALS
+85 ELPANVGSALS

-108 AAKASITAIKELG
+108 AAKASITAVKNLG

-148 AVKVSIN
+148 AVKTSIN
-155 VIKSIPSAIKSAGIS
+155 VIKSIPGAIKSAGSS
-170 IKSALVSSLQAAKSA
+170 IKSALVSSLHAAKTA

-197 RSIPSAAKTA
+197 KSIPGAAKTA
-207 AVAVKDSFVVAY
+207 ATAVKNSFVVAY
-219 KAAVVAAYMSVKGT
+219 KAVVVAAYMSVKGT

-254 MKTAFSAVAS
+254 MKTAFSAVVS
-264 AAKTTGTTVKSAL
+264 AAKTTGTTVKTAL
-277 KTGFSAVKSGAKAAG
+277 TNGFSAIKSGAKTAG
-292 QAGISA
+292 QVGISA

-304 IAKSTGSLIKS
+304 AAKSTGSLIKN
-315 GLVSGFNAAKAA
+315 GLVSGFNAAKSA

-353 VLKLAAA
+353 ILRLAAA
-360 LGLIAATKN
+360 FGLIAATKN

-423 KKMVAAGMKAA
+423 KKMVAAGMQAA

-471 VAYAD
+471 VAYSD

-585 TFKQFAAVTASPEFQ
+585 AFKQFAAVTASPEFQ

-609 IKELIPVMVKLAPT
+609 IKELIPVLIELAP
-623 ILKVVSAMLALQA
+623 ILAKVAAGFIA
-636 VSSVYVAFSNIGK
+636 FNIISSVYSKIAGLVGAIKGLASSGSLLGSIINTVRGSFLALKVALGSATAAFG
-649 MFVPLKN
+649 
-656 GLFVIATGFMK
+656 VIA
-667 LAKTIR
+667 
-673 HPITA
+673 
-678 IKNLAFAIKYFIV
+678 
-691 TSGAVIAI
+691 AVI
-699 VGAVIA
+699 GAVIA

-739 VDVFKQIVSALKPV
+739 VDVFKQIVSALKAV
-753 GSGFKDVLKYIG
+753 GSGFKDILKYVG

-795 GLQGLYYAI
+795 ALQGLYYAL
-804 KAAFQALSGDLKG
+804 KAANQAAHWDLKG
-817 AKKSLE
+817 AKKSIE
-823 QSKEAFVDAGSAIK
+823 QSKDAFVDAGSAIK

-847 TGTVEAFKQ
+847 TGTIESLKE
-856 MGGEAENTAK
+856 MGGEAE
-866 KTETSGKKIKETLK
+866 KTGTKAETSNKKISSSLK
-880 LVETTAKQTET
+880 LVESTAKQTEA

-912 NKLSEKTKSFLNAAK
+912 NKLNEKTKSFLNAAK
-927 DLYGQYQE
+927 ELYSNYQE
-935 SSKKSQDKYSAAM
+935 SAQKSQDKYTAAM
-948 EKAQDLEGDKRKK
+948 EKAQSLEGEKRKK
-961 AIADANATLV
+961 VIADANATLV

-987 YAKLLKENKWVDGTE
+987 YAKLLKGNKWVDGTE

-1033 LLKLSNGK
+1033 LLKLANGK
-1041 TLNEKERST
+1041 TLNEKERAT

-1056 SLYADRK
+1056 SLYGDRK

-1077 KKKSDATTETEK
+1077 RKKSDATTETEK

-1104 TLAENLQKWA
+1104 TLAGNLQKWA
-1114 SEMNTIIANGGTLN
+1114 SEMNAIIANGGTLN

-1143 DEQLSAVWQDFVK
+1143 DEQLGAVWQDFVK
-1156 VSGSIDNTLAGLG
+1156 VSGSIDNTLAGL
-1169 AIMSQRGGEG
+1169 AAVMSQRGGEG

-1187 QSGDYTTAALNI
+1187 QSGDYTTAALKI
-1199 NNDVMNTLSTLP
+1199 NDDVLNTISGLP
-1211 NGMFQNGQS
+1211 NSMFLNGQS
-1220 GKDQFIAAIKSGDF
+1220 GKDQFLLAIKSGDF

-1240 LLDGVKLGAS
+1240 LLDGVKMGAD
-1250 PLPGEMNNIGKQGGN
+1250 PLPGEMEKNGKKSGDAQAKGV
-1265 ANADGLKSTAEAN
+1265 KSTAEAN
-1278 KSAGA
+1278 KSAGK
-1283 ELKNN
+1283 EIKNN
-1288 AKNGAFD
+1288 AKSGAFD

-1302 GANNASGF
+1302 GSKNSSGF
-1310 NGGILDGKG
+1310 NNGILGGKDG
-1319 NAFSAGSGI
+1319 AFSAGTSVG
-1328 GNSAKSGAASVDSS
+1328 GSAKSGAASVDSS

-1348 ASGYAQGIASGG
+1348 AAGFANGIRSG
-1360 MMVAGAASALA
+1360 AGAVGEAAASIAA
-1371 NKALAAVQ
+1371 KALAAVQ

-1384 HSPSKESKKLG
+1384 HSPSKKSKKLG
-1395 GDFGTGYSL
+1395 GDFGSGYSL
-1404 GIADKNKAVTK
+1404 GIASKTKAVTK
-1415 AANNLVASALGTESQ
+1415 AASNLVAGALGTEKQ

-1436 TLKDKISSA
+1436 TLKDKVSSA

-1450 HSKNKSVGQ
+1450 HSKNKSAGQ
-1459 LKQAKALS
+1459 LKQAKALN
-1467 SIEGYIGQQTN
+1467 SIEGYIAQQTN

-1521 YGSISNVDPENP
+1521 YGSISNVDAENP
-1533 QSIQAEM
+1533 QSIQQEM

-1637 KQLENTAKSIANTIT
+1637 KQLEKTAKSIANTIT

-1666 VAIELGKFFTGGLG
+1666 VAVELGKFFTGGLG

-1710 PAITLPKI
+1710 PAINLPKI
-1718 SAEKALGLKSVDL
+1718 SAEKALGLKSVDV

-1746 ESSNADLIKAIKE
+1746 ESSNADLIKAIQQ
-1759 SGAKP
+1759 SGDRP
-1764 VILNLDGEVLA
+1764 IIFNVDGKDIADNTNNHLGSSTSLA
-1775 NNSNNRIGSMTDLGL
+1775 FYGKGL
-1790 YGGGL
+1790 
-1795 L
+1795 